1 MNKQTDVKSGEL
13 RTGAQAAAEKV
24 ELHEMTIAQR
34 ELWLGENISK
44 ELSFNIWGYGQ
55 VDGPL
60 DVKLLRQVI
69 DAIVEETPALQ
80 AHFVEKDGEL
90 YQYRAPRTHEP
101 LFTLDLSKEP
111 DPLQAARRW
120 MVADA
125 ALPRRATGE
134 EPFSFYV
141 ITLAPQRYVLYR
153 RFHHMIT
160 DGRSAEEVMR
170 RIAAYYNALASGGVI
185 PEFANCNFSLLY
197 ENDIKYRDSSRFSS
211 DQAFWREY
219 TAAAPQSLSRRAIL
233 TPDAAMN
240 RNTQLLEKEAL
251 DQLQQQADNI
261 GVHRAHILA
270 AAVALCFY
278 SLTGSEY
285 LNFSM
290 PVTGTRERNSIGM
303 TSNVV
308 PLIIKVEPQLSLAEF
323 IQKVAAEIAKVVR
336 HQLYRGEDIRRDN
349 GATDSAWFGPSIN
362 IVSFDHG
369 DPFWGCRTR
378 WYYGGNIPSGDLQI
392 MLYEDQQANELDVT
406 FSDADYAN
414 SLGDLDVLQRRFQFI
429 LRALNASTAGTI
441 EALDRQVA
449 ALADAE
455 AGGSFYT
462 NRRQPPAGGII
473 RWDRPAE
480 ALQRLVSS
488 LSHGAG
494 CAAKMLLAERVL
506 GVTALQAVSDER
518 QAEPGTLLHVEADG
532 WVIAANPGVVRVG
545 PFLRAD
551 GSAQPGD
558 ALAQACGLSVG
569 LVLPTINAA
578 EASLLGAAYGA
589 SADSAA
595 FWQPRLTRYYP
606 APFPPGPG
614 RQTDLP
620 ARWQATA
627 WQRLEKIAGEQVLAA
642 ATLYLARMCNET
654 DFQLGWITPD
664 DRNWGRWAHL
674 SARVLPLQVSVDHT
688 GNFQQALAALEQ
700 EYSQLRA
707 HADYHPALLT
717 RDADLRA
724 PQTWPTAVSIVS
736 RRSAQGLQPEDEGVA
751 AIMASGSRA
760 VLQICKADSAF
771 RWVYDAASVADEQML
786 RATQHLLMLL
796 NDAVR
801 AGSHRRTVG
810 ELSLVSEEERAQLL
824 QGLNHTVASHSPTA
838 CLHRLFEAQVKRT
851 PEAIAV
857 TYGDDSL
864 TYAELNTQ
872 ANRWAHRLV
881 QLGVQPDSLV
891 ALCAGRGL
899 PMLVGLLGI
908 LKAGGAYVPLD
919 PAYSGERLQ
928 YILADS
934 APVLLLADELGRQAL
949 GDCEVPVLALEQPLR
964 GESDDLQ
971 DVGVRPAHLAYVI
984 YTSGSTGKPKGVM
997 VEHRQVARLFSATNA
1012 WFNFSAADRWC
1023 LFHSFAFDFSVWE
1036 IWGAWLYGGQLFIV
1050 PQAIA
1055 RSAPDFY
1062 HFVCR
1067 SGITVLNQTPSAF
1080 KAFIQAQAHSEAR
1093 QQLREIVFGGEML
1106 KPCDLAPWFAR
1117 PENRQTRLI
1126 NMYGITETTVHVTYR
1141 PLSAQD
1147 TAITTSPIGSRI
1159 PDLRLYLLGA
1169 DGEPVPMGAIGE
1181 LFVGGEGVARG
1192 YLNRPELTAERFLD
1206 DPFNR
1211 APGARMYRTGDLAR
1225 YLPGGD
1231 IEYLGRNDQQV
1242 KIRGFRIECGEVE
1255 AQLSTD
1261 PRVRSVAVDAIDDG
1275 DGGKRLVAWVVPA
1288 PEAERATLATG
1299 LRQHLQ
1305 ARLPD
1310 YMVPVAYVWLEALP
1324 LTGNGKL
1331 DKRALPVPQVDA
1343 YVREAYAPPQGEAEN
1358 LLAAIWR
1365 ELLGIERVGRYDH
1378 FFELGGHSL
1387 MAVRLANRVQQA
1399 GWQLPLQALFAS
1411 PVLHVLAQAL
1421 EVAPAQEPLPILPV
1435 ARDGDLPLSFAQ
1447 QRLWFLTQLEGMSE
1461 TYHIPLALRL
1471 HGRLD
1476 RQALQHSLDALYA
1489 RHESLRSRFITR
1501 EDRPQVQI
1509 LPANGLPLAFHD
1521 LRRHPAQADKLC
1533 RQAAT
1538 QPFDLTQ
1545 GPLVRAALIR
1555 LADEEHLFL
1564 LTCHHIISDGWST
1577 GILLRELG
1585 ALYGALRRGD
1595 ADPLPPLTLQY
1606 PDYAAWQR
1614 RYLTPERL
1622 AAQAQYWRETLIGA
1636 PALLTLPTDR
1646 PRPTVQSFSGGE
1658 VPIAIDAELTQALRQ
1673 FSRQHGGTLFMTVLA
1688 AWSLVLAR
1696 MAGQQELVIGTPEAN
1711 RGRLETESLVGFF
1724 VSTLALRI
1732 DLRDD
1737 PDLPTLIARIRHTV
1751 LTAQENRDLPFE
1763 QVVELVNPPRHLG
1776 YTPLFQVML
1785 AWQDGSV
1792 RDIPLPGMQAE
1803 LAGLEYSAAK
1813 FDLTLDLA
1821 DTGEGISG
1829 TLNFAT
1835 ALFDRATAERYGVY
1849 LVQALRAMTLN
1860 SPRSVSHIDLLPP
1873 AEREHLLHGWNRT
1886 ERDYPLDQTL
1896 AALFEQ
1902 QVRRTPHATA
1912 LVSGT
1917 ESLSYAQL
1925 NARANRLAHALIAR
1939 GVGPDSRVAV
1949 CAERGLNM
1957 VTALFG
1963 ILKAGG
1969 AYVPLDPAYPG
1980 ERLQYILQDAD
1991 PVLLLADA
1999 AGRAAL
2005 GEPATPQLA
2014 LEAVLPETLSAEN
2027 PAPRAQASHLAYV
2040 IYTSGSTGKPKG
2052 AMNEHRGVVN
2062 RLVWMQEAY
2071 GLTAADTVLQKTP
2084 FGFDVSVWEFFWP
2097 LMVGARL
2104 VMAKPEGHK
2113 DPDYLS
2119 RAIEQYGVTT
2129 LHFVPSML
2137 QSFLAD
2143 GQAATRCGQVV
2154 RVMCS
2159 GEALP
2164 AALVAE
2170 FYRRLPQA
2178 ELHNLYGPTEAAVDV
2193 TAWHCSREAER
2204 VSVPI
2209 GRPIANTRIYLLD
2222 ERGQPVPLGAVG
2234 ELYIGGVQV
2243 ARGYLNRPELTAE
2256 RFLSDPFA
2264 PGGRMYRTGDVA
2276 RYLANGDIEY
2286 LGRNDQQVKIRGF
2299 RIECGEIEAALATHP
2314 AVREAVVDARA
2325 VGDDK
2330 RLVAWVVPAADVA
2343 EETLAGALRQHVSA
2357 ALPDYMVPSAWVVV
2371 AALPLSPNG
2380 KLDRRALPEPQG
2392 AQSQAAYEAPQGEHE
2407 TLLAAIWREL
2417 LNVERVGRHD
2427 NFFELGGHSLLA
2439 VKLMAQLRRA
2449 GWGANVQTL
2458 FSTPTLS
2465 ALAQAMSAQ
2474 GEVDIP
2480 ENRILPGGAS
2490 ITPEMLPLATLSQP
2504 EIDTVVAQVPG
2515 GVANVQDIYALSPLQ
2530 EGILFHHL
2538 LAERGDPYQLSA
2550 VLRFDSRARL
2560 DAWLAAV
2567 QQVIE
2572 RHDILRTA
2580 FITQGMSSPVQV
2592 VWRKAELA
2600 LSERR
2605 FDPADGPIWRQ
2616 LAASFDPLQQRQDL
2630 TRAPLL
2636 NFTVTQEED
2645 GSWCAL
2651 QQWHHLIGDHSTLAF
2666 MEQEIGEILAGRG
2679 AQLGVAQPF
2688 RNAVAQARLAL
2699 SEAEHESFFRDML
2712 ADISEPVLPFGL
2724 SDVHGEG
2731 RQIACRYQ
2739 ALSSALNLRLRR
2751 QARRLGVSLA
2761 SLCHLAW
2768 AQVLASVS
2776 GRDAVVFGTVLLGRL
2791 QGGEGAERALGLF
2804 INTLPLRLDID
2815 RRGVETAAREAHVR
2829 LSGLLAHEH
2838 APLALAQRCSGVSPG
2853 APLFSAL
2860 LNYRHNNG
2868 EAVALPEGV
2877 SLLSAEERTN
2887 YPFVLSVEDGG
2898 DSLGVT
2904 AQVTETVDAQRVCDY
2919 MVQALSSLAQA
2930 LEQAP
2935 ETPVCSLAVVPEAE
2949 RELLLH
2955 GWNRT
2960 ERDYPLDQTLAALF
2974 EQQVRRT
2981 PNATALVSGAESLS
2995 YAQLNARANRLAH
3008 ALIARGVGPDSRVA
3022 VCAERGLNMVTALF
3036 GILKAGGAYVPLDP
3050 AYPGERLQYILQDAD
3065 PVLLLAD
3072 AAGRA
3077 ALGEPVTPQLALEA
3091 ALPETLSAE
3100 NPAPRAQASHLA
3112 YVIYTSGSTGKP
3124 KGAMNE
3130 HRGVVNRLVWMQEA
3144 YGLTAADTVLQK
3156 TPFGFD
3162 VSVWEFFWPLM
3173 VGARLVMAKPEG
3185 HKDPDYLSRAI
3196 EQYGV
3201 TTLHFV
3207 PSMLQSF
3214 LADGQAATR
3223 CGQVVRVMCSGEAL
3237 PAALVAEF
3245 YRRLPQAELHNLYGP
3260 TEAAVDVTAWHCSR
3274 EADRVSVPIGRPIA
3288 NTRIYLL
3295 DERGQPVPLGA
3306 VGELYIGGVQVA
3318 RGYLNRPELT
3328 AERFLS
3334 DPFAPGGRMYRTGDV
3349 ARYLANGDIEYL
3361 GRNDQQVKIRGFRIE
3376 CGEIEA
3382 ALATH
3387 PAVREAVVD
3396 ARAVGDDKRLVA
3408 WVVPAADVAE
3418 ETLAGALRQHVSAAL
3433 PDYMVP
3439 SAWVVVAALPLSPNG
3454 KLDRRALP
3462 EPQGA
3467 QSQAAYEAPQGEH
3480 ETLLAAIWREL
3491 LNVERVG
3498 RHDNFFELGG
3508 HSLLAVRLTN
3518 RLQQMEWQLPL
3529 QVLFANPTLLALA
3542 QQLRRTDEALPPIE
3556 AMPRGAALP
3565 LSFAQQRLWFLTQL
3579 EGLSETYHIPLALS
3593 LRGELDLPAWRQ
3605 SLDALYARHEAL
3617 RSRFVTVEGQPQAH
3631 ILPADALPLT
3641 VHDLRGRQ
3649 DAQSQARQ
3657 LAQRLTE
3664 APFDLTQGPLVR
3676 AALIRLADEE
3686 HLFLLTCHH
3695 IISDGWSTGILLRD
3709 LGALYGALRRGDAD
3723 PLPPLPP
3730 LTLQYADYAAWQRR
3744 YLTPERLAA
3753 QAQYWRETLSDAP
3766 ALLTLPTDRP
3776 RPTVQSFS
3784 GGEVPIAIDA
3794 ELTQA
3799 LRQFSRQHGGT
3810 LFMTVLAAW
3819 SLVLARMAG
3828 QQELVIGTP
3837 EANRGRLE
3845 TESLVGFFVSTLAL
3859 RIDLR
3864 DDPDLPTL
3872 IARIRHAVLAAR
3884 ENRDLPFEQVVEL
3897 VNPPRH
3903 LGYTPLFQVML
3914 AWQDGSVRDISLPGL
3929 QAESAE
3935 LGYQIAKYDL
3945 TLDLA
3950 ERDEQISGTLNF
3962 ATALFDRATAERYG
3976 VYLVQ
3981 VLRAMATNAT
3991 QPASHLDLLPAA
4003 ERELLL
4009 YGWNRTAEV
4018 YPAQSCAHVL
4028 FEQWVQR
4035 TPDAVAVVNDRDS
4048 LSYAQLNAHANQL
4061 AHQLIAQGVRPGDRV
4076 ATSLERSVSLV
4087 IAQLAILKAGA
4098 AYVPLDPHLPV
4109 ARQAWIIGDSGA
4121 SLILC
4126 DRDIDR
4132 EIAGEIACLRIDR
4145 LRQNPTHDPAV
4156 PRAGGAPAYI
4166 MYTSGSTGTPKG
4178 VMVTHQGI
4186 LRLAINNR
4194 FASFE
4199 RGDRFAFAANPAFD
4213 ASTLEMWG
4221 ALLNGASLAIIA
4233 PEVLTEA
4240 EALAAALARQGINV
4254 LFLTTSLFNQYAHSI
4269 AATLAQLK
4277 YLLSGGEAA
4286 DPHAFAR
4293 MLKEAGPVWLINA
4306 YGPTECTVF
4315 ATTATIE
4322 RVDPWQRLP
4331 IGRPIGNTRIYLLD
4345 EHGQP
4350 VPLGATGEIY
4360 IAGPGVALGYLNRAE
4375 LTAERF
4381 LADPFNPGERMY
4393 RTGDLARYLA
4403 DGNID
4408 YLGRN
4413 DRQVKIRGFRIE
4425 CGEIEARVA
4434 GHPAVRE
4441 AVVDVLGEADNK
4453 RLVAWVVP
4461 EADADRQTLAVT
4473 LRQYLAGMLPEFMLP
4488 AAWVA
4493 LDTLPLTPNGK
4504 LDRRA
4509 LPEPQED
4516 AYVREVYAEP
4526 EGELE
4531 TLLAGIW
4538 RELLGIERVGRHDN
4552 FFELGGHSL
4561 LAVKLM
4567 AQLRRVGLSAGVKT
4581 LFTAPTLS
4589 TLAQTLVTQQEV
4601 SVPANGILPGCVAIT
4616 PEMLPL
4622 ATLSQPEIDA
4632 VVAQVPGGVANV
4644 QDIYALSPLQEG
4656 ILFHHLL
4663 AERGDPYQLSA
4674 VLRFDSRARLD
4685 AWLAA
4690 MQQVIDR
4697 HDILRTAFI
4706 TQGVSSPVQV
4716 VWRKAELSLRE
4727 LRLNPEEGEIGS
4739 RLTALFD
4746 PRRVRPDLTRAPLL
4760 SFVAAQ
4766 GEEGS
4771 WCVLQQWHHL
4781 IGDHSTLAV
4790 MQEEINLILAGRGDE
4805 LAKAPPFRNAVAQAR
4820 LGVSKAEHERFFRTM
4835 LADIDEPSLPF
4846 GLSDVH
4852 GEGRDISTAHL
4863 ALPPALNQQLR
4874 RQARRLGVSLASLCH
4889 LAWAQVLARATG
4901 RDEVVFGTVLLGRMQ
4916 AGDGAERALGLFINT
4931 LPLRL
4936 DVNEVGAESAVL
4948 QAHIRLSGLLAHEHA
4963 PLALAQRCSG
4973 VAAGTPL
4980 FSALLNYRHNS
4991 GEDTALPTGVT
5002 LLDSQERTN
5011 YPFVLS
5017 VEDGGDSLGL
5027 TAQVRQPIEAQ
5038 RVCGYM
5044 AQALSALAQALE
5056 QAPQTPVCE
5065 LEVMP
5070 DEEYA
5075 LQLCRWNHT
5084 AEAYP
5089 ADTCVHELFEQQ
5101 ARLTPQAIAL
5111 IQDAQRLSYAQLNAR
5126 ANRLAHRLIERG
5138 VQPGD
5143 RVAVRLARS
5152 IELVCAQLA
5161 VIKAGAAY
5169 VPIDPQLPAAR
5180 QAWIADDSGACLMLT
5195 DAIGDEEIPQL
5206 TVEDREAEDH
5216 NGNPALRVSSGATA
5230 YIMYTSGS
5238 TGTPKGVMTPHQGI
5252 TRLVRNNRYA
5262 AFDADDRIAF
5272 AANPAF
5278 DASTMEVWAA
5288 LLNGGALVV
5297 IAPEVMMEAE
5307 RLAAELQRH
5316 RITTLFLTTA
5326 LFNQYVHSISGA
5338 LAQLKYLISGGEKED
5353 PGAYARLLQERGPVH
5368 LIHAY
5373 GPTET
5378 TTFATTA
5385 RIERAEG
5392 EARLPI
5398 GKPIGNTRAYLLD
5411 ARGRPVPMGAV
5422 GELHIGGVG
5431 VALGYLNRPELTA
5444 QRFLSDPFNP
5454 VGGGRM
5460 YRTGDLARYLPDGS
5474 LEYQGRCDQ
5483 QIKLRGFR
5491 IEPGEIEVQLAAS
5504 PWVREAVVQVCS
5516 TEHHPRLVAWIVPT
5530 ADVDRSAL
5538 QGQLR
5543 AYLSERLPEYM
5554 VPSAYVWLDALPLTA
5569 NGKLD
5574 RRALPEPERAAVGTR
5589 EYVAPQGE
5597 TETTL
5602 ARVWCELL
5610 EIGQIGRH
5618 DNFFELGGHSLLAV
5632 RLSSQL
5638 RQQGI
5643 TLPVQAIFNHPILA
5657 ELAERIDRRTAE
5669 APMRKA
5675 VPARSSG
5682 SRPPLFFVPTGFGD
5696 HSYVFE
5702 LAKEIDKTFPVYAVP
5717 WPAMEEKPATMSDM
5731 AASAVALIREVQP
5744 QGPYHLA
5751 GYSSGGVLAYAI
5763 AEQLQSAGEAVAF
5776 LGLIDTLRPVE
5787 AMHSPVQ
5794 LLLNWVESTQER
5806 PDPQFCQQLAELPLP
5821 EAIAAVQRAG
5831 IKTQREEVADEAAL
5845 WQQRHH
5851 YAKLVEATLVQPAS
5865 LKIHLF
5871 KAKQEQVSVN
5881 SQNAQFQ
5888 AYWQRIKQA
5897 GYCREDASALGWD
5910 KLLPPATVRVSQVNG
5925 DHVSM
5930 MEHPVHRRELGQ
5942 HFNLALRELGQ
5953 A

>member
-1 MNKQTDVKSGEL
+1 
-13 RTGAQAAAEKV
+13 
-24 ELHEMTIAQR
+24 
-34 ELWLGENISK
+34 
-44 ELSFNIWGYGQ
+44 
-55 VDGPL
+55 
-60 DVKLLRQVI
+60 
-69 DAIVEETPALQ
+69 
-80 AHFVEKDGEL
+80 
-90 YQYRAPRTHEP
+90 
-101 LFTLDLSKEP
+101 
-111 DPLQAARRW
+111 
-120 MVADA
+120 
-125 ALPRRATGE
+125 
-134 EPFSFYV
+134 
-141 ITLAPQRYVLYR
+141 
-153 RFHHMIT
+153 
-160 DGRSAEEVMR
+160 
-170 RIAAYYNALASGGVI
+170 
-185 PEFANCNFSLLY
+185 
-197 ENDIKYRDSSRFSS
+197 
-211 DQAFWREY
+211 
-219 TAAAPQSLSRRAIL
+219 
-233 TPDAAMN
+233 
-240 RNTQLLEKEAL
+240 
-251 DQLQQQADNI
+251 
-261 GVHRAHILA
+261 
-270 AAVALCFY
+270 
-278 SLTGSEY
+278 
-285 LNFSM
+285 
-290 PVTGTRERNSIGM
+290 
-303 TSNVV
+303 
-308 PLIIKVEPQLSLAEF
+308 
-323 IQKVAAEIAKVVR
+323 
-336 HQLYRGEDIRRDN
+336 
-349 GATDSAWFGPSIN
+349 
-362 IVSFDHG
+362 
-369 DPFWGCRTR
+369 
-378 WYYGGNIPSGDLQI
+378 
-392 MLYEDQQANELDVT
+392 
-406 FSDADYAN
+406 
-414 SLGDLDVLQRRFQFI
+414 
-429 LRALNASTAGTI
+429 
-441 EALDRQVA
+441 
-449 ALADAE
+449 
-455 AGGSFYT
+455 
-462 NRRQPPAGGII
+462 
-473 RWDRPAE
+473 
-480 ALQRLVSS
+480 
-488 LSHGAG
+488 
-494 CAAKMLLAERVL
+494 
-506 GVTALQAVSDER
+506 
-518 QAEPGTLLHVEADG
+518 
-532 WVIAANPGVVRVG
+532 
-545 PFLRAD
+545 
-551 GSAQPGD
+551 
-558 ALAQACGLSVG
+558 
-569 LVLPTINAA
+569 
-578 EASLLGAAYGA
+578 
-589 SADSAA
+589 
-595 FWQPRLTRYYP
+595 
-606 APFPPGPG
+606 
-614 RQTDLP
+614 
-620 ARWQATA
+620 
-627 WQRLEKIAGEQVLAA
+627 
-642 ATLYLARMCNET
+642 
-654 DFQLGWITPD
+654 
-664 DRNWGRWAHL
+664 
-674 SARVLPLQVSVDHT
+674 
-688 GNFQQALAALEQ
+688 
-700 EYSQLRA
+700 
-707 HADYHPALLT
+707 
-717 RDADLRA
+717 
-724 PQTWPTAVSIVS
+724 
-736 RRSAQGLQPEDEGVA
+736 
-751 AIMASGSRA
+751 
-760 VLQICKADSAF
+760 
-771 RWVYDAASVADEQML
+771 
-786 RATQHLLMLL
+786 
-796 NDAVR
+796 
-801 AGSHRRTVG
+801 
-810 ELSLVSEEERAQLL
+810 LL
-824 QGLNHTVASHSPTA
+824 Q
-838 CLHRLFEAQVKRT
+838 
-851 PEAIAV
+851 
-857 TYGDDSL
+857 
-864 TYAELNTQ
+864 
-872 ANRWAHRLV
+872 
-881 QLGVQPDSLV
+881 
-891 ALCAGRGL
+891 
-899 PMLVGLLGI
+899 
-908 LKAGGAYVPLD
+908 
-919 PAYSGERLQ
+919 
-928 YILADS
+928 
-934 APVLLLADELGRQAL
+934 
-949 GDCEVPVLALEQPLR
+949 
-964 GESDDLQ
+964 
-971 DVGVRPAHLAYVI
+971 
-984 YTSGSTGKPKGVM
+984 
-997 VEHRQVARLFSATNA
+997 
-1012 WFNFSAADRWC
+1012 
-1023 LFHSFAFDFSVWE
+1023 
-1036 IWGAWLYGGQLFIV
+1036 
-1050 PQAIA
+1050 
-1055 RSAPDFY
+1055 
-1062 HFVCR
+1062 
-1067 SGITVLNQTPSAF
+1067 
-1080 KAFIQAQAHSEAR
+1080 
-1093 QQLREIVFGGEML
+1093 
-1106 KPCDLAPWFAR
+1106 
-1117 PENRQTRLI
+1117 
-1126 NMYGITETTVHVTYR
+1126 
-1141 PLSAQD
+1141 
-1147 TAITTSPIGSRI
+1147 
-1159 PDLRLYLLGA
+1159 
-1169 DGEPVPMGAIGE
+1169 
-1181 LFVGGEGVARG
+1181 
-1192 YLNRPELTAERFLD
+1192 
-1206 DPFNR
+1206 
-1211 APGARMYRTGDLAR
+1211 
-1225 YLPGGD
+1225 
-1231 IEYLGRNDQQV
+1231 
-1242 KIRGFRIECGEVE
+1242 
-1255 AQLSTD
+1255 
-1261 PRVRSVAVDAIDDG
+1261 
-1275 DGGKRLVAWVVPA
+1275 
-1288 PEAERATLATG
+1288 
-1299 LRQHLQ
+1299 
-1305 ARLPD
+1305 
-1310 YMVPVAYVWLEALP
+1310 
-1324 LTGNGKL
+1324 
-1331 DKRALPVPQVDA
+1331 
-1343 YVREAYAPPQGEAEN
+1343 
-1358 LLAAIWR
+1358 
-1365 ELLGIERVGRYDH
+1365 
-1378 FFELGGHSL
+1378 
-1387 MAVRLANRVQQA
+1387 
-1399 GWQLPLQALFAS
+1399 
-1411 PVLHVLAQAL
+1411 
-1421 EVAPAQEPLPILPV
+1421 
-1435 ARDGDLPLSFAQ
+1435 
-1447 QRLWFLTQLEGMSE
+1447 
-1461 TYHIPLALRL
+1461 
-1471 HGRLD
+1471 
-1476 RQALQHSLDALYA
+1476 
-1489 RHESLRSRFITR
+1489 
-1501 EDRPQVQI
+1501 
-1509 LPANGLPLAFHD
+1509 
-1521 LRRHPAQADKLC
+1521 
-1533 RQAAT
+1533 
-1538 QPFDLTQ
+1538 
-1545 GPLVRAALIR
+1545 
-1555 LADEEHLFL
+1555 
-1564 LTCHHIISDGWST
+1564 
-1577 GILLRELG
+1577 
-1585 ALYGALRRGD
+1585 
-1595 ADPLPPLTLQY
+1595 
-1606 PDYAAWQR
+1606 
-1614 RYLTPERL
+1614 
-1622 AAQAQYWRETLIGA
+1622 
-1636 PALLTLPTDR
+1636 
-1646 PRPTVQSFSGGE
+1646 
-1658 VPIAIDAELTQALRQ
+1658 
-1673 FSRQHGGTLFMTVLA
+1673 
-1688 AWSLVLAR
+1688 
-1696 MAGQQELVIGTPEAN
+1696 
-1711 RGRLETESLVGFF
+1711 
-1724 VSTLALRI
+1724 
-1732 DLRDD
+1732 
-1737 PDLPTLIARIRHTV
+1737 
-1751 LTAQENRDLPFE
+1751 
-1763 QVVELVNPPRHLG
+1763 
-1776 YTPLFQVML
+1776 
-1785 AWQDGSV
+1785 
-1792 RDIPLPGMQAE
+1792 
-1803 LAGLEYSAAK
+1803 
-1813 FDLTLDLA
+1813 
-1821 DTGEGISG
+1821 
-1829 TLNFAT
+1829 
-1835 ALFDRATAERYGVY
+1835 
-1849 LVQALRAMTLN
+1849 
-1860 SPRSVSHIDLLPP
+1860 
-1873 AEREHLLHGWNRT
+1873 GWNRT

-1902 QVRRTPHATA
+1902 QVRRTPDATA
-1912 LVSGT
+1912 LVSGA

-1949 CAERGLNM
+1949 CAERGLHM

-2014 LEAVLPETLSAEN
+2014 LEAALPDTLSAEN
-2027 PAPRAQASHLAYV
+2027 P
-2040 IYTSGSTGKPKG
+2040 
-2052 AMNEHRGVVN
+2052 
-2062 RLVWMQEAY
+2062 
-2071 GLTAADTVLQKTP
+2071 
-2084 FGFDVSVWEFFWP
+2084 
-2097 LMVGARL
+2097 
-2104 VMAKPEGHK
+2104 
-2113 DPDYLS
+2113 
-2119 RAIEQYGVTT
+2119 
-2129 LHFVPSML
+2129 
-2137 QSFLAD
+2137 
-2143 GQAATRCGQVV
+2143 
-2154 RVMCS
+2154 
-2159 GEALP
+2159 
-2164 AALVAE
+2164 
-2170 FYRRLPQA
+2170 
-2178 ELHNLYGPTEAAVDV
+2178 
-2193 TAWHCSREAER
+2193 ER
-2204 VSVPI
+2204 
-2209 GRPIANTRIYLLD
+2209 
-2222 ERGQPVPLGAVG
+2222 
-2234 ELYIGGVQV
+2234 
-2243 ARGYLNRPELTAE
+2243 
-2256 RFLSDPFA
+2256 
-2264 PGGRMYRTGDVA
+2264 
-2276 RYLANGDIEY
+2276 
-2286 LGRNDQQVKIRGF
+2286 
-2299 RIECGEIEAALATHP
+2299 
-2314 AVREAVVDARA
+2314 
-2325 VGDDK
+2325 
-2330 RLVAWVVPAADVA
+2330 
-2343 EETLAGALRQHVSA
+2343 
-2357 ALPDYMVPSAWVVV
+2357 
-2371 AALPLSPNG
+2371 
-2380 KLDRRALPEPQG
+2380 
-2392 AQSQAAYEAPQGEHE
+2392 
-2407 TLLAAIWREL
+2407 
-2417 LNVERVGRHD
+2417 
-2427 NFFELGGHSLLA
+2427 
-2439 VKLMAQLRRA
+2439 
-2449 GWGANVQTL
+2449 
-2458 FSTPTLS
+2458 
-2465 ALAQAMSAQ
+2465 
-2474 GEVDIP
+2474 
-2480 ENRILPGGAS
+2480 
-2490 ITPEMLPLATLSQP
+2490 
-2504 EIDTVVAQVPG
+2504 
-2515 GVANVQDIYALSPLQ
+2515 
-2530 EGILFHHL
+2530 
-2538 LAERGDPYQLSA
+2538 
-2550 VLRFDSRARL
+2550 
-2560 DAWLAAV
+2560 
-2567 QQVIE
+2567 
-2572 RHDILRTA
+2572 
-2580 FITQGMSSPVQV
+2580 
-2592 VWRKAELA
+2592 
-2600 LSERR
+2600 
-2605 FDPADGPIWRQ
+2605 
-2616 LAASFDPLQQRQDL
+2616 
-2630 TRAPLL
+2630 
-2636 NFTVTQEED
+2636 
-2645 GSWCAL
+2645 
-2651 QQWHHLIGDHSTLAF
+2651 
-2666 MEQEIGEILAGRG
+2666 
-2679 AQLGVAQPF
+2679 
-2688 RNAVAQARLAL
+2688 
-2699 SEAEHESFFRDML
+2699 
-2712 ADISEPVLPFGL
+2712 
-2724 SDVHGEG
+2724 
-2731 RQIACRYQ
+2731 
-2739 ALSSALNLRLRR
+2739 
-2751 QARRLGVSLA
+2751 
-2761 SLCHLAW
+2761 
-2768 AQVLASVS
+2768 
-2776 GRDAVVFGTVLLGRL
+2776 
-2791 QGGEGAERALGLF
+2791 
-2804 INTLPLRLDID
+2804 
-2815 RRGVETAAREAHVR
+2815 
-2829 LSGLLAHEH
+2829 
-2838 APLALAQRCSGVSPG
+2838 
-2853 APLFSAL
+2853 
-2860 LNYRHNNG
+2860 
-2868 EAVALPEGV
+2868 
-2877 SLLSAEERTN
+2877 
-2887 YPFVLSVEDGG
+2887 
-2898 DSLGVT
+2898 
-2904 AQVTETVDAQRVCDY
+2904 
-2919 MVQALSSLAQA
+2919 
-2930 LEQAP
+2930 
-2935 ETPVCSLAVVPEAE
+2935 
-2949 RELLLH
+2949 
-2955 GWNRT
+2955 
-2960 ERDYPLDQTLAALF
+2960 
-2974 EQQVRRT
+2974 
-2981 PNATALVSGAESLS
+2981 
-2995 YAQLNARANRLAH
+2995 
-3008 ALIARGVGPDSRVA
+3008 
-3022 VCAERGLNMVTALF
+3022 
-3036 GILKAGGAYVPLDP
+3036 
-3050 AYPGERLQYILQDAD
+3050 
-3065 PVLLLAD
+3065 
-3072 AAGRA
+3072 
-3077 ALGEPVTPQLALEA
+3077 
-3091 ALPETLSAE
+3091 
-3100 NPAPRAQASHLA
+3100 RAQASHLA

-3295 DERGQPVPLGA
+3295 DEHGQPVPLGA

-3328 AERFLS
+3328 AERFLA

-3382 ALATH
+3382 VLATH

-3408 WVVPAADVAE
+3408 WVVPAAGVAE

-3462 EPQGA
+3462 EPQGV

-3491 LNVERVG
+3491 LNVEQVG

-3518 RLQQMEWQLPL
+3518 RLQQVEWQLPL
-3529 QVLFANPTLLALA
+3529 QTLFANPTLLALA

-3556 AMPRGAALP
+3556 AMPRGAELP

-3695 IISDGWSTGILLRD
+3695 IVSDGWSTGILLRE
-3709 LGALYGALRRGDAD
+3709 LGALYGAFRRGDAD
-3723 PLPPLPP
+3723 PLPPL
-3730 LTLQYADYAAWQRR
+3730 TLQYPDYAAWQRR

-3872 IARIRHAVLAAR
+3872 IARIRHTVLTAQENRDLPFEQVVELVNPPRHLGYTPLFQVMLAWQDGSVRDIPLPGLQAELAGLEYSAAKFDLTLDLADTGEGISGTLNFATALFDRATAERYGVYLVQALRAMTLNSPRSVSHIDLLPLAEREHLLHGWNRTERDYPLDQTLAALFEQQVRRTPDATALVSGAESLSYAQLNACANRLAHALIARGVGPDSRVAVCAERGLHMVTALFGILKAGGAYVPLDPAYPGERLQYILQDADPVLLLADAAGRAALGEPATPQLALEAALPDTLSAENPERRAQASHLAYVIYTSGSTGKPKGAMNEHRGVVNRLVWMQEAYGLTAADTVLQKTPFGFDVSVWEFFWPLMVGARLVMAKPEGHKDPDYLSRAIEQYGVTTLHFVPSMLQSFLADGQAATRCGQVVRVMCSGEALPAALVAEFYRRLPQAELHNLYGPTEAAVDVTAWHCSREADRVSVPIGRPIANTRIYLLDEHGQPVPLGAVGELYIGGVQVARGYLNRPELTAERFLADPFAPGGRMYRTGDVARYLANGDIEYLGRNDQQVKIRGFRIECGEIEAVLATHPAVREAVVDAR
-3884 ENRDLPFEQVVEL
+3884 AVGDDKRLVAWVVPAAGVAEETLAGALRQHVSAALPDYMVPSAWVVVAALPLSPNGKLDRRALPEPQGVQSQAAYEAPQGEHETLLAAIWRELLNVEQVGRHDNFFELGGHSLLAVRLTNRLQQVEWQLPLQTLFANPTLLALAQQLRRTDEALPPIEAMPRGAELPLSFAQQRLWFLTQLEGLSETYHIPLALSLRGELDLPAWRQSLDALYARHEALRSRFVTVEGQPQAHILPADALPLTVHDLRGRQDAQSQARQLAQRLTEAPFDLTQGPLVRAALIRLADEEHLFLLTCHHIVSDGWSTGILLRELGALYGAFRRGDADPLPPLTLQYPDYAAWQRRYLTPERLAAQAQYWRETLSDAPALLTLPTDRPRPTVQSFSGGEVPIAIDAELTQALRQFSRQHGGTLFMTVLAAWSLVLARMAGQQELVIGTPEANRGRLETESLVGFFVSTLALRIDLRDDPDLPTLIARIRHTVLTAQENRDLPFEQVVEL

-3991 QPASHLDLLPAA
+3991 QPASYLDLLPAA

-4018 YPAQSCAHVL
+4018 YPAQSSAHVL
-4028 FEQWVQR
+4028 FEQWAQR

-4098 AYVPLDPHLPV
+4098 AYVPIDPHLPV

-4126 DRDIDR
+4126 DRDLDR

-4156 PRAGGAPAYI
+4156 PRAGDAPAYI

-4240 EALAAALARQGINV
+4240 EALAAALVRQGINV
-4254 LFLTTSLFNQYAHSI
+4254 LFLTTSLFNQYVHSI

-4293 MLKEAGPVWLINA
+4293 MLKEAGPVRLING

-4345 EHGQP
+4345 AHGQP

-4393 RTGDLARYLA
+4393 RTGDLARYLP

-4441 AVVDVLGEADNK
+4441 AVVDVLGEADTK

-4538 RELLGIERVGRHDN
+4538 RELLGLERVGRHDN

-4567 AQLRRVGLSAGVKT
+4567 AQLRRVGLSAGVQT

-4727 LRLNPEEGEIGS
+4727 LRLNPAEGEIGS

-4766 GEEGS
+4766 EEEGS

-4820 LGVSKAEHERFFRTM
+4820 LGVSKAEHEQFFRTM

-4863 ALPPALNQQLR
+4863 ALPHTLNQQLR

-5101 ARLTPQAIAL
+5101 ARQTPQAIAL

-5195 DAIGDEEIPQL
+5195 DAVGDESIPQL
-5206 TVEDREAEDH
+5206 TVEDREAEGH
-5216 NGNPALRVSSGATA
+5216 VGNPALRVSSGATA

-5554 VPSAYVWLDALPLTA
+5554 VPSAYVWLDARPLTA

-5589 EYVAPQGE
+5589 EYAAPQGE

-5669 APMRKA
+5669 APLRKA

-5702 LAKEIDKTFPVYAVP
+5702 LAKEIDETFPVYAVP
-5717 WPAMEEKPATMSDM
+5717 WPAVEEKPATMSDM

-5776 LGLIDTLRPVE
+5776 LGLIDTLRPVA

-5888 AYWQRIKQA
+5888 AYWQKIKQA

>member
-60 DVKLLRQVI
+60 DVKLLRQAI

-455 AGGSFYT
+455 ASGSFYT

-494 CAAKMLLAERVL
+494 CAAKVLLAERVL

-569 LVLPTINAA
+569 SVLPTINAA

-614 RQTDLP
+614 RQADLP

-627 WQRLEKIAGEQVLAA
+627 WQRLEKIAGEHVLAA

-724 PQTWPTAVSIVS
+724 SQTWPTAVSIVS

-760 VLQICKADSAF
+760 VLQICKADGAF

-1012 WFNFSAADRWC
+1012 WFNFSVADRWC

-1159 PDLRLYLLGA
+1159 PDLRMYLLGA

-1181 LFVGGEGVARG
+1181 LYVGGEGVARG

-1288 PEAERATLATG
+1288 QEAERATLATG

-1365 ELLGIERVGRYDH
+1365 ELLGVERVGRYDH

-1521 LRRHPAQADKLC
+1521 LRRHPAQADTLC

-1792 RDIPLPGMQAE
+1792 RDIPLPGLQAE

-1896 AALFEQ
+1896 TALFEQ
-1902 QVRRTPHATA
+1902 QVRRTPDATA

-2014 LEAVLPETLSAEN
+2014 LEAALPETLSAEN

-2193 TAWHCSREAER
+2193 TAWHCSREADR

-2330 RLVAWVVPAADVA
+2330 RLVAWVVPAVDVA

-2371 AALPLSPNG
+2371 VALPLSPNG

-2504 EIDTVVAQVPG
+2504 EIDAVVAQVPG

-2560 DAWLAAV
+2560 DAWLAAM
-2567 QQVIE
+2567 QQVID

-2651 QQWHHLIGDHSTLAF
+2651 QKWHHLIGDHSTLAF

-2712 ADISEPVLPFGL
+2712 ADIREPVLPFGL

-2739 ALSSALNLRLRR
+2739 ALSSALNLRLRQ

-2981 PNATALVSGAESLS
+2981 PHATALVSGAESLS

-3237 PAALVAEF
+3237 PATLVAEF

-3274 EADRVSVPIGRPIA
+3274 EAERVSVPIGRPIA

-3318 RGYLNRPELT
+3318 RGYLHRPELT

-3695 IISDGWSTGILLRD
+3695 IISDGWSTGILLRE

-3723 PLPPLPP
+3723 PLPPLP
-3730 LTLQYADYAAWQRR
+3730 LQYADYAAWQRR

-4240 EALAAALARQGINV
+4240 EALAAALVRQGINV

-4293 MLKEAGPVWLINA
+4293 MLKEAGPVRLINA

-4393 RTGDLARYLA
+4393 RTGDLARYLP

-4461 EADADRQTLAVT
+4461 EADAARQTLAVT

-4567 AQLRRVGLSAGVKT
+4567 AQLRRVGLSAGVQT

-4991 GEDTALPTGVT
+4991 GEDTALPTGVS

-5143 RVAVRLARS
+5143 RIAVRLARS

>member
-60 DVKLLRQVI
+60 DVKLLRQAI

-141 ITLAPQRYVLYR
+141 ITLAPQCYVLYR

-569 LVLPTINAA
+569 SVLPTINAA

-614 RQTDLP
+614 RQADLP

-627 WQRLEKIAGEQVLAA
+627 WQRMEKIAGEQVLAA

-724 PQTWPTAVSIVS
+724 SQTWPTAVSIVS

-760 VLQICKADSAF
+760 VLQICKADGAF

-919 PAYSGERLQ
+919 PAYSGERLE

-949 GDCEVPVLALEQPLR
+949 GGCEVPVLALEQPLT

-1159 PDLRLYLLGA
+1159 PDLRMYLLGA

-1181 LFVGGEGVARG
+1181 LYVGGEGVARG

-1288 PEAERATLATG
+1288 QEAERATLATG

-1365 ELLGIERVGRYDH
+1365 ELLGVERVGRYDH

-1521 LRRHPAQADKLC
+1521 LRRHPAQADTLC

-1792 RDIPLPGMQAE
+1792 RDIPLPGLQAE

-1860 SPRSVSHIDLLPP
+1860 SPRSVSHIDLLPL

-1912 LVSGT
+1912 LVSGA

-2005 GEPATPQLA
+2005 GEPVTPQLA
-2014 LEAVLPETLSAEN
+2014 LEAALPETLSAEN

-2392 AQSQAAYEAPQGEHE
+2392 AQSQAAYEVPQGEHE

-2490 ITPEMLPLATLSQP
+2490 ITPEMLPLAMLSQP
-2504 EIDTVVAQVPG
+2504 EIDAVVAQVPG

-2560 DAWLAAV
+2560 DAWLAAM
-2567 QQVIE
+2567 QQVID

-2605 FDPADGPIWRQ
+2605 FDPADGPIWQQ

-2877 SLLSAEERTN
+2877 SLLNAEERTN

-2898 DSLGVT
+2898 DSLGLT

-2935 ETPVCSLAVVPEAE
+2935 ETPVCSLAVVPETE

-2974 EQQVRRT
+2974 EQQVHRT
-2981 PNATALVSGAESLS
+2981 PDATALVSGAESLS

-3077 ALGEPVTPQLALEA
+3077 ALGEPATPQLALEA

-3245 YRRLPQAELHNLYGP
+3245 YRRLPQAEWHNLYGP

-3274 EADRVSVPIGRPIA
+3274 EAERVSVPIGRPIA

-3318 RGYLNRPELT
+3318 RGYLHRPELT
-3328 AERFLS
+3328 AERFLA

-3467 QSQAAYEAPQGEH
+3467 QSQAAYEVPQGEH

-3649 DAQSQARQ
+3649 DAQSQARK

-3695 IISDGWSTGILLRD
+3695 IISDGWSTGILLRE

-3723 PLPPLPP
+3723 PLPPLP
-3730 LTLQYADYAAWQRR
+3730 LQYADYAAWQRR

-3872 IARIRHAVLAAR
+3872 IARIRHTVLTAQ

-4018 YPAQSCAHVL
+4018 YPAQSSAHVL

-4132 EIAGEIACLRIDR
+4132 EIAGEIACLRVDR

-4240 EALAAALARQGINV
+4240 EALAAALVRQGINV

-4293 MLKEAGPVWLINA
+4293 MLKEAGPVRLINA

-4441 AVVDVLGEADNK
+4441 AVVDVLGEVDNK

-4567 AQLRRVGLSAGVKT
+4567 AQLRRVGLSAGVQT

-4727 LRLNPEEGEIGS
+4727 LRLNPAEGEIGS

-5180 QAWIADDSGACLMLT
+5180 QAWIANDSGACLMLT

-5216 NGNPALRVSSGATA
+5216 DGNPALRVSSGATA

-5385 RIERAEG
+5385 RIKRAEG

-5543 AYLSERLPEYM
+5543 VYLSERLPEYM

-5574 RRALPEPERAAVGTR
+5574 RRALPEPERAAVGIR
-5589 EYVAPQGE
+5589 EYAAPQGE

-5669 APMRKA
+5669 APLRKA

-5702 LAKEIDKTFPVYAVP
+5702 LAKEIDETFPVYAVP
-5717 WPAMEEKPATMSDM
+5717 WPAVEEKPATMSDM

>member
-60 DVKLLRQVI
+60 DVKLLRQAI

-111 DPLQAARRW
+111 DPLQVARRW

-569 LVLPTINAA
+569 SVLPTINAA

-724 PQTWPTAVSIVS
+724 SQTWPTAVSIVS

-760 VLQICKADSAF
+760 VLQICKADGAF

-872 ANRWAHRLV
+872 ANRWAHWLV

-1159 PDLRLYLLGA
+1159 PDLRMYLLGA

-1181 LFVGGEGVARG
+1181 LYVGGEGVARG

-1261 PRVRSVAVDAIDDG
+1261 PRVRSVAVDAIGDG

-1288 PEAERATLATG
+1288 PEAERAKLATG

-1365 ELLGIERVGRYDH
+1365 ELLGVERVGRYDH

-1421 EVAPAQEPLPILPV
+1421 EVAPAQEPLLILPV
-1435 ARDGDLPLSFAQ
+1435 ARDGELPLSFAQ

-1521 LRRHPAQADKLC
+1521 LRRHPAQADTLC

-1545 GPLVRAALIR
+1545 GPLVRAALLR

-1564 LTCHHIISDGWST
+1564 LTCHHIVSDGWST

-1585 ALYGALRRGD
+1585 ALYGAFRRGD
-1595 ADPLPPLTLQY
+1595 ADPLPLPTLQY

-1622 AAQAQYWRETLIGA
+1622 AAQAQYWRETLSDA

-1792 RDIPLPGMQAE
+1792 RDIPLPGLQAE

-1860 SPRSVSHIDLLPP
+1860 SPRSVSHIDLLPL

-1902 QVRRTPHATA
+1902 QVRRTPDATA
-1912 LVSGT
+1912 LVSGAESLSYAQLNACANRLAHALIARGVGPDSRVAVCAERGLHMVT
-1917 ESLSYAQL
+1917 ALFGILKAGGAYVPLDPAYPGERLQYILQDADPVLLLADAAGRAALGEPATPQLALEAALPDTLSAENPERRAQASHLAYVIYTSGSTGKPKGAMNEHRGVVNRLVWMQEAYGLTAADTVLQKTPFGFDVSVWEFFWPLMVGARLVMAKPEGHKDPDYLSRAIEQYGVTTLHFVPSMLQSFLADGQAATRCGQVVRVMCSGEALPAALVAEFYRRLPQAELHNLYGPTEAAVDVTAWHCSREADRVSVPIGRPIANTRIYLLDEHGQPVPLGAVGELYIGGVQVARGYLNRPELTAERFLADLFAPGGRMYRTGDVARYLANGDIEYLGRNDQQVKIRGFRIECGEIEAVLATHPAVREAVVDARAVGDDKRLVAWVVPAAGVAEETLAGALRQHVSAALPDYMVPSAWVVVAALPLSPNGKLDRRALPEPQGAQSQAAYEAPQGEHETLLAAIWRDLLNVEQVGRHDNFFELGGHSLLAVKLMAQLRRAGWGANVQTLFSTPTLSALAQAMSAQGEIDIPENRILPGGASITPEMLPLATLSQPEIDAVVAQVPGGVANVQDIYALSPLQEGILFHHLLAERGDPYQLSAVLRFDSRARLDAWLAAMQQVIDRHDILRTAFITQGMSSPVQVVWRKAELALSERRFDPADGPIWQQLVASFDPLQQRQDLTRAPLLNFTVTQEEDGSWCALQQWHHLIGDHSTLAFMEQEIGEILAGRGAQLGVAQPFRNAVAQARLALSEAEHESFFRDMLADIREPVLPFGLSDVHGEGRQIACRYQALSSALNLRLRRQARRLGVSLASLCHLAWAQVLASVSGRDAVVFGTVLLGRLQGGEGAERALGLFINTLPLRLDIDRRGVETAAREAHVRLSGLLAHEHAPLALAQRCSGVSPGAPLFSALLNYRHNNGEAVALPEGVSLLSAEERTNYPFVLSVEDGGDSLGVTAQVTETVDAQRVCDYMVQALSSLAQALEQAPETPVCSLAVVPEAERELLLHGWNRTERDYPLDQTLAALFEQQVRRTPDATALVSGAESLSYAQL

-2014 LEAVLPETLSAEN
+2014 LEAALPDTLSAEN
-2027 PAPRAQASHLAYV
+2027 PERRAQASHLAYV

-2392 AQSQAAYEAPQGEHE
+2392 AQSQA
-2407 TLLAAIWREL
+2407 T
-2417 LNVERVGRHD
+2417 
-2427 NFFELGGHSLLA
+2427 
-2439 VKLMAQLRRA
+2439 
-2449 GWGANVQTL
+2449 
-2458 FSTPTLS
+2458 
-2465 ALAQAMSAQ
+2465 
-2474 GEVDIP
+2474 
-2480 ENRILPGGAS
+2480 
-2490 ITPEMLPLATLSQP
+2490 
-2504 EIDTVVAQVPG
+2504 
-2515 GVANVQDIYALSPLQ
+2515 
-2530 EGILFHHL
+2530 
-2538 LAERGDPYQLSA
+2538 
-2550 VLRFDSRARL
+2550 
-2560 DAWLAAV
+2560 
-2567 QQVIE
+2567 
-2572 RHDILRTA
+2572 
-2580 FITQGMSSPVQV
+2580 
-2592 VWRKAELA
+2592 
-2600 LSERR
+2600 
-2605 FDPADGPIWRQ
+2605 
-2616 LAASFDPLQQRQDL
+2616 
-2630 TRAPLL
+2630 
-2636 NFTVTQEED
+2636 
-2645 GSWCAL
+2645 
-2651 QQWHHLIGDHSTLAF
+2651 
-2666 MEQEIGEILAGRG
+2666 
-2679 AQLGVAQPF
+2679 
-2688 RNAVAQARLAL
+2688 
-2699 SEAEHESFFRDML
+2699 
-2712 ADISEPVLPFGL
+2712 
-2724 SDVHGEG
+2724 
-2731 RQIACRYQ
+2731 
-2739 ALSSALNLRLRR
+2739 
-2751 QARRLGVSLA
+2751 
-2761 SLCHLAW
+2761 
-2768 AQVLASVS
+2768 
-2776 GRDAVVFGTVLLGRL
+2776 
-2791 QGGEGAERALGLF
+2791 
-2804 INTLPLRLDID
+2804 
-2815 RRGVETAAREAHVR
+2815 
-2829 LSGLLAHEH
+2829 
-2838 APLALAQRCSGVSPG
+2838 
-2853 APLFSAL
+2853 
-2860 LNYRHNNG
+2860 
-2868 EAVALPEGV
+2868 
-2877 SLLSAEERTN
+2877 
-2887 YPFVLSVEDGG
+2887 
-2898 DSLGVT
+2898 
-2904 AQVTETVDAQRVCDY
+2904 
-2919 MVQALSSLAQA
+2919 
-2930 LEQAP
+2930 
-2935 ETPVCSLAVVPEAE
+2935 
-2949 RELLLH
+2949 
-2955 GWNRT
+2955 
-2960 ERDYPLDQTLAALF
+2960 
-2974 EQQVRRT
+2974 
-2981 PNATALVSGAESLS
+2981 
-2995 YAQLNARANRLAH
+2995 
-3008 ALIARGVGPDSRVA
+3008 
-3022 VCAERGLNMVTALF
+3022 
-3036 GILKAGGAYVPLDP
+3036 
-3050 AYPGERLQYILQDAD
+3050 
-3065 PVLLLAD
+3065 
-3072 AAGRA
+3072 
-3077 ALGEPVTPQLALEA
+3077 
-3091 ALPETLSAE
+3091 
-3100 NPAPRAQASHLA
+3100 
-3112 YVIYTSGSTGKP
+3112 
-3124 KGAMNE
+3124 
-3130 HRGVVNRLVWMQEA
+3130 
-3144 YGLTAADTVLQK
+3144 
-3156 TPFGFD
+3156 
-3162 VSVWEFFWPLM
+3162 
-3173 VGARLVMAKPEG
+3173 
-3185 HKDPDYLSRAI
+3185 
-3196 EQYGV
+3196 
-3201 TTLHFV
+3201 
-3207 PSMLQSF
+3207 
-3214 LADGQAATR
+3214 
-3223 CGQVVRVMCSGEAL
+3223 
-3237 PAALVAEF
+3237 
-3245 YRRLPQAELHNLYGP
+3245 
-3260 TEAAVDVTAWHCSR
+3260 
-3274 EADRVSVPIGRPIA
+3274 
-3288 NTRIYLL
+3288 
-3295 DERGQPVPLGA
+3295 
-3306 VGELYIGGVQVA
+3306 
-3318 RGYLNRPELT
+3318 
-3328 AERFLS
+3328 
-3334 DPFAPGGRMYRTGDV
+3334 
-3349 ARYLANGDIEYL
+3349 
-3361 GRNDQQVKIRGFRIE
+3361 
-3376 CGEIEA
+3376 
-3382 ALATH
+3382 
-3387 PAVREAVVD
+3387 
-3396 ARAVGDDKRLVA
+3396 
-3408 WVVPAADVAE
+3408 
-3418 ETLAGALRQHVSAAL
+3418 
-3433 PDYMVP
+3433 
-3439 SAWVVVAALPLSPNG
+3439 
-3454 KLDRRALP
+3454 
-3462 EPQGA
+3462 
-3467 QSQAAYEAPQGEH
+3467 YEAPQGEH

-3695 IISDGWSTGILLRD
+3695 IISDGWSTGILLRE

-3723 PLPPLPP
+3723 PLPPLP
-3730 LTLQYADYAAWQRR
+3730 LQYADYAAWQRR

-4018 YPAQSCAHVL
+4018 YPAQSSAHVL
-4028 FEQWVQR
+4028 FEQWAQR

-4156 PRAGGAPAYI
+4156 PRAGDAPAYI

-4240 EALAAALARQGINV
+4240 EALAAALVRQGINV

-4293 MLKEAGPVWLINA
+4293 MLKEAGPVRLINA

-4567 AQLRRVGLSAGVKT
+4567 AQLRRVGLSAGVQT

-4835 LADIDEPSLPF
+4835 LADIREPSLPF

-5411 ARGRPVPMGAV
+5411 ARGRPVPMGA
-5422 GELHIGGVG
+5422 
-5431 VALGYLNRPELTA
+5431 
-5444 QRFLSDPFNP
+5444 
-5454 VGGGRM
+5454 
-5460 YRTGDLARYLPDGS
+5460 
-5474 LEYQGRCDQ
+5474 
-5483 QIKLRGFR
+5483 
-5491 IEPGEIEVQLAAS
+5491 
-5504 PWVREAVVQVCS
+5504 
-5516 TEHHPRLVAWIVPT
+5516 
-5530 ADVDRSAL
+5530 
-5538 QGQLR
+5538 
-5543 AYLSERLPEYM
+5543 
-5554 VPSAYVWLDALPLTA
+5554 
-5569 NGKLD
+5569 
-5574 RRALPEPERAAVGTR
+5574 
-5589 EYVAPQGE
+5589 
-5597 TETTL
+5597 
-5602 ARVWCELL
+5602 
-5610 EIGQIGRH
+5610 
-5618 DNFFELGGHSLLAV
+5618 
-5632 RLSSQL
+5632 
-5638 RQQGI
+5638 
-5643 TLPVQAIFNHPILA
+5643 
-5657 ELAERIDRRTAE
+5657 
-5669 APMRKA
+5669 
-5675 VPARSSG
+5675 
-5682 SRPPLFFVPTGFGD
+5682 
-5696 HSYVFE
+5696 
-5702 LAKEIDKTFPVYAVP
+5702 
-5717 WPAMEEKPATMSDM
+5717 
-5731 AASAVALIREVQP
+5731 
-5744 QGPYHLA
+5744 
-5751 GYSSGGVLAYAI
+5751 
-5763 AEQLQSAGEAVAF
+5763 
-5776 LGLIDTLRPVE
+5776 
-5787 AMHSPVQ
+5787 
-5794 LLLNWVESTQER
+5794 
-5806 PDPQFCQQLAELPLP
+5806 
-5821 EAIAAVQRAG
+5821 
-5831 IKTQREEVADEAAL
+5831 
-5845 WQQRHH
+5845 
-5851 YAKLVEATLVQPAS
+5851 
-5865 LKIHLF
+5865 
-5871 KAKQEQVSVN
+5871 
-5881 SQNAQFQ
+5881 
-5888 AYWQRIKQA
+5888 
-5897 GYCREDASALGWD
+5897 
-5910 KLLPPATVRVSQVNG
+5910 
-5925 DHVSM
+5925 
-5930 MEHPVHRRELGQ
+5930 
-5942 HFNLALRELGQ
+5942 
-5953 A
+5953 

>member
-13 RTGAQAAAEKV
+13 RAGAQAAAEKV

-60 DVKLLRQVI
+60 DVKLLRQAI

-101 LFTLDLSKEP
+101 LFTLDLSEEP

-449 ALADAE
+449 ALADTE

-569 LVLPTINAA
+569 SVLPTLNAA
-578 EASLLGAAYGA
+578 EASLLGAAYSA

-771 RWVYDAASVADEQML
+771 RWVYDVASVADEQML

-949 GDCEVPVLALEQPLR
+949 GDCEVPVLALEQPLT

-1181 LFVGGEGVARG
+1181 LYVGGEGVARG

-1365 ELLGIERVGRYDH
+1365 ELLGVERVGRYDH

-1435 ARDGDLPLSFAQ
+1435 ARDGELPLSFAQ

-1521 LRRHPAQADKLC
+1521 LRRHPAQADTLC
-1533 RQAAT
+1533 RQVAT

-1564 LTCHHIISDGWST
+1564 LTCHHIVSDGWST

-1696 MAGQQELVIGTPEAN
+1696 MTGQQELVIGTPEAN

-1737 PDLPTLIARIRHTV
+1737 PDLPTLIARIRHAV

-1792 RDIPLPGMQAE
+1792 RDIPLPGLQAE

-1860 SPRSVSHIDLLPP
+1860 SPRSVSHIDLLPL

-1902 QVRRTPHATA
+1902 QVRRTPDATA
-1912 LVSGT
+1912 LVSGA

-2014 LEAVLPETLSAEN
+2014 LEAALPETLSAEN

-2164 AALVAE
+2164 ATLVAE

-2193 TAWHCSREAER
+2193 TAWHCSREADR

-2256 RFLSDPFA
+2256 RFLADPFA

-2474 GEVDIP
+2474 GEIDIP

-2504 EIDTVVAQVPG
+2504 EIDAVVAQVPG

-2560 DAWLAAV
+2560 DAWLAAM
-2567 QQVIE
+2567 QQVID

-2731 RQIACRYQ
+2731 LQIACRYQ
-2739 ALSSALNLRLRR
+2739 ALSSALNLRLRQ

-2981 PNATALVSGAESLS
+2981 PDATALVSGAESLS

-3077 ALGEPVTPQLALEA
+3077 ALGEPATPQLALEA

-3237 PAALVAEF
+3237 PATLVAEF

-3328 AERFLS
+3328 AERFLA

-3723 PLPPLPP
+3723 PLPPL
-3730 LTLQYADYAAWQRR
+3730 TLQYADYAAWQRR

-3935 LGYQIAKYDL
+3935 LDYQIAKYDL

-3950 ERDEQISGTLNF
+3950 ERDEQISGMLNF
-3962 ATALFDRATAERYG
+3962 ATALFDRTTAERYG

-3981 VLRAMATNAT
+3981 MLRAMATNAT

-4028 FEQWVQR
+4028 FEQWAQR

-4132 EIAGEIACLRIDR
+4132 EIAGEIACLRVDR

-4240 EALAAALARQGINV
+4240 EALAAALVRQGINV

-4293 MLKEAGPVWLINA
+4293 MLKEAGPVRLINA

-4393 RTGDLARYLA
+4393 RTGDLARYLP

-4567 AQLRRVGLSAGVKT
+4567 AQLRRVGLSAGVQT

-4716 VWRKAELSLRE
+4716 VWRKAQLSLRE

-5643 TLPVQAIFNHPILA
+5643 TLPVQAIFNHPILT

-5669 APMRKA
+5669 APLRKA

-5702 LAKEIDKTFPVYAVP
+5702 LAKEIDETFPVYAVP
-5717 WPAMEEKPATMSDM
+5717 WPAVEEKPATMSDM

>member
-1 MNKQTDVKSGEL
+1 MNKQTDVKSGEF

-60 DVKLLRQVI
+60 DVKLLRQAI

-211 DQAFWREY
+211 DQVFWREY

-414 SLGDLDVLQRRFQFI
+414 SLGDLDILQRRFQFI

-449 ALADAE
+449 ALADTE

-506 GVTALQAVSDER
+506 GVTALQAMSDER

-569 LVLPTINAA
+569 SVLPTINAA

-614 RQTDLP
+614 RQADLP

-627 WQRLEKIAGEQVLAA
+627 WQRMEKIAGEQVLAA

-724 PQTWPTAVSIVS
+724 SQTWPTAVSIVS

-760 VLQICKADSAF
+760 VLQICKADGAF

-949 GDCEVPVLALEQPLR
+949 GGCEVPVLALEQPLT

-1036 IWGAWLYGGQLFIV
+1036 VWGAWLYGGQLFIV

-1055 RSAPDFY
+1055 RSALDFY

-1159 PDLRLYLLGA
+1159 PDLRLYLLGT

-1181 LFVGGEGVARG
+1181 LYVGGEGVARG

-1365 ELLGIERVGRYDH
+1365 ELLGVERVGRYDH

-1447 QRLWFLTQLEGMSE
+1447 QRLWFLTQLEGMRE

-1521 LRRHPAQADKLC
+1521 LRRHPAQADTLC

-1792 RDIPLPGMQAE
+1792 RDIPLPGLQAE

-1896 AALFEQ
+1896 TALFEQ
-1902 QVRRTPHATA
+1902 QVHRTPDAT
-1912 LVSGT
+1912 V
-1917 ESLSYAQL
+1917 
-1925 NARANRLAHALIAR
+1925 
-1939 GVGPDSRVAV
+1939 
-1949 CAERGLNM
+1949 
-1957 VTALFG
+1957 
-1963 ILKAGG
+1963 
-1969 AYVPLDPAYPG
+1969 
-1980 ERLQYILQDAD
+1980 
-1991 PVLLLADA
+1991 
-1999 AGRAAL
+1999 
-2005 GEPATPQLA
+2005 
-2014 LEAVLPETLSAEN
+2014 
-2027 PAPRAQASHLAYV
+2027 
-2040 IYTSGSTGKPKG
+2040 
-2052 AMNEHRGVVN
+2052 
-2062 RLVWMQEAY
+2062 
-2071 GLTAADTVLQKTP
+2071 
-2084 FGFDVSVWEFFWP
+2084 
-2097 LMVGARL
+2097 
-2104 VMAKPEGHK
+2104 
-2113 DPDYLS
+2113 
-2119 RAIEQYGVTT
+2119 
-2129 LHFVPSML
+2129 
-2137 QSFLAD
+2137 
-2143 GQAATRCGQVV
+2143 
-2154 RVMCS
+2154 
-2159 GEALP
+2159 
-2164 AALVAE
+2164 
-2170 FYRRLPQA
+2170 
-2178 ELHNLYGPTEAAVDV
+2178 
-2193 TAWHCSREAER
+2193 
-2204 VSVPI
+2204 
-2209 GRPIANTRIYLLD
+2209 
-2222 ERGQPVPLGAVG
+2222 
-2234 ELYIGGVQV
+2234 
-2243 ARGYLNRPELTAE
+2243 
-2256 RFLSDPFA
+2256 
-2264 PGGRMYRTGDVA
+2264 
-2276 RYLANGDIEY
+2276 
-2286 LGRNDQQVKIRGF
+2286 
-2299 RIECGEIEAALATHP
+2299 
-2314 AVREAVVDARA
+2314 
-2325 VGDDK
+2325 
-2330 RLVAWVVPAADVA
+2330 
-2343 EETLAGALRQHVSA
+2343 
-2357 ALPDYMVPSAWVVV
+2357 
-2371 AALPLSPNG
+2371 
-2380 KLDRRALPEPQG
+2380 
-2392 AQSQAAYEAPQGEHE
+2392 
-2407 TLLAAIWREL
+2407 
-2417 LNVERVGRHD
+2417 
-2427 NFFELGGHSLLA
+2427 
-2439 VKLMAQLRRA
+2439 
-2449 GWGANVQTL
+2449 
-2458 FSTPTLS
+2458 
-2465 ALAQAMSAQ
+2465 
-2474 GEVDIP
+2474 
-2480 ENRILPGGAS
+2480 
-2490 ITPEMLPLATLSQP
+2490 
-2504 EIDTVVAQVPG
+2504 
-2515 GVANVQDIYALSPLQ
+2515 
-2530 EGILFHHL
+2530 
-2538 LAERGDPYQLSA
+2538 
-2550 VLRFDSRARL
+2550 
-2560 DAWLAAV
+2560 
-2567 QQVIE
+2567 
-2572 RHDILRTA
+2572 
-2580 FITQGMSSPVQV
+2580 
-2592 VWRKAELA
+2592 
-2600 LSERR
+2600 
-2605 FDPADGPIWRQ
+2605 
-2616 LAASFDPLQQRQDL
+2616 
-2630 TRAPLL
+2630 
-2636 NFTVTQEED
+2636 
-2645 GSWCAL
+2645 
-2651 QQWHHLIGDHSTLAF
+2651 
-2666 MEQEIGEILAGRG
+2666 
-2679 AQLGVAQPF
+2679 
-2688 RNAVAQARLAL
+2688 
-2699 SEAEHESFFRDML
+2699 
-2712 ADISEPVLPFGL
+2712 
-2724 SDVHGEG
+2724 
-2731 RQIACRYQ
+2731 
-2739 ALSSALNLRLRR
+2739 
-2751 QARRLGVSLA
+2751 
-2761 SLCHLAW
+2761 
-2768 AQVLASVS
+2768 
-2776 GRDAVVFGTVLLGRL
+2776 
-2791 QGGEGAERALGLF
+2791 
-2804 INTLPLRLDID
+2804 
-2815 RRGVETAAREAHVR
+2815 
-2829 LSGLLAHEH
+2829 
-2838 APLALAQRCSGVSPG
+2838 
-2853 APLFSAL
+2853 
-2860 LNYRHNNG
+2860 
-2868 EAVALPEGV
+2868 
-2877 SLLSAEERTN
+2877 
-2887 YPFVLSVEDGG
+2887 
-2898 DSLGVT
+2898 
-2904 AQVTETVDAQRVCDY
+2904 
-2919 MVQALSSLAQA
+2919 
-2930 LEQAP
+2930 
-2935 ETPVCSLAVVPEAE
+2935 
-2949 RELLLH
+2949 
-2955 GWNRT
+2955 
-2960 ERDYPLDQTLAALF
+2960 
-2974 EQQVRRT
+2974 
-2981 PNATALVSGAESLS
+2981 LVSGAESLS

-3274 EADRVSVPIGRPIA
+3274 EAERVSVPIGRPIANTRIYLLDERGQPVPLGAVGELYIGGVQVARGYLNRPELTAERFLADPFAPGGRMYRTGDVARYLANGDIEYLGRNDQQVKIRGFRIECGEIEAALATHPAVREAVVDARAVGDDKRLVAWVVPAADVAEETLAGALRQHVSAALPDYMVPSAWVVVAALPLSPNGKLDRRALPEPQGAQSQAAYEAPQGEHETLLAAIWRELLNVERVGRHDNFFELGGHSLLAVKLMAQLRRAGWGANVQTLFSTPTLSALAQAMSAQGEVDIPENRILPGGASITPEMLPLATLSQPEIDAVVAQVPGGVANVQDIYALSPLQEGILFHHLLAERGDPYQLSAVLRFDSRARLDAWLAAMQQVIDRHDILRTAFITQGMSSPVQVVWRKAELALSERRFDPADGPIWRQLAASFDPLQQRQDLTRAPLLNFTVTQEEDGSWCALQKWHHLIGDHSTLAFMEQEIGEILAGRGAQLGVAQPFRNAVAQARLALSEAEHESFFRDMLADISEPVLPFGLSDVHGEGRQIACRYQALSSALNLRLRQQARRLGVSLASLCHLAWAQVLASVSGRDTVVFGTVLLGRLQGGEGAERALGLFINTLPLRLDIDRRGVETAAREAHVRLSGLLAHEHAPLALAQRCSGVSPGAPLFSALLNYRHNNGEAVALPEGVSLLSAEERTNYPFVLSVEDGGDSLGVTAQVTETVDAQRVCDYMVQALSSLAQALEQAPETPVCSLAVVPEAERELLLHGWNRTERDYPLDQTLAALFEQQVRRTPHATALVSGAESLSYAQLNARANRLAHALIARGVGPDSRVAVCAERGLNMVTALFGILKAGGAYVPLDPAYPGERLQYILQDADPVLLLADAAGRAALGEPATPQLALEAALPETLSAENPAPRAQASHLAYVIYTSGSTGKPKGAMNEHRGVVNRLVWMQEAYGLTAADTVLQKTPFGFDVSVWEFFWPLMVGARLVMAKPEGHKDPDYLSRAIEQYGVTTLHFVPSMLQSFLADGQAATRCGQVVRVMCSGEALPAALVAEFYRRLPQAELHNLYGPTEAAVDVTAWHCSREAERVSVPIGRPIA

-3723 PLPPLPP
+3723 PLPPL
-3730 LTLQYADYAAWQRR
+3730 TLQYADYAAWQRR

-3753 QAQYWRETLSDAP
+3753 QAQYWRETLIGAP

-3872 IARIRHAVLAAR
+3872 IARIRHTVLAAR

-4018 YPAQSCAHVL
+4018 YPAQSSAHVL
-4028 FEQWVQR
+4028 FEQWAQR

-4087 IAQLAILKAGA
+4087 IAQLAILKAGG

-4240 EALAAALARQGINV
+4240 EALAAALVRQGINV

-4293 MLKEAGPVWLINA
+4293 MLKEAGPVRLINA

-4567 AQLRRVGLSAGVKT
+4567 AQLRRVGLSAGVQT

-4727 LRLNPEEGEIGS
+4727 LRLNPAEGEIGS

-4936 DVNEVGAESAVL
+4936 DVNEVGAESVVL

-5373 GPTET
+5373 GPTEI

-5589 EYVAPQGE
+5589 EYAAPQGE

-5669 APMRKA
+5669 APLRKA

-5702 LAKEIDKTFPVYAVP
+5702 LAKEIDETFPVYAVP
-5717 WPAMEEKPATMSDM
+5717 WPAVEEKPATMSDM

>member
-1 MNKQTDVKSGEL
+1 MNKQTDVKNGEF
-13 RTGAQAAAEKV
+13 RTGAQAAAGKV

-60 DVKLLRQVI
+60 DVKLLRQAI

-406 FSDADYAN
+406 FSDAAYAN

-480 ALQRLVSS
+480 ALQRLVCS

-494 CAAKMLLAERVL
+494 CAAKILLAERVL

-532 WVIAANPGVVRVG
+532 WEIAANPGVVRVG

-551 GSAQPGD
+551 GSTQPGD

-569 LVLPTINAA
+569 SVLPTINAA

-614 RQTDLP
+614 RQAELP

-760 VLQICKADSAF
+760 VLQICKADGAF

-824 QGLNHTVASHSPTA
+824 QGLNHTVASHSPA
-838 CLHRLFEAQVKRT
+838 VCLHRLFEAQVRRT

-949 GDCEVPVLALEQPLR
+949 GDCEVPVLALEQPLT

-1106 KPCDLAPWFAR
+1106 KPSDLAPWFAR

-1181 LFVGGEGVARG
+1181 LYVGGEGVARG

-1365 ELLGIERVGRYDH
+1365 ELLGVERVGRYDH

-1399 GWQLPLQALFAS
+1399 GWLLPLQALFAS

-1435 ARDGDLPLSFAQ
+1435 ARDGELPLSFAQ

-1521 LRRHPAQADKLC
+1521 LRRHPAQADTLC

-1564 LTCHHIISDGWST
+1564 LTCHHIVSDGWST

-1585 ALYGALRRGD
+1585 ALYGAFRRGD
-1595 ADPLPPLTLQY
+1595 ADPLPLPTLQY

-1622 AAQAQYWRETLIGA
+1622 AAQAQYWRETLSGA

-1751 LTAQENRDLPFE
+1751 LTARENRDLPFE

-1792 RDIPLPGMQAE
+1792 RDIPLPGLQAE

-1849 LVQALRAMTLN
+1849 LIQALRAMTLN
-1860 SPRSVSHIDLLPP
+1860 NPRSVSHIDLLPL

-1902 QVRRTPHATA
+1902 QVRRTPDAIA
-1912 LVSGT
+1912 LVSGA

-1939 GVGPDSRVAV
+1939 GVGPDRRVAV

-2014 LEAVLPETLSAEN
+2014 LEAALPETLSAEN
-2027 PAPRAQASHLAYV
+2027 PERRAQASHLAYV

-2143 GQAATRCGQVV
+2143 GQAATRCDKVV

-2193 TAWHCSREAER
+2193 TAWHCSREADR

-2222 ERGQPVPLGAVG
+2222 DHGQPVPLGAVG

-2343 EETLAGALRQHVSA
+2343 EETLAGVLRQHLSA

-2407 TLLAAIWREL
+2407 TLLAAIWRDL

-2474 GEVDIP
+2474 GEIEIP

-2490 ITPEMLPLATLSQP
+2490 ITPEMLPLATLSQA
-2504 EIDTVVAQVPG
+2504 EIDAVVAQVPG

-2538 LAERGDPYQLSA
+2538 LAEQGDPYQLSA

-2560 DAWLAAV
+2560 DAWLAAM
-2567 QQVIE
+2567 QQVID

-2580 FITQGMSSPVQV
+2580 FITQGVSSPVQV

-2605 FDPADGPIWRQ
+2605 FDAADGTIWQQ
-2616 LAASFDPLQQRQDL
+2616 LAASFDPLHQRQDL

-2636 NFTVTQEED
+2636 NFTVAQEED
-2645 GSWCAL
+2645 GCWCAL

-2666 MEQEIGEILAGRG
+2666 MEQEVSEILAGRG
-2679 AQLGVAQPF
+2679 AQLGAAQPF
-2688 RNAVAQARLAL
+2688 RNAVAQARLTL

-2731 RQIACRYQ
+2731 RQIVSRYQ

-2768 AQVLASVS
+2768 AQVLARVS

-2815 RRGVETAAREAHVR
+2815 RRGAEAAAREAHVR

-2981 PNATALVSGAESLS
+2981 PDATALVSGAESLS

-3077 ALGEPVTPQLALEA
+3077 ALGEPATPQLALEA
-3091 ALPETLSAE
+3091 ALPDTLSAE
-3100 NPAPRAQASHLA
+3100 NPERRAQASHLA

-3295 DERGQPVPLGA
+3295 DEHGQPVPLGA

-3318 RGYLNRPELT
+3318 RGYLKRPELT

-3382 ALATH
+3382 VLATH

-3408 WVVPAADVAE
+3408 WVVPAAGVAE

-3462 EPQGA
+3462 EPQGV

-3491 LNVERVG
+3491 LNVEQVG

-3518 RLQQMEWQLPL
+3518 RLQQVEWQLPL
-3529 QVLFANPTLLALA
+3529 QTLFANPTLLALA

-3556 AMPRGAALP
+3556 AMPRGAELP

-3695 IISDGWSTGILLRD
+3695 IVSDGWSTGILLRE
-3709 LGALYGALRRGDAD
+3709 LGALYGAFRRSDVD
-3723 PLPPLPP
+3723 PLPP
-3730 LTLQYADYAAWQRR
+3730 LTLQYPDYAAWQRR

-4018 YPAQSCAHVL
+4018 YPAQSSAHVL
-4028 FEQWVQR
+4028 FEQWAQR

-4126 DRDIDR
+4126 DRDLDR

-4156 PRAGGAPAYI
+4156 PRAGDAPAYI

-4240 EALAAALARQGINV
+4240 EALAAALVRQGINV
-4254 LFLTTSLFNQYAHSI
+4254 LFLTTSLFNQYVHSI

-4293 MLKEAGPVWLINA
+4293 MLKEAGPVRLING

-4345 EHGQP
+4345 AHGQP

-4393 RTGDLARYLA
+4393 RTGDLARYLP

-4441 AVVDVLGEADNK
+4441 AVVDVLGEADTK

-4538 RELLGIERVGRHDN
+4538 RELLGLERVGRHDN

-4567 AQLRRVGLSAGVKT
+4567 AQLRRVGLSAGVQT

-4727 LRLNPEEGEIGS
+4727 LRLNPAEGEIGS

-4766 GEEGS
+4766 EEEGS

-4820 LGVSKAEHERFFRTM
+4820 LGVSKAEHEQFFRTM

-4863 ALPPALNQQLR
+4863 ALPHTLNQQLR

-5101 ARLTPQAIAL
+5101 ARQTPQAIAL

-5195 DAIGDEEIPQL
+5195 DAVGDEGIPQL
-5206 TVEDREAEDH
+5206 TVEDREAEGH
-5216 NGNPALRVSSGATA
+5216 VGNPALRVSSGATA

-5589 EYVAPQGE
+5589 EYAAPQGE

-5669 APMRKA
+5669 APLRKA

-5702 LAKEIDKTFPVYAVP
+5702 LAKEIDETFPVYAVP
-5717 WPAMEEKPATMSDM
+5717 WPAVEEKPATMSDM

-5776 LGLIDTLRPVE
+5776 LGLIDTLRPVA

-5888 AYWQRIKQA
+5888 AYWQKIKQA

>member
-1 MNKQTDVKSGEL
+1 MNKQTDVKSGEF

-60 DVKLLRQVI
+60 DVKLLRQAI

-506 GVTALQAVSDER
+506 GVTALQAMSDER

-551 GSAQPGD
+551 GSTQPGD

-569 LVLPTINAA
+569 SVLPTINAA

-614 RQTDLP
+614 RQADLP

-724 PQTWPTAVSIVS
+724 SQTWPTAVSIVS

-760 VLQICKADSAF
+760 VLQICKADGAF

-949 GDCEVPVLALEQPLR
+949 GDCEVPVLALEQPLT
-964 GESDDLQ
+964 GESGDLQ

-1159 PDLRLYLLGA
+1159 PDLRMYLLGA

-1181 LFVGGEGVARG
+1181 LYVGGEGVARG

-1288 PEAERATLATG
+1288 QEAERATLATG

-1521 LRRHPAQADKLC
+1521 LRRHPAQADTLC

-1614 RYLTPERL
+1614 RYLAPERL

-1792 RDIPLPGMQAE
+1792 RDIPLPGLQAE

-1896 AALFEQ
+1896 TALFEQ
-1902 QVRRTPHATA
+1902 QVHRTPDATA

-2005 GEPATPQLA
+2005 GEPVTPQLA
-2014 LEAVLPETLSAEN
+2014 LEAALPETLSAEN

-2193 TAWHCSREAER
+2193 TAWHCSREADR

-2330 RLVAWVVPAADVA
+2330 RLVAWVVPAVDVA

-2371 AALPLSPNG
+2371 VALPLSPNG

-2474 GEVDIP
+2474 GEIDIP

-2504 EIDTVVAQVPG
+2504 EIDAVVAQVPG

-2560 DAWLAAV
+2560 DAWLAAM
-2567 QQVIE
+2567 QQVID

-2651 QQWHHLIGDHSTLAF
+2651 QKWHHLIGDHSTLAF

-2712 ADISEPVLPFGL
+2712 ADIREPVLPFGL

-2739 ALSSALNLRLRR
+2739 ALSSALNLRLRQ

-3077 ALGEPVTPQLALEA
+3077 ALGEPATPQLALEA

-3274 EADRVSVPIGRPIA
+3274 EAERVSVPIGRPIA

-3723 PLPPLPP
+3723 PLPPL
-3730 LTLQYADYAAWQRR
+3730 TLQYADYAAWQRR

-3884 ENRDLPFEQVVEL
+3884 ENRELPFEQVVEL

-3962 ATALFDRATAERYG
+3962 ATALFDRTTAERYG

-4028 FEQWVQR
+4028 FEQWAQR

-4087 IAQLAILKAGA
+4087 IAQLAILKAGG

-4156 PRAGGAPAYI
+4156 PRAGDAPAYI

-4240 EALAAALARQGINV
+4240 EALAAALVRQGINV

-4293 MLKEAGPVWLINA
+4293 MLKEAGPVRLINA

-4504 LDRRA
+4504 LDRRV

-4567 AQLRRVGLSAGVKT
+4567 AQLRRVGLSAGVQT

-4727 LRLNPEEGEIGS
+4727 LRLNPAEGEIGS

-5143 RVAVRLARS
+5143 RIAVRLARS

-5669 APMRKA
+5669 APLRKA

-5702 LAKEIDKTFPVYAVP
+5702 LAKEIDETFPVYAVP
-5717 WPAMEEKPATMSDM
+5717 WPAVEEKPATMSDM

-5763 AEQLQSAGEAVAF
+5763 AEQLQSVGEAVAF

>member
-60 DVKLLRQVI
+60 DVKLLRQAI

-494 CAAKMLLAERVL
+494 CAAKVLLAERVL

-569 LVLPTINAA
+569 SVLPTINAA

-614 RQTDLP
+614 RQADLP

-627 WQRLEKIAGEQVLAA
+627 WQRLEKIAGEHVLAA

-724 PQTWPTAVSIVS
+724 SQTWPTAVSIVS

-760 VLQICKADSAF
+760 VLQICKADGAF

-864 TYAELNTQ
+864 TYAGLNTQ

-1012 WFNFSAADRWC
+1012 WFNFSVADRWC

-1159 PDLRLYLLGA
+1159 PDLRMYLLGA

-1181 LFVGGEGVARG
+1181 LYVGGEGVARG

-1288 PEAERATLATG
+1288 QEAERATLATG

-1365 ELLGIERVGRYDH
+1365 ELLGVERVGRYDH

-1521 LRRHPAQADKLC
+1521 LRRHPAQADTLC

-1792 RDIPLPGMQAE
+1792 RDIPLPGLQAE

-1896 AALFEQ
+1896 TALFEQ
-1902 QVRRTPHATA
+1902 QVRRTPDATA

-2014 LEAVLPETLSAEN
+2014 LEAALPETLSAEN

-2193 TAWHCSREAER
+2193 TAWHCSREADR

-2330 RLVAWVVPAADVA
+2330 RLVAWVVPAVDVA

-2371 AALPLSPNG
+2371 VALPLSPNG

-2504 EIDTVVAQVPG
+2504 EIDAVVAQVPG

-2560 DAWLAAV
+2560 DAWLAAM
-2567 QQVIE
+2567 QQVID

-2651 QQWHHLIGDHSTLAF
+2651 QKWHHLIGDHSTLAF

-2712 ADISEPVLPFGL
+2712 ADIREPVLPFGL

-2739 ALSSALNLRLRR
+2739 ALSSALNLRLRQ

-2981 PNATALVSGAESLS
+2981 PHATALVSGAESLS

-3237 PAALVAEF
+3237 PATLVAEF

-3274 EADRVSVPIGRPIA
+3274 EAERVSVPIGRPIA

-3318 RGYLNRPELT
+3318 RGYLHRPELT

-3695 IISDGWSTGILLRD
+3695 IISDGWSTGILLRE

-3723 PLPPLPP
+3723 PLPPLP
-3730 LTLQYADYAAWQRR
+3730 LQYADYAAWQRR

-4240 EALAAALARQGINV
+4240 EALAAALVRQGINV

-4293 MLKEAGPVWLINA
+4293 MLKEAGPVRLINA

-4393 RTGDLARYLA
+4393 RTGDLARYLP

-4461 EADADRQTLAVT
+4461 EADAARQTLAVT

-4567 AQLRRVGLSAGVKT
+4567 AQLRRVGLSAGVQT

-4991 GEDTALPTGVT
+4991 GEDTALPTGVS

-5143 RVAVRLARS
+5143 RIAVRLARS

>member
-60 DVKLLRQVI
+60 DVKLLRQAI

-760 VLQICKADSAF
+760 VLQICKADGAF

-1792 RDIPLPGMQAE
+1792 RDIPLPGLQAE

-2981 PNATALVSGAESLS
+2981 PDATALVSGAESLS

-3077 ALGEPVTPQLALEA
+3077 ALGEPATPQLALEA
-3091 ALPETLSAE
+3091 ALPDTLSAE
-3100 NPAPRAQASHLA
+3100 NPERRAQASHLA

-3274 EADRVSVPIGRPIA
+3274 EAERVSVPIGRPIA

-3467 QSQAAYEAPQGEH
+3467 QSQATYEAPQGEH

-3723 PLPPLPP
+3723 PLPP

-4293 MLKEAGPVWLINA
+4293 MLKEAGPVRLINA

-4567 AQLRRVGLSAGVKT
+4567 AQLRRVGLSAGVQT

-5610 EIGQIGRH
+5610 EIGQIGCH

>member
-60 DVKLLRQVI
+60 DVKLLRQAI

-494 CAAKMLLAERVL
+494 CAAKVLLAERVL

-569 LVLPTINAA
+569 SVLPTINAA

-614 RQTDLP
+614 RQADLP

-627 WQRLEKIAGEQVLAA
+627 WQRLEKIAGEHVLAA

-724 PQTWPTAVSIVS
+724 SQTWPTAVSIVS

-760 VLQICKADSAF
+760 VLQICKADGAF

-1435 ARDGDLPLSFAQ
+1435 ARDGELPLSFAQ

-1521 LRRHPAQADKLC
+1521 LRRHPAQADTLC

-1564 LTCHHIISDGWST
+1564 LTCHHIVSDGWST

-1792 RDIPLPGMQAE
+1792 RDIPLPGLQAE

-1912 LVSGT
+1912 LVSGA

-2014 LEAVLPETLSAEN
+2014 LEAALPDTLSAEN
-2027 PAPRAQASHLAYV
+2027 PERRAQASHLAYV

-2504 EIDTVVAQVPG
+2504 EIDAVVAQVPG

-2560 DAWLAAV
+2560 DAWLAAM
-2567 QQVIE
+2567 QQVID

-2699 SEAEHESFFRDML
+2699 NEAEHESFFRDML

-2739 ALSSALNLRLRR
+2739 ALSSALNLRLRQ

-2898 DSLGVT
+2898 DSLGLT

-2981 PNATALVSGAESLS
+2981 PHATALVSGAESLS

-3077 ALGEPVTPQLALEA
+3077 ALGEPATPQLALEA
-3091 ALPETLSAE
+3091 ALPDTLSAE
-3100 NPAPRAQASHLA
+3100 NPERRAQASHLA

-3274 EADRVSVPIGRPIA
+3274 EAERVSVPIGRPIA

-3695 IISDGWSTGILLRD
+3695 IVSDGWSTGILLRE

-3723 PLPPLPP
+3723 PLPPL
-3730 LTLQYADYAAWQRR
+3730 TLQYPDYAAWQRR

-3753 QAQYWRETLSDAP
+3753 QAQYWRETLIGAP

-4293 MLKEAGPVWLINA
+4293 MLKEAGPVRLINA

-4567 AQLRRVGLSAGVKT
+4567 AQLRRVGLSAGVQT

-4790 MQEEINLILAGRGDE
+4790 MQEETNLILAGRGDE

-5589 EYVAPQGE
+5589 EYAAPQGE

>member
-1 MNKQTDVKSGEL
+1 MNKQTDVKNGEF
-13 RTGAQAAAEKV
+13 RTGAQAAAGKV

-60 DVKLLRQVI
+60 DVKLLRQAI

-406 FSDADYAN
+406 FSDAAYAN

-480 ALQRLVSS
+480 ALQRLVCS

-494 CAAKMLLAERVL
+494 CAAKILLAERVL

-532 WVIAANPGVVRVG
+532 WEIAANPGVVRVG

-551 GSAQPGD
+551 GSTQPGD

-569 LVLPTINAA
+569 SVLPTINAA

-614 RQTDLP
+614 RQAELP

-760 VLQICKADSAF
+760 VLQICKADGAF

-824 QGLNHTVASHSPTA
+824 QGLNHTVASHSPA
-838 CLHRLFEAQVKRT
+838 VCLHRLFEAQVRRT

-949 GDCEVPVLALEQPLR
+949 GDCEVPVLALEQPLT

-1106 KPCDLAPWFAR
+1106 KPSDLAPWFAR

-1181 LFVGGEGVARG
+1181 LYVGGEGVARG

-1365 ELLGIERVGRYDH
+1365 ELLGVERVGRYDH

-1399 GWQLPLQALFAS
+1399 GWLLPLQALFAS

-1435 ARDGDLPLSFAQ
+1435 ARDGELPLSFAQ

-1521 LRRHPAQADKLC
+1521 LRRHPAQADTLC

-1564 LTCHHIISDGWST
+1564 LTCHHIVSDGWST

-1585 ALYGALRRGD
+1585 ALYGAFRRGD
-1595 ADPLPPLTLQY
+1595 ADPLPLPTLQY

-1622 AAQAQYWRETLIGA
+1622 AAQAQYWRETLSGA

-1751 LTAQENRDLPFE
+1751 LTARENRDLPFE

-1792 RDIPLPGMQAE
+1792 RDIPLPGLQAE

-1849 LVQALRAMTLN
+1849 LIQALRAMTLN
-1860 SPRSVSHIDLLPP
+1860 NPRSVSHIDLLPL

-1902 QVRRTPHATA
+1902 QVRRTPDAIA
-1912 LVSGT
+1912 LVSGA

-1939 GVGPDSRVAV
+1939 GVGPDRRVAV

-2014 LEAVLPETLSAEN
+2014 LEAALPETLSAEN
-2027 PAPRAQASHLAYV
+2027 PERRAQASHLAYV

-2143 GQAATRCGQVV
+2143 GQAATRCDKVV

-2193 TAWHCSREAER
+2193 TAWHCSREADR

-2222 ERGQPVPLGAVG
+2222 DHGQPVPLGAVG

-2343 EETLAGALRQHVSA
+2343 EETLAGVLRQHLSA
-2357 ALPDYMVPSAWVVV
+2357 ALTDYMVPSAWVVV

-2407 TLLAAIWREL
+2407 TLLAAIWRDL

-2474 GEVDIP
+2474 GEIEIP

-2490 ITPEMLPLATLSQP
+2490 ITPEMLPLATLSQA
-2504 EIDTVVAQVPG
+2504 EIDAVVAQVPG

-2538 LAERGDPYQLSA
+2538 LAEQGDPYQLSA

-2560 DAWLAAV
+2560 DAWLVAM
-2567 QQVIE
+2567 QQVID

-2580 FITQGMSSPVQV
+2580 FITQGVSSPVQV

-2605 FDPADGPIWRQ
+2605 FDPADGTIWQQ

-2636 NFTVTQEED
+2636 NFTVAQEED
-2645 GSWCAL
+2645 GCWCAL

-2666 MEQEIGEILAGRG
+2666 MEQEVSEILAGRG
-2679 AQLGVAQPF
+2679 AQLGAAQPF
-2688 RNAVAQARLAL
+2688 RNAVAQARLTL

-2731 RQIACRYQ
+2731 RQIVSRYQ

-2768 AQVLASVS
+2768 AQVLARVS

-2815 RRGVETAAREAHVR
+2815 RRGAEAAAREAHVR

-2868 EAVALPEGV
+2868 EAVSLPEGV

-2898 DSLGVT
+2898 DSLGIT

-2919 MVQALSSLAQA
+2919 MAQALGSLAQA

-2974 EQQVRRT
+2974 EQQVCRT
-2981 PNATALVSGAESLS
+2981 PDAIALVSGAESLS
-2995 YAQLNARANRLAH
+2995 YAQLNARTNRLAH

-3077 ALGEPVTPQLALEA
+3077 ALGEPATPQLALEA
-3091 ALPETLSAE
+3091 ALPDTLSAE
-3100 NPAPRAQASHLA
+3100 NPERRAQASHLA

-3295 DERGQPVPLGA
+3295 DEHGQPVPLGA

-3408 WVVPAADVAE
+3408 WVVPAAGVAE
-3418 ETLAGALRQHVSAAL
+3418 ETLAGVLRQHVSAAL

-3491 LNVERVG
+3491 LNVEQVG

-3518 RLQQMEWQLPL
+3518 RLQQVEWQLPL
-3529 QVLFANPTLLALA
+3529 QTLFANPTLLALA

-3556 AMPRGAALP
+3556 AMRRGAELP

-3695 IISDGWSTGILLRD
+3695 IISDGWSTGILLRE
-3709 LGALYGALRRGDAD
+3709 LGALYGAFRRGDGD
-3723 PLPPLPP
+3723 PLPP
-3730 LTLQYADYAAWQRR
+3730 LTLQYPDYAAWQRR

-3872 IARIRHAVLAAR
+3872 IARIRHTVLAAR

-3903 LGYTPLFQVML
+3903 LGYTPMFQVML
-3914 AWQDGSVRDISLPGL
+3914 AWQDGSVRDISLPRL

-4018 YPAQSCAHVL
+4018 YPAQSSAHVL
-4028 FEQWVQR
+4028 FEQWAQR

-4126 DRDIDR
+4126 DRDLDR

-4156 PRAGGAPAYI
+4156 PRAGDAPAYI

-4240 EALAAALARQGINV
+4240 EALAAALVRQGINV
-4254 LFLTTSLFNQYAHSI
+4254 LFLTTSLFNQYVHSI

-4293 MLKEAGPVWLINA
+4293 MLKEAGPVRLING

-4345 EHGQP
+4345 AHGQP

-4393 RTGDLARYLA
+4393 RTGDLARYLP

-4441 AVVDVLGEADNK
+4441 AVVDVLGEADTK

-4493 LDTLPLTPNGK
+4493 LDMLPLTPNGK

-4538 RELLGIERVGRHDN
+4538 RELLGLERVGRHDN

-4567 AQLRRVGLSAGVKT
+4567 AQLRRVGLSAGVQT

-4727 LRLNPEEGEIGS
+4727 LRLNPAEGEIGS

-4766 GEEGS
+4766 EEEGS
-4771 WCVLQQWHHL
+4771 WCILQQWHHL

-4820 LGVSKAEHERFFRTM
+4820 LGVSKAEHEQFFRTM

-4863 ALPPALNQQLR
+4863 ALPHTLNQQLR

-5101 ARLTPQAIAL
+5101 ARQTPQAIAL

-5195 DAIGDEEIPQL
+5195 DAVGDESIPQL
-5206 TVEDREAEDH
+5206 TVEDREAEGH
-5216 NGNPALRVSSGATA
+5216 VGNPALRVSSGATA

-5589 EYVAPQGE
+5589 EYAAPQGE

-5669 APMRKA
+5669 APLRKA

-5702 LAKEIDKTFPVYAVP
+5702 LAKEIDETFPVYAVP
-5717 WPAMEEKPATMSDM
+5717 WPAVEEKPATMSDM

-5776 LGLIDTLRPVE
+5776 LGLIDTLRPVA

-5888 AYWQRIKQA
+5888 AYWQKIKQA

>member
-1 MNKQTDVKSGEL
+1 MNKQTDVKSGEF

-60 DVKLLRQVI
+60 DVKLLRQAI

-406 FSDADYAN
+406 FSDAAYAN

-494 CAAKMLLAERVL
+494 CAAKILLAERVL

-551 GSAQPGD
+551 GSVQPGD
-558 ALAQACGLSVG
+558 ALAQVCGLSVG
-569 LVLPTINAA
+569 SVLPTINAA

-614 RQTDLP
+614 RQADLP

-760 VLQICKADSAF
+760 VLQICKADGAF

-824 QGLNHTVASHSPTA
+824 QGLNHTVASHSPA
-838 CLHRLFEAQVKRT
+838 VCLHRLFEAQVRRT

-949 GDCEVPVLALEQPLR
+949 GDCEVPVLALEQPLT

-1106 KPCDLAPWFAR
+1106 KPSDLAPWFAR

-1181 LFVGGEGVARG
+1181 LYVGGEGVARG

-1343 YVREAYAPPQGEAEN
+1343 YVREAYAPPQGEAEK

-1365 ELLGIERVGRYDH
+1365 ELLGVERVGRYDH

-1435 ARDGDLPLSFAQ
+1435 ARDGELPLSFAQ

-1521 LRRHPAQADKLC
+1521 LRRHPAQADTLC

-1564 LTCHHIISDGWST
+1564 LTCHHIVSDGWST

-1585 ALYGALRRGD
+1585 ALYGAFRRGD
-1595 ADPLPPLTLQY
+1595 ADPLPLPTLQY

-1622 AAQAQYWRETLIGA
+1622 AAQAQYWRETLSGA

-1737 PDLPTLIARIRHTV
+1737 PDLPTLIARIRHAV
-1751 LTAQENRDLPFE
+1751 LAARENRDLPFE

-1792 RDIPLPGMQAE
+1792 RDIPLPGLQAE

-1860 SPRSVSHIDLLPP
+1860 SPRSVSHIDLLPL

-1902 QVRRTPHATA
+1902 QVRRTPDATA

-2014 LEAVLPETLSAEN
+2014 LEAALPDTLSAEN
-2027 PAPRAQASHLAYV
+2027 P
-2040 IYTSGSTGKPKG
+2040 
-2052 AMNEHRGVVN
+2052 
-2062 RLVWMQEAY
+2062 
-2071 GLTAADTVLQKTP
+2071 
-2084 FGFDVSVWEFFWP
+2084 
-2097 LMVGARL
+2097 
-2104 VMAKPEGHK
+2104 
-2113 DPDYLS
+2113 
-2119 RAIEQYGVTT
+2119 
-2129 LHFVPSML
+2129 
-2137 QSFLAD
+2137 
-2143 GQAATRCGQVV
+2143 
-2154 RVMCS
+2154 
-2159 GEALP
+2159 
-2164 AALVAE
+2164 
-2170 FYRRLPQA
+2170 
-2178 ELHNLYGPTEAAVDV
+2178 
-2193 TAWHCSREAER
+2193 ER
-2204 VSVPI
+2204 
-2209 GRPIANTRIYLLD
+2209 
-2222 ERGQPVPLGAVG
+2222 
-2234 ELYIGGVQV
+2234 
-2243 ARGYLNRPELTAE
+2243 
-2256 RFLSDPFA
+2256 
-2264 PGGRMYRTGDVA
+2264 
-2276 RYLANGDIEY
+2276 
-2286 LGRNDQQVKIRGF
+2286 
-2299 RIECGEIEAALATHP
+2299 
-2314 AVREAVVDARA
+2314 
-2325 VGDDK
+2325 
-2330 RLVAWVVPAADVA
+2330 
-2343 EETLAGALRQHVSA
+2343 
-2357 ALPDYMVPSAWVVV
+2357 
-2371 AALPLSPNG
+2371 
-2380 KLDRRALPEPQG
+2380 
-2392 AQSQAAYEAPQGEHE
+2392 
-2407 TLLAAIWREL
+2407 
-2417 LNVERVGRHD
+2417 
-2427 NFFELGGHSLLA
+2427 
-2439 VKLMAQLRRA
+2439 
-2449 GWGANVQTL
+2449 
-2458 FSTPTLS
+2458 
-2465 ALAQAMSAQ
+2465 
-2474 GEVDIP
+2474 
-2480 ENRILPGGAS
+2480 
-2490 ITPEMLPLATLSQP
+2490 
-2504 EIDTVVAQVPG
+2504 
-2515 GVANVQDIYALSPLQ
+2515 
-2530 EGILFHHL
+2530 
-2538 LAERGDPYQLSA
+2538 
-2550 VLRFDSRARL
+2550 
-2560 DAWLAAV
+2560 
-2567 QQVIE
+2567 
-2572 RHDILRTA
+2572 
-2580 FITQGMSSPVQV
+2580 
-2592 VWRKAELA
+2592 
-2600 LSERR
+2600 
-2605 FDPADGPIWRQ
+2605 
-2616 LAASFDPLQQRQDL
+2616 
-2630 TRAPLL
+2630 
-2636 NFTVTQEED
+2636 
-2645 GSWCAL
+2645 
-2651 QQWHHLIGDHSTLAF
+2651 
-2666 MEQEIGEILAGRG
+2666 
-2679 AQLGVAQPF
+2679 
-2688 RNAVAQARLAL
+2688 
-2699 SEAEHESFFRDML
+2699 
-2712 ADISEPVLPFGL
+2712 
-2724 SDVHGEG
+2724 
-2731 RQIACRYQ
+2731 
-2739 ALSSALNLRLRR
+2739 
-2751 QARRLGVSLA
+2751 
-2761 SLCHLAW
+2761 
-2768 AQVLASVS
+2768 
-2776 GRDAVVFGTVLLGRL
+2776 
-2791 QGGEGAERALGLF
+2791 
-2804 INTLPLRLDID
+2804 
-2815 RRGVETAAREAHVR
+2815 
-2829 LSGLLAHEH
+2829 
-2838 APLALAQRCSGVSPG
+2838 
-2853 APLFSAL
+2853 
-2860 LNYRHNNG
+2860 
-2868 EAVALPEGV
+2868 
-2877 SLLSAEERTN
+2877 
-2887 YPFVLSVEDGG
+2887 
-2898 DSLGVT
+2898 
-2904 AQVTETVDAQRVCDY
+2904 
-2919 MVQALSSLAQA
+2919 
-2930 LEQAP
+2930 
-2935 ETPVCSLAVVPEAE
+2935 
-2949 RELLLH
+2949 
-2955 GWNRT
+2955 
-2960 ERDYPLDQTLAALF
+2960 
-2974 EQQVRRT
+2974 
-2981 PNATALVSGAESLS
+2981 
-2995 YAQLNARANRLAH
+2995 
-3008 ALIARGVGPDSRVA
+3008 
-3022 VCAERGLNMVTALF
+3022 
-3036 GILKAGGAYVPLDP
+3036 
-3050 AYPGERLQYILQDAD
+3050 
-3065 PVLLLAD
+3065 
-3072 AAGRA
+3072 
-3077 ALGEPVTPQLALEA
+3077 
-3091 ALPETLSAE
+3091 
-3100 NPAPRAQASHLA
+3100 RAQASHLA

-3295 DERGQPVPLGA
+3295 DEHGQPVPLGA

-3328 AERFLS
+3328 AERFLA

-3382 ALATH
+3382 VLATH

-3408 WVVPAADVAE
+3408 WVVPAAGVAE

-3454 KLDRRALP
+3454 KLERRALP

-3491 LNVERVG
+3491 LNVEQVGRHDNFFELGGHSLLAVKLMAQLRRAGWGANVQTLFSTPTLSALAQAMSAQGEIDIPENRILPDGASITPEMLPLATLSQPEIDAVVAQVPGGVANVQDIYALSPLQEGILFHHLLAERGDPYQLSAVLRFDSRARLDAWLAAMQQVIDRHDILRTAFITQGMSSPVQVVWRKAELALSERRFDPADGPIWQQLAASFDPLQQRQDLTRAPLLNFTVTQEEDGSWCALQQWHHLIGDHSTLAFMEQEIGEILAGRGAQLGVAQPFRNAVAQARLALSEAEHESFFRDMLADIREPVLPFGLSDVHGEGRQIACRYQALSSALNLRLRRQARRLGVSLASLCHLAWAQVLASVSGRDAVVFGTVLLGRLQGGEGAERALGLFINTLPLRLDIDRRGVETAAREAHVRLSGLLAHEHAPLALAQRCSGVSPGAPLFSALLNYRHNNGEAVALPEGISLLSAEERTNYPFVLSVEDGGDSLGVTAQVTETVDAQRVCDYMVQALSSLAQALEQAPETPVCSLAVVPEAERELLLHGWNRTERDYPLDQTLAALFEQQVRRTPDATALVSGTESLSYAQLNARANRLAHALIARGVGPDSRVAVCAERGLNMVTALFGILKAGGAYVPLDPAYPGERLQYILQDADPVLLLADAAGRAALGEPATPQLALEAALPDTLSAENPERRAQASHLAYVIYTSGSTGKPKGAMNEHRGVVNRLVWMQEAYGLTAADTVLQKTPFGFDVSVWEFFWPLMVGARLVMAKPEGHKDPDYLSRAIEQYGVTTLHFVPSMLQSFLADGQAATRCGQVVRVMCSGEALPAALVAEFYRRLPQAELHNLYGPTEAAVDVTAWHCSREADRVSVPIGRPIANTRIYLLDEHGQPVPLGAVGELYIGGVQVARGYLNRPELTAERFLADPFAPGGRMYRTGDVARYLANGDIEYLGRNDQQVKIRGFRIECGEIEAVLATHPAVREAVVDARAVGDDKRLVAWVVPAAGVAEETLAGALRQHVSAALPDYMVPSAWVVVAALPLSPNGKLERRALPEPQGAQSQAAYEAPQGEHETLLAAIWRELLNVEQVG

-3518 RLQQMEWQLPL
+3518 RLQQVEWQLPL
-3529 QVLFANPTLLALA
+3529 QTLFANPTLLALA

-3695 IISDGWSTGILLRD
+3695 IVSDGWSTGILLRE
-3709 LGALYGALRRGDAD
+3709 LGALYGAFRRGDAD
-3723 PLPPLPP
+3723 PLPLP
-3730 LTLQYADYAAWQRR
+3730 TLQYPDYAAWQRR

-3753 QAQYWRETLSDAP
+3753 QAQYWRETLSGAP

-4018 YPAQSCAHVL
+4018 YPAQSSAHVL
-4028 FEQWVQR
+4028 FEQWAQR

-4126 DRDIDR
+4126 DRDLDR

-4156 PRAGGAPAYI
+4156 PRAGDAPAYI

-4240 EALAAALARQGINV
+4240 EALAAALVRQGINV
-4254 LFLTTSLFNQYAHSI
+4254 LFLTTSLFNQYVHSI

-4293 MLKEAGPVWLINA
+4293 MLKEAGPVRLING

-4345 EHGQP
+4345 AHGQP

-4393 RTGDLARYLA
+4393 RTGDLARYLP

-4441 AVVDVLGEADNK
+4441 AVVDVLGEADTK

-4538 RELLGIERVGRHDN
+4538 RELLGLERVGRHDN

-4567 AQLRRVGLSAGVKT
+4567 AQLRRVGLSAGVQT

-4727 LRLNPEEGEIGS
+4727 LRLNPAEGEIGS

-4766 GEEGS
+4766 EEEGS

-4820 LGVSKAEHERFFRTM
+4820 LGVSKAEHEQFFRTM

-4863 ALPPALNQQLR
+4863 ALPHTLNQQLR

-5101 ARLTPQAIAL
+5101 ARQTPQAIAL

-5195 DAIGDEEIPQL
+5195 DAVGDESIPQL
-5206 TVEDREAEDH
+5206 TVEDREAEGH
-5216 NGNPALRVSSGATA
+5216 VGNPALRVSSGATA

-5574 RRALPEPERAAVGTR
+5574 RRALPEPERTAVGTR
-5589 EYVAPQGE
+5589 EYAAPQGE

-5669 APMRKA
+5669 APLRKA

-5702 LAKEIDKTFPVYAVP
+5702 LAKEIDETFPVYAVP
-5717 WPAMEEKPATMSDM
+5717 WPAVEEKPATMSDM

-5776 LGLIDTLRPVE
+5776 LGLIDTLRPVA

-5888 AYWQRIKQA
+5888 AYWQKIKQA

>member
-1 MNKQTDVKSGEL
+1 MNKQTDVKSGEF

-60 DVKLLRQVI
+60 DVKLLRQAI

-406 FSDADYAN
+406 FSDAAYAN

-494 CAAKMLLAERVL
+494 CAAKILLAERVL
-506 GVTALQAVSDER
+506 GVTALQAVNDER

-551 GSAQPGD
+551 GSVQPGD

-569 LVLPTINAA
+569 SVLPTINAA

-614 RQTDLP
+614 RQAELP

-707 HADYHPALLT
+707 HADYHPALLM

-760 VLQICKADSAF
+760 VLQICKADGAF

-824 QGLNHTVASHSPTA
+824 QGLNHTVASHSPAA
-838 CLHRLFEAQVKRT
+838 CLHRLFEAQVRRT

-949 GDCEVPVLALEQPLR
+949 GDCEVPVLALEQPLT

-1106 KPCDLAPWFAR
+1106 KPSDLAPWFAR

-1126 NMYGITETTVHVTYR
+1126 NMYGITETAVHVTYR

-1181 LFVGGEGVARG
+1181 LYVGGEGVARG

-1365 ELLGIERVGRYDH
+1365 ELLGVERVGRYDH

-1435 ARDGDLPLSFAQ
+1435 ARDGELPLSFAQ

-1521 LRRHPAQADKLC
+1521 LRRHPAQADTLC

-1545 GPLVRAALIR
+1545 GPLVRTALIR

-1564 LTCHHIISDGWST
+1564 LTCHHIVSDGWST

-1585 ALYGALRRGD
+1585 ALYGAFRRGD
-1595 ADPLPPLTLQY
+1595 ADPLPLPTLQY

-1622 AAQAQYWRETLIGA
+1622 AAQAQYWRETLSDA

-1737 PDLPTLIARIRHTV
+1737 PDLPTLIERIRHTV
-1751 LTAQENRDLPFE
+1751 LTARENRDLPFE

-1792 RDIPLPGMQAE
+1792 RDIPLPGLQAE

-1849 LVQALRAMTLN
+1849 LIQALRAMTLN
-1860 SPRSVSHIDLLPP
+1860 NPRSVSHIDLLPL

-1896 AALFEQ
+1896 ATLFEQ
-1902 QVRRTPHATA
+1902 QVRRTPDAIA

-2014 LEAVLPETLSAEN
+2014 LEAALPETLSAEN
-2027 PAPRAQASHLAYV
+2027 PERRAQASHLAYV

-2143 GQAATRCGQVV
+2143 GQAATRCGKVV

-2193 TAWHCSREAER
+2193 TAWHCSREADR

-2222 ERGQPVPLGAVG
+2222 EHGQPVPLGAVG

-2256 RFLSDPFA
+2256 RFLADPFA

-2299 RIECGEIEAALATHP
+2299 RIECGEIEAVLATHP

-2330 RLVAWVVPAADVA
+2330 RLVAWVVPAAGVA

-2392 AQSQAAYEAPQGEHE
+2392 AQSQAVYEAPQGEHE

-2427 NFFELGGHSLLA
+2427 DFFELGGHSLLA

-2474 GEVDIP
+2474 GEIDIP

-2504 EIDTVVAQVPG
+2504 EIDAVVAQVPG

-2560 DAWLAAV
+2560 DAWLAAM
-2567 QQVIE
+2567 QQVID

-2605 FDPADGPIWRQ
+2605 FDPADGPIWQQ

-2712 ADISEPVLPFGL
+2712 ADIREPVLPFGL

-2981 PNATALVSGAESLS
+2981 PDATALVSGAESLS

-3077 ALGEPVTPQLALEA
+3077 ALGEPATPQLALEA
-3091 ALPETLSAE
+3091 ALPDTLSAE
-3100 NPAPRAQASHLA
+3100 NPERRAQASHLA

-3295 DERGQPVPLGA
+3295 DEHGQPVPLGA

-3382 ALATH
+3382 VLATH

-3408 WVVPAADVAE
+3408 WVVPAAGVAE

-3491 LNVERVG
+3491 LNVEQVG

-3518 RLQQMEWQLPL
+3518 RLQQVEWQLPL
-3529 QVLFANPTLLALA
+3529 QTLFANPTLLALA

-3556 AMPRGAALP
+3556 AMRRGAELP

-3695 IISDGWSTGILLRD
+3695 IVSDGWSTGILLRE
-3709 LGALYGALRRGDAD
+3709 LGALYGAFRRGDAD
-3723 PLPPLPP
+3723 PLPPL
-3730 LTLQYADYAAWQRR
+3730 TLQYPDYAAWQRR

-4018 YPAQSCAHVL
+4018 YPAQSSAHVL
-4028 FEQWVQR
+4028 FEQWAQR

-4126 DRDIDR
+4126 DRDLDR

-4156 PRAGGAPAYI
+4156 PRAGDAPAYI

-4240 EALAAALARQGINV
+4240 EALAAALVRQGINV
-4254 LFLTTSLFNQYAHSI
+4254 LFLTTSLFNQYVHSI

-4293 MLKEAGPVWLINA
+4293 MLKEAGPVRLING

-4345 EHGQP
+4345 AHGQP

-4393 RTGDLARYLA
+4393 RTGDLARYLP

-4441 AVVDVLGEADNK
+4441 AVVDVLGEADTK

-4493 LDTLPLTPNGK
+4493 LDMLPLTPNGK

-4538 RELLGIERVGRHDN
+4538 RELLGLERVGRHDN

-4567 AQLRRVGLSAGVKT
+4567 AQLRRVGLSAGVQT

-4727 LRLNPEEGEIGS
+4727 LRLNPAEGEIGS

-4766 GEEGS
+4766 EEEGS
-4771 WCVLQQWHHL
+4771 WCILQQWHHL

-4820 LGVSKAEHERFFRTM
+4820 LGVSKAEHEQFFRTM

-4863 ALPPALNQQLR
+4863 ALPHALNQQLR

-5101 ARLTPQAIAL
+5101 ARQTPQAIAL

-5195 DAIGDEEIPQL
+5195 DAVGDEGIPQL
-5206 TVEDREAEDH
+5206 TVEDREAEGH
-5216 NGNPALRVSSGATA
+5216 VGNPALRVSSGATA

-5530 ADVDRSAL
+5530 ADADRSVL

-5589 EYVAPQGE
+5589 EYAAPQGE

-5669 APMRKA
+5669 APLRKA

-5702 LAKEIDKTFPVYAVP
+5702 LAKEIDETFPVYAVP
-5717 WPAMEEKPATMSDM
+5717 WPAVEEKPATMSDM

-5776 LGLIDTLRPVE
+5776 LGLIDTLRPVA

-5888 AYWQRIKQA
+5888 AYWQKIKQA

>member
-1 MNKQTDVKSGEL
+1 MNKQTDVKSGEF

-60 DVKLLRQVI
+60 DVKLLRQAI

-406 FSDADYAN
+406 FSDAAYAN

-494 CAAKMLLAERVL
+494 CAAKILLAERVL

-551 GSAQPGD
+551 GSVQPGD
-558 ALAQACGLSVG
+558 ALAQVCGLSVG
-569 LVLPTINAA
+569 SVLPTINAA

-614 RQTDLP
+614 RQADLP

-760 VLQICKADSAF
+760 VLQICKADGAF

-824 QGLNHTVASHSPTA
+824 QGLNHTVASHSPA
-838 CLHRLFEAQVKRT
+838 VCLHRLFEAQVRRT

-949 GDCEVPVLALEQPLR
+949 GDCEVPVLALEQPLT

-1106 KPCDLAPWFAR
+1106 KPSDLAPWFAR

-1181 LFVGGEGVARG
+1181 LYVGGEGVARG

-1343 YVREAYAPPQGEAEN
+1343 YVREAYAPPQGEAEK

-1365 ELLGIERVGRYDH
+1365 ELLGVERVGRYDH

-1435 ARDGDLPLSFAQ
+1435 ARDGELPLSFAQ

-1521 LRRHPAQADKLC
+1521 LRRHPAQADTLC

-1564 LTCHHIISDGWST
+1564 LTCHHIVSDGWST

-1585 ALYGALRRGD
+1585 ALYGAFRRGD
-1595 ADPLPPLTLQY
+1595 ADPLPLPTLQY

-1622 AAQAQYWRETLIGA
+1622 AAQAQYWRETLSGA

-1792 RDIPLPGMQAE
+1792 RDIPLPGLQAE

-1860 SPRSVSHIDLLPP
+1860 SPRSVSHIDLLPL

-1902 QVRRTPHATA
+1902 QVRRTPDATA
-1912 LVSGT
+1912 LVSGA

-2014 LEAVLPETLSAEN
+2014 LEAALPDTLSAEN
-2027 PAPRAQASHLAYV
+2027 P
-2040 IYTSGSTGKPKG
+2040 
-2052 AMNEHRGVVN
+2052 
-2062 RLVWMQEAY
+2062 
-2071 GLTAADTVLQKTP
+2071 
-2084 FGFDVSVWEFFWP
+2084 
-2097 LMVGARL
+2097 
-2104 VMAKPEGHK
+2104 
-2113 DPDYLS
+2113 
-2119 RAIEQYGVTT
+2119 
-2129 LHFVPSML
+2129 
-2137 QSFLAD
+2137 
-2143 GQAATRCGQVV
+2143 
-2154 RVMCS
+2154 
-2159 GEALP
+2159 
-2164 AALVAE
+2164 
-2170 FYRRLPQA
+2170 
-2178 ELHNLYGPTEAAVDV
+2178 
-2193 TAWHCSREAER
+2193 ER
-2204 VSVPI
+2204 
-2209 GRPIANTRIYLLD
+2209 
-2222 ERGQPVPLGAVG
+2222 
-2234 ELYIGGVQV
+2234 
-2243 ARGYLNRPELTAE
+2243 
-2256 RFLSDPFA
+2256 
-2264 PGGRMYRTGDVA
+2264 
-2276 RYLANGDIEY
+2276 
-2286 LGRNDQQVKIRGF
+2286 
-2299 RIECGEIEAALATHP
+2299 
-2314 AVREAVVDARA
+2314 
-2325 VGDDK
+2325 
-2330 RLVAWVVPAADVA
+2330 
-2343 EETLAGALRQHVSA
+2343 
-2357 ALPDYMVPSAWVVV
+2357 
-2371 AALPLSPNG
+2371 
-2380 KLDRRALPEPQG
+2380 
-2392 AQSQAAYEAPQGEHE
+2392 
-2407 TLLAAIWREL
+2407 
-2417 LNVERVGRHD
+2417 
-2427 NFFELGGHSLLA
+2427 
-2439 VKLMAQLRRA
+2439 
-2449 GWGANVQTL
+2449 
-2458 FSTPTLS
+2458 
-2465 ALAQAMSAQ
+2465 
-2474 GEVDIP
+2474 
-2480 ENRILPGGAS
+2480 
-2490 ITPEMLPLATLSQP
+2490 
-2504 EIDTVVAQVPG
+2504 
-2515 GVANVQDIYALSPLQ
+2515 
-2530 EGILFHHL
+2530 
-2538 LAERGDPYQLSA
+2538 
-2550 VLRFDSRARL
+2550 
-2560 DAWLAAV
+2560 
-2567 QQVIE
+2567 
-2572 RHDILRTA
+2572 
-2580 FITQGMSSPVQV
+2580 
-2592 VWRKAELA
+2592 
-2600 LSERR
+2600 
-2605 FDPADGPIWRQ
+2605 
-2616 LAASFDPLQQRQDL
+2616 
-2630 TRAPLL
+2630 
-2636 NFTVTQEED
+2636 
-2645 GSWCAL
+2645 
-2651 QQWHHLIGDHSTLAF
+2651 
-2666 MEQEIGEILAGRG
+2666 
-2679 AQLGVAQPF
+2679 
-2688 RNAVAQARLAL
+2688 
-2699 SEAEHESFFRDML
+2699 
-2712 ADISEPVLPFGL
+2712 
-2724 SDVHGEG
+2724 
-2731 RQIACRYQ
+2731 
-2739 ALSSALNLRLRR
+2739 
-2751 QARRLGVSLA
+2751 
-2761 SLCHLAW
+2761 
-2768 AQVLASVS
+2768 
-2776 GRDAVVFGTVLLGRL
+2776 
-2791 QGGEGAERALGLF
+2791 
-2804 INTLPLRLDID
+2804 
-2815 RRGVETAAREAHVR
+2815 
-2829 LSGLLAHEH
+2829 
-2838 APLALAQRCSGVSPG
+2838 
-2853 APLFSAL
+2853 
-2860 LNYRHNNG
+2860 
-2868 EAVALPEGV
+2868 
-2877 SLLSAEERTN
+2877 
-2887 YPFVLSVEDGG
+2887 
-2898 DSLGVT
+2898 
-2904 AQVTETVDAQRVCDY
+2904 
-2919 MVQALSSLAQA
+2919 
-2930 LEQAP
+2930 
-2935 ETPVCSLAVVPEAE
+2935 
-2949 RELLLH
+2949 
-2955 GWNRT
+2955 
-2960 ERDYPLDQTLAALF
+2960 
-2974 EQQVRRT
+2974 
-2981 PNATALVSGAESLS
+2981 
-2995 YAQLNARANRLAH
+2995 
-3008 ALIARGVGPDSRVA
+3008 
-3022 VCAERGLNMVTALF
+3022 
-3036 GILKAGGAYVPLDP
+3036 
-3050 AYPGERLQYILQDAD
+3050 
-3065 PVLLLAD
+3065 
-3072 AAGRA
+3072 
-3077 ALGEPVTPQLALEA
+3077 
-3091 ALPETLSAE
+3091 
-3100 NPAPRAQASHLA
+3100 RAQASHLA

-3295 DERGQPVPLGA
+3295 DEHGQPVPLGA

-3328 AERFLS
+3328 AERFLA

-3382 ALATH
+3382 VLATH

-3408 WVVPAADVAE
+3408 WVVPAAGVAE

-3491 LNVERVG
+3491 LNVE
-3498 RHDNFFELGG
+3498 
-3508 HSLLAVRLTN
+3508 
-3518 RLQQMEWQLPL
+3518 Q
-3529 QVLFANPTLLALA
+3529 
-3542 QQLRRTDEALPPIE
+3542 
-3556 AMPRGAALP
+3556 
-3565 LSFAQQRLWFLTQL
+3565 
-3579 EGLSETYHIPLALS
+3579 
-3593 LRGELDLPAWRQ
+3593 
-3605 SLDALYARHEAL
+3605 
-3617 RSRFVTVEGQPQAH
+3617 
-3631 ILPADALPLT
+3631 
-3641 VHDLRGRQ
+3641 
-3649 DAQSQARQ
+3649 
-3657 LAQRLTE
+3657 
-3664 APFDLTQGPLVR
+3664 
-3676 AALIRLADEE
+3676 
-3686 HLFLLTCHH
+3686 
-3695 IISDGWSTGILLRD
+3695 
-3709 LGALYGALRRGDAD
+3709 
-3723 PLPPLPP
+3723 
-3730 LTLQYADYAAWQRR
+3730 
-3744 YLTPERLAA
+3744 
-3753 QAQYWRETLSDAP
+3753 
-3766 ALLTLPTDRP
+3766 
-3776 RPTVQSFS
+3776 
-3784 GGEVPIAIDA
+3784 
-3794 ELTQA
+3794 
-3799 LRQFSRQHGGT
+3799 
-3810 LFMTVLAAW
+3810 
-3819 SLVLARMAG
+3819 
-3828 QQELVIGTP
+3828 
-3837 EANRGRLE
+3837 
-3845 TESLVGFFVSTLAL
+3845 
-3859 RIDLR
+3859 
-3864 DDPDLPTL
+3864 
-3872 IARIRHAVLAAR
+3872 
-3884 ENRDLPFEQVVEL
+3884 
-3897 VNPPRH
+3897 
-3903 LGYTPLFQVML
+3903 
-3914 AWQDGSVRDISLPGL
+3914 
-3929 QAESAE
+3929 
-3935 LGYQIAKYDL
+3935 
-3945 TLDLA
+3945 
-3950 ERDEQISGTLNF
+3950 
-3962 ATALFDRATAERYG
+3962 
-3976 VYLVQ
+3976 
-3981 VLRAMATNAT
+3981 
-3991 QPASHLDLLPAA
+3991 
-4003 ERELLL
+4003 
-4009 YGWNRTAEV
+4009 
-4018 YPAQSCAHVL
+4018 
-4028 FEQWVQR
+4028 
-4035 TPDAVAVVNDRDS
+4035 
-4048 LSYAQLNAHANQL
+4048 
-4061 AHQLIAQGVRPGDRV
+4061 
-4076 ATSLERSVSLV
+4076 
-4087 IAQLAILKAGA
+4087 
-4098 AYVPLDPHLPV
+4098 
-4109 ARQAWIIGDSGA
+4109 
-4121 SLILC
+4121 
-4126 DRDIDR
+4126 
-4132 EIAGEIACLRIDR
+4132 
-4145 LRQNPTHDPAV
+4145 
-4156 PRAGGAPAYI
+4156 
-4166 MYTSGSTGTPKG
+4166 
-4178 VMVTHQGI
+4178 
-4186 LRLAINNR
+4186 
-4194 FASFE
+4194 
-4199 RGDRFAFAANPAFD
+4199 
-4213 ASTLEMWG
+4213 
-4221 ALLNGASLAIIA
+4221 
-4233 PEVLTEA
+4233 
-4240 EALAAALARQGINV
+4240 
-4254 LFLTTSLFNQYAHSI
+4254 
-4269 AATLAQLK
+4269 
-4277 YLLSGGEAA
+4277 
-4286 DPHAFAR
+4286 
-4293 MLKEAGPVWLINA
+4293 
-4306 YGPTECTVF
+4306 
-4315 ATTATIE
+4315 
-4322 RVDPWQRLP
+4322 
-4331 IGRPIGNTRIYLLD
+4331 
-4345 EHGQP
+4345 
-4350 VPLGATGEIY
+4350 
-4360 IAGPGVALGYLNRAE
+4360 
-4375 LTAERF
+4375 
-4381 LADPFNPGERMY
+4381 
-4393 RTGDLARYLA
+4393 
-4403 DGNID
+4403 
-4408 YLGRN
+4408 
-4413 DRQVKIRGFRIE
+4413 
-4425 CGEIEARVA
+4425 
-4434 GHPAVRE
+4434 
-4441 AVVDVLGEADNK
+4441 
-4453 RLVAWVVP
+4453 
-4461 EADADRQTLAVT
+4461 
-4473 LRQYLAGMLPEFMLP
+4473 
-4488 AAWVA
+4488 
-4493 LDTLPLTPNGK
+4493 
-4504 LDRRA
+4504 
-4509 LPEPQED
+4509 
-4516 AYVREVYAEP
+4516 
-4526 EGELE
+4526 
-4531 TLLAGIW
+4531 
-4538 RELLGIERVGRHDN
+4538 VGRHDN

-4567 AQLRRVGLSAGVKT
+4567 AQLRRAGWGANVQT
-4581 LFTAPTLS
+4581 LFSTPTLS
-4589 TLAQTLVTQQEV
+4589 ALAQAMSAQGEIDI
-4601 SVPANGILPGCVAIT
+4601 PENRILPDGASIT

-4706 TQGVSSPVQV
+4706 TQGMSSPVQV
-4716 VWRKAELSLRE
+4716 VWRKAEL
-4727 LRLNPEEGEIGS
+4727 
-4739 RLTALFD
+4739 ALSERRFD
-4746 PRRVRPDLTRAPLL
+4746 PADGPIWQQLAASFDPLQQRQDLTRAPLL
-4760 SFVAAQ
+4760 NFTVTQ
-4766 GEEGS
+4766 EEDGS
-4771 WCVLQQWHHL
+4771 WCALQQWHHL
-4781 IGDHSTLAV
+4781 IGDHSTLAF
-4790 MQEEINLILAGRGDE
+4790 MEQEIGEILAGRGAQ
-4805 LAKAPPFRNAVAQAR
+4805 LGVAQPFRNAVAQAR
-4820 LGVSKAEHERFFRTM
+4820 LALSEAEHESFFRDM
-4835 LADIDEPSLPF
+4835 LADIREPVLPF

-4852 GEGRDISTAHL
+4852 GEGRQIACRYQ
-4863 ALPPALNQQLR
+4863 ALSSALNLRLR

-4889 LAWAQVLARATG
+4889 LAWAQVLASVSG
-4901 RDEVVFGTVLLGRMQ
+4901 RDAVVFGTVLLGRLQ
-4916 AGDGAERALGLFINT
+4916 GGEGAERALGLFINT

-4936 DVNEVGAESAVL
+4936 DIDRRGVETAARE
-4948 QAHIRLSGLLAHEHA
+4948 AHVRLSGLLAHEHA

-4973 VAAGTPL
+4973 VSPGAPL
-4980 FSALLNYRHNS
+4980 FSALLNYRHNN
-4991 GEDTALPTGVT
+4991 GEAVALPEGIS
-5002 LLDSQERTN
+5002 LLSAEERTN

-5017 VEDGGDSLGL
+5017 VEDGGDSLGV
-5027 TAQVRQPIEAQ
+5027 TAQVTETVDAQ
-5038 RVCGYM
+5038 RVCDYM
-5044 AQALSALAQALE
+5044 VQALSSLAQALE
-5056 QAPQTPVCE
+5056 QAPETPVCSLAVVPEAERE
-5065 LEVMP
+5065 L
-5070 DEEYA
+5070 
-5075 LQLCRWNHT
+5075 LLHGWNRT
-5084 AEAYP
+5084 ERDYP
-5089 ADTCVHELFEQQ
+5089 LDQTLAALFEQQ
-5101 ARLTPQAIAL
+5101 VRRTPDATAL
-5111 IQDAQRLSYAQLNAR
+5111 VSGTESLSYAQLNAR
-5126 ANRLAHRLIERG
+5126 ANRLAHALIARG
-5138 VQPGD
+5138 VGPD
-5143 RVAVRLARS
+5143 SRVAV
-5152 IELVCAQLA
+5152 CAERGLNMVTA
-5161 VIKAGAAY
+5161 LFGILKAGGAY
-5169 VPIDPQLPAAR
+5169 VPLDPAYPGERLQYILQDADPVLLLADAAGRVALGEPATPQLALEAALPDTLSAENPER
-5180 QAWIADDSGACLMLT
+5180 RAQASHL
-5195 DAIGDEEIPQL
+5195 
-5206 TVEDREAEDH
+5206 
-5216 NGNPALRVSSGATA
+5216 A
-5230 YIMYTSGS
+5230 YVIYTSGS
-5238 TGTPKGVMTPHQGI
+5238 TGKPKGAM
-5252 TRLVRNNRYA
+5252 N
-5262 AFDADDRIAF
+5262 
-5272 AANPAF
+5272 
-5278 DASTMEVWAA
+5278 E
-5288 LLNGGALVV
+5288 
-5297 IAPEVMMEAE
+5297 
-5307 RLAAELQRH
+5307 H
-5316 RITTLFLTTA
+5316 R
-5326 LFNQYVHSISGA
+5326 
-5338 LAQLKYLISGGEKED
+5338 
-5353 PGAYARLLQERGPVH
+5353 
-5368 LIHAY
+5368 
-5373 GPTET
+5373 
-5378 TTFATTA
+5378 
-5385 RIERAEG
+5385 
-5392 EARLPI
+5392 
-5398 GKPIGNTRAYLLD
+5398 
-5411 ARGRPVPMGAV
+5411 
-5422 GELHIGGVG
+5422 
-5431 VALGYLNRPELTA
+5431 
-5444 QRFLSDPFNP
+5444 
-5454 VGGGRM
+5454 
-5460 YRTGDLARYLPDGS
+5460 
-5474 LEYQGRCDQ
+5474 
-5483 QIKLRGFR
+5483 
-5491 IEPGEIEVQLAAS
+5491 
-5504 PWVREAVVQVCS
+5504 
-5516 TEHHPRLVAWIVPT
+5516 
-5530 ADVDRSAL
+5530 
-5538 QGQLR
+5538 
-5543 AYLSERLPEYM
+5543 
-5554 VPSAYVWLDALPLTA
+5554 
-5569 NGKLD
+5569 
-5574 RRALPEPERAAVGTR
+5574 
-5589 EYVAPQGE
+5589 
-5597 TETTL
+5597 
-5602 ARVWCELL
+5602 
-5610 EIGQIGRH
+5610 
-5618 DNFFELGGHSLLAV
+5618 
-5632 RLSSQL
+5632 
-5638 RQQGI
+5638 
-5643 TLPVQAIFNHPILA
+5643 
-5657 ELAERIDRRTAE
+5657 
-5669 APMRKA
+5669 
-5675 VPARSSG
+5675 
-5682 SRPPLFFVPTGFGD
+5682 
-5696 HSYVFE
+5696 
-5702 LAKEIDKTFPVYAVP
+5702 
-5717 WPAMEEKPATMSDM
+5717 
-5731 AASAVALIREVQP
+5731 
-5744 QGPYHLA
+5744 
-5751 GYSSGGVLAYAI
+5751 
-5763 AEQLQSAGEAVAF
+5763 
-5776 LGLIDTLRPVE
+5776 
-5787 AMHSPVQ
+5787 
-5794 LLLNWVESTQER
+5794 
-5806 PDPQFCQQLAELPLP
+5806 
-5821 EAIAAVQRAG
+5821 
-5831 IKTQREEVADEAAL
+5831 
-5845 WQQRHH
+5845 
-5851 YAKLVEATLVQPAS
+5851 
-5865 LKIHLF
+5865 
-5871 KAKQEQVSVN
+5871 
-5881 SQNAQFQ
+5881 
-5888 AYWQRIKQA
+5888 
-5897 GYCREDASALGWD
+5897 
-5910 KLLPPATVRVSQVNG
+5910 
-5925 DHVSM
+5925 
-5930 MEHPVHRRELGQ
+5930 
-5942 HFNLALRELGQ
+5942 
-5953 A
+5953 

>member
-1 MNKQTDVKSGEL
+1 MNKQTDVKSGEF
-13 RTGAQAAAEKV
+13 RTDAQAAAEKV

-44 ELSFNIWGYGQ
+44 ELSFNIWGYGL

-60 DVKLLRQVI
+60 DVKLLRQAI

-134 EPFSFYV
+134 EPFSFHV

-170 RIAAYYNALASGGVI
+170 RIAAYYNALASGSVI

-406 FSDADYAN
+406 FSDAAYAN

-494 CAAKMLLAERVL
+494 CAAKILLADRVL

-518 QAEPGTLLHVEADG
+518 QAHPGTLLHVEADG
-532 WVIAANPGVVRVG
+532 WVIAASPGVVHVG

-551 GSAQPGD
+551 GSTQPGD

-569 LVLPTINAA
+569 SVLPTINAA

-614 RQTDLP
+614 RQADLP

-654 DFQLGWITPD
+654 DFQLGWISPD

-674 SARVLPLQVSVDHT
+674 SARVLPLQISVDHT
-688 GNFQQALAALEQ
+688 SNFQQALAALEQ

-760 VLQICKADSAF
+760 VLQICKADGAF

-824 QGLNHTVASHSPTA
+824 QGLNHTVASHTPAA
-838 CLHRLFEAQVKRT
+838 CLHRLFEAQVRRT

-949 GDCEVPVLALEQPLR
+949 GDCEVPLLALEQPLT
-964 GESDDLQ
+964 GEGDDLQ

-1106 KPCDLAPWFAR
+1106 KPSDLAPWFAR

-1181 LFVGGEGVARG
+1181 LYVGGEGVARG

-1211 APGARMYRTGDLAR
+1211 ASGARMYRTGDLAR

-1365 ELLGIERVGRYDH
+1365 ELLGVERVGRYDH

-1435 ARDGDLPLSFAQ
+1435 ARDGELPLSFAQ

-1521 LRRHPAQADKLC
+1521 LRRHPAQADTLC

-1564 LTCHHIISDGWST
+1564 LTCHHIVSDGWST

-1585 ALYGALRRGD
+1585 ALYGAFRRGD
-1595 ADPLPPLTLQY
+1595 ADPLPLPTLQY

-1622 AAQAQYWRETLIGA
+1622 AAQAQYWRETLSDA

-1646 PRPTVQSFSGGE
+1646 PRPAVQSFSGGE

-1737 PDLPTLIARIRHTV
+1737 PDLPTLLERVRHTV
-1751 LTAQENRDLPFE
+1751 LAAQENRDLPFE

-1792 RDIPLPGMQAE
+1792 RDIPLPGLQAE

-1860 SPRSVSHIDLLPP
+1860 NPRSVSHIDLLPL

-1902 QVRRTPHATA
+1902 QVRRTPDATA
-1912 LVSGT
+1912 LVSGA

-2014 LEAVLPETLSAEN
+2014 LEAALPDTLSAEN
-2027 PAPRAQASHLAYV
+2027 PERRAQASHLAYV

-2143 GQAATRCGQVV
+2143 GQAASRCGQVV

-2193 TAWHCSREAER
+2193 TAWHCSREADR

-2222 ERGQPVPLGAVG
+2222 DHGQPVPLGAVG

-2299 RIECGEIEAALATHP
+2299 RIECGEIEAVLATHP

-2392 AQSQAAYEAPQGEHE
+2392 TQSQAAYEAPQGEHE
-2407 TLLAAIWREL
+2407 TLLAGIWREL
-2417 LNVERVGRHD
+2417 LNVEQVGRHD

-2449 GWGANVQTL
+2449 GWGTNVQTL

-2504 EIDTVVAQVPG
+2504 EIDAVVAQVPG

-2560 DAWLAAV
+2560 DAWLAAM
-2567 QQVIE
+2567 QQVID

-2605 FDPADGPIWRQ
+2605 FDPADGPIWQQ

-2712 ADISEPVLPFGL
+2712 ADIREPVLPFGL

-2981 PNATALVSGAESLS
+2981 PDATALVSGAESLS

-3022 VCAERGLNMVTALF
+3022 VCAERGLHMVTALF

-3077 ALGEPVTPQLALEA
+3077 ALGEPADA
-3091 ALPETLSAE
+3091 A
-3100 NPAPRAQASHLA
+3100 
-3112 YVIYTSGSTGKP
+3112 
-3124 KGAMNE
+3124 
-3130 HRGVVNRLVWMQEA
+3130 
-3144 YGLTAADTVLQK
+3144 
-3156 TPFGFD
+3156 
-3162 VSVWEFFWPLM
+3162 
-3173 VGARLVMAKPEG
+3173 
-3185 HKDPDYLSRAI
+3185 
-3196 EQYGV
+3196 
-3201 TTLHFV
+3201 
-3207 PSMLQSF
+3207 
-3214 LADGQAATR
+3214 
-3223 CGQVVRVMCSGEAL
+3223 
-3237 PAALVAEF
+3237 
-3245 YRRLPQAELHNLYGP
+3245 
-3260 TEAAVDVTAWHCSR
+3260 
-3274 EADRVSVPIGRPIA
+3274 
-3288 NTRIYLL
+3288 
-3295 DERGQPVPLGA
+3295 
-3306 VGELYIGGVQVA
+3306 
-3318 RGYLNRPELT
+3318 
-3328 AERFLS
+3328 
-3334 DPFAPGGRMYRTGDV
+3334 
-3349 ARYLANGDIEYL
+3349 
-3361 GRNDQQVKIRGFRIE
+3361 
-3376 CGEIEA
+3376 
-3382 ALATH
+3382 
-3387 PAVREAVVD
+3387 
-3396 ARAVGDDKRLVA
+3396 
-3408 WVVPAADVAE
+3408 
-3418 ETLAGALRQHVSAAL
+3418 AGA
-3433 PDYMVP
+3433 
-3439 SAWVVVAALPLSPNG
+3439 G
-3454 KLDRRALP
+3454 
-3462 EPQGA
+3462 
-3467 QSQAAYEAPQGEH
+3467 
-3480 ETLLAAIWREL
+3480 
-3491 LNVERVG
+3491 
-3498 RHDNFFELGG
+3498 
-3508 HSLLAVRLTN
+3508 
-3518 RLQQMEWQLPL
+3518 
-3529 QVLFANPTLLALA
+3529 
-3542 QQLRRTDEALPPIE
+3542 
-3556 AMPRGAALP
+3556 
-3565 LSFAQQRLWFLTQL
+3565 
-3579 EGLSETYHIPLALS
+3579 
-3593 LRGELDLPAWRQ
+3593 
-3605 SLDALYARHEAL
+3605 
-3617 RSRFVTVEGQPQAH
+3617 
-3631 ILPADALPLT
+3631 
-3641 VHDLRGRQ
+3641 
-3649 DAQSQARQ
+3649 
-3657 LAQRLTE
+3657 
-3664 APFDLTQGPLVR
+3664 
-3676 AALIRLADEE
+3676 
-3686 HLFLLTCHH
+3686 
-3695 IISDGWSTGILLRD
+3695 
-3709 LGALYGALRRGDAD
+3709 
-3723 PLPPLPP
+3723 
-3730 LTLQYADYAAWQRR
+3730 
-3744 YLTPERLAA
+3744 
-3753 QAQYWRETLSDAP
+3753 
-3766 ALLTLPTDRP
+3766 
-3776 RPTVQSFS
+3776 
-3784 GGEVPIAIDA
+3784 
-3794 ELTQA
+3794 
-3799 LRQFSRQHGGT
+3799 
-3810 LFMTVLAAW
+3810 
-3819 SLVLARMAG
+3819 
-3828 QQELVIGTP
+3828 
-3837 EANRGRLE
+3837 
-3845 TESLVGFFVSTLAL
+3845 
-3859 RIDLR
+3859 
-3864 DDPDLPTL
+3864 
-3872 IARIRHAVLAAR
+3872 
-3884 ENRDLPFEQVVEL
+3884 
-3897 VNPPRH
+3897 
-3903 LGYTPLFQVML
+3903 
-3914 AWQDGSVRDISLPGL
+3914 
-3929 QAESAE
+3929 
-3935 LGYQIAKYDL
+3935 
-3945 TLDLA
+3945 
-3950 ERDEQISGTLNF
+3950 
-3962 ATALFDRATAERYG
+3962 
-3976 VYLVQ
+3976 
-3981 VLRAMATNAT
+3981 
-3991 QPASHLDLLPAA
+3991 
-4003 ERELLL
+4003 
-4009 YGWNRTAEV
+4009 
-4018 YPAQSCAHVL
+4018 
-4028 FEQWVQR
+4028 
-4035 TPDAVAVVNDRDS
+4035 
-4048 LSYAQLNAHANQL
+4048 
-4061 AHQLIAQGVRPGDRV
+4061 
-4076 ATSLERSVSLV
+4076 
-4087 IAQLAILKAGA
+4087 
-4098 AYVPLDPHLPV
+4098 
-4109 ARQAWIIGDSGA
+4109 
-4121 SLILC
+4121 
-4126 DRDIDR
+4126 
-4132 EIAGEIACLRIDR
+4132 
-4145 LRQNPTHDPAV
+4145 
-4156 PRAGGAPAYI
+4156 
-4166 MYTSGSTGTPKG
+4166 
-4178 VMVTHQGI
+4178 
-4186 LRLAINNR
+4186 
-4194 FASFE
+4194 
-4199 RGDRFAFAANPAFD
+4199 
-4213 ASTLEMWG
+4213 
-4221 ALLNGASLAIIA
+4221 
-4233 PEVLTEA
+4233 
-4240 EALAAALARQGINV
+4240 
-4254 LFLTTSLFNQYAHSI
+4254 
-4269 AATLAQLK
+4269 
-4277 YLLSGGEAA
+4277 
-4286 DPHAFAR
+4286 
-4293 MLKEAGPVWLINA
+4293 
-4306 YGPTECTVF
+4306 
-4315 ATTATIE
+4315 
-4322 RVDPWQRLP
+4322 
-4331 IGRPIGNTRIYLLD
+4331 
-4345 EHGQP
+4345 
-4350 VPLGATGEIY
+4350 
-4360 IAGPGVALGYLNRAE
+4360 
-4375 LTAERF
+4375 
-4381 LADPFNPGERMY
+4381 
-4393 RTGDLARYLA
+4393 
-4403 DGNID
+4403 
-4408 YLGRN
+4408 
-4413 DRQVKIRGFRIE
+4413 
-4425 CGEIEARVA
+4425 
-4434 GHPAVRE
+4434 
-4441 AVVDVLGEADNK
+4441 
-4453 RLVAWVVP
+4453 
-4461 EADADRQTLAVT
+4461 
-4473 LRQYLAGMLPEFMLP
+4473 
-4488 AAWVA
+4488 
-4493 LDTLPLTPNGK
+4493 
-4504 LDRRA
+4504 
-4509 LPEPQED
+4509 
-4516 AYVREVYAEP
+4516 
-4526 EGELE
+4526 
-4531 TLLAGIW
+4531 
-4538 RELLGIERVGRHDN
+4538 
-4552 FFELGGHSL
+4552 
-4561 LAVKLM
+4561 
-4567 AQLRRVGLSAGVKT
+4567 
-4581 LFTAPTLS
+4581 
-4589 TLAQTLVTQQEV
+4589 
-4601 SVPANGILPGCVAIT
+4601 
-4616 PEMLPL
+4616 
-4622 ATLSQPEIDA
+4622 
-4632 VVAQVPGGVANV
+4632 GGVAG
-4644 QDIYALSPLQEG
+4644 Y
-4656 ILFHHLL
+4656 
-4663 AERGDPYQLSA
+4663 AER
-4674 VLRFDSRARLD
+4674 
-4685 AWLAA
+4685 
-4690 MQQVIDR
+4690 
-4697 HDILRTAFI
+4697 
-4706 TQGVSSPVQV
+4706 
-4716 VWRKAELSLRE
+4716 RE
-4727 LRLNPEEGEIGS
+4727 PG
-4739 RLTALFD
+4739 T
-4746 PRRVRPDLTRAPLL
+4746 
-4760 SFVAAQ
+4760 
-4766 GEEGS
+4766 
-4771 WCVLQQWHHL
+4771 
-4781 IGDHSTLAV
+4781 
-4790 MQEEINLILAGRGDE
+4790 
-4805 LAKAPPFRNAVAQAR
+4805 
-4820 LGVSKAEHERFFRTM
+4820 
-4835 LADIDEPSLPF
+4835 
-4846 GLSDVH
+4846 
-4852 GEGRDISTAHL
+4852 
-4863 ALPPALNQQLR
+4863 
-4874 RQARRLGVSLASLCH
+4874 
-4889 LAWAQVLARATG
+4889 ARAG
-4901 RDEVVFGTVLLGRMQ
+4901 VAPGVRDLH
-4916 AGDGAERALGLFINT
+4916 LGL
-4931 LPLRL
+4931 
-4936 DVNEVGAESAVL
+4936 
-4948 QAHIRLSGLLAHEHA
+4948 
-4963 PLALAQRCSG
+4963 
-4973 VAAGTPL
+4973 
-4980 FSALLNYRHNS
+4980 
-4991 GEDTALPTGVT
+4991 
-5002 LLDSQERTN
+5002 
-5011 YPFVLS
+5011 
-5017 VEDGGDSLGL
+5017 
-5027 TAQVRQPIEAQ
+5027 
-5038 RVCGYM
+5038 
-5044 AQALSALAQALE
+5044 
-5056 QAPQTPVCE
+5056 
-5065 LEVMP
+5065 
-5070 DEEYA
+5070 
-5075 LQLCRWNHT
+5075 
-5084 AEAYP
+5084 
-5089 ADTCVHELFEQQ
+5089 
-5101 ARLTPQAIAL
+5101 
-5111 IQDAQRLSYAQLNAR
+5111 
-5126 ANRLAHRLIERG
+5126 
-5138 VQPGD
+5138 D
-5143 RVAVRLARS
+5143 R
-5152 IELVCAQLA
+5152 
-5161 VIKAGAAY
+5161 
-5169 VPIDPQLPAAR
+5169 
-5180 QAWIADDSGACLMLT
+5180 
-5195 DAIGDEEIPQL
+5195 
-5206 TVEDREAEDH
+5206 
-5216 NGNPALRVSSGATA
+5216 
-5230 YIMYTSGS
+5230 
-5238 TGTPKGVMTPHQGI
+5238 
-5252 TRLVRNNRYA
+5252 
-5262 AFDADDRIAF
+5262 
-5272 AANPAF
+5272 
-5278 DASTMEVWAA
+5278 
-5288 LLNGGALVV
+5288 
-5297 IAPEVMMEAE
+5297 
-5307 RLAAELQRH
+5307 
-5316 RITTLFLTTA
+5316 
-5326 LFNQYVHSISGA
+5326 
-5338 LAQLKYLISGGEKED
+5338 
-5353 PGAYARLLQERGPVH
+5353 
-5368 LIHAY
+5368 
-5373 GPTET
+5373 
-5378 TTFATTA
+5378 
-5385 RIERAEG
+5385 
-5392 EARLPI
+5392 
-5398 GKPIGNTRAYLLD
+5398 
-5411 ARGRPVPMGAV
+5411 
-5422 GELHIGGVG
+5422 
-5431 VALGYLNRPELTA
+5431 
-5444 QRFLSDPFNP
+5444 
-5454 VGGGRM
+5454 
-5460 YRTGDLARYLPDGS
+5460 
-5474 LEYQGRCDQ
+5474 
-5483 QIKLRGFR
+5483 
-5491 IEPGEIEVQLAAS
+5491 
-5504 PWVREAVVQVCS
+5504 
-5516 TEHHPRLVAWIVPT
+5516 
-5530 ADVDRSAL
+5530 
-5538 QGQLR
+5538 
-5543 AYLSERLPEYM
+5543 
-5554 VPSAYVWLDALPLTA
+5554 
-5569 NGKLD
+5569 
-5574 RRALPEPERAAVGTR
+5574 
-5589 EYVAPQGE
+5589 
-5597 TETTL
+5597 
-5602 ARVWCELL
+5602 
-5610 EIGQIGRH
+5610 
-5618 DNFFELGGHSLLAV
+5618 
-5632 RLSSQL
+5632 
-5638 RQQGI
+5638 
-5643 TLPVQAIFNHPILA
+5643 
-5657 ELAERIDRRTAE
+5657 
-5669 APMRKA
+5669 
-5675 VPARSSG
+5675 
-5682 SRPPLFFVPTGFGD
+5682 
-5696 HSYVFE
+5696 
-5702 LAKEIDKTFPVYAVP
+5702 
-5717 WPAMEEKPATMSDM
+5717 
-5731 AASAVALIREVQP
+5731 
-5744 QGPYHLA
+5744 
-5751 GYSSGGVLAYAI
+5751 
-5763 AEQLQSAGEAVAF
+5763 
-5776 LGLIDTLRPVE
+5776 
-5787 AMHSPVQ
+5787 
-5794 LLLNWVESTQER
+5794 
-5806 PDPQFCQQLAELPLP
+5806 
-5821 EAIAAVQRAG
+5821 
-5831 IKTQREEVADEAAL
+5831 
-5845 WQQRHH
+5845 
-5851 YAKLVEATLVQPAS
+5851 
-5865 LKIHLF
+5865 
-5871 KAKQEQVSVN
+5871 
-5881 SQNAQFQ
+5881 
-5888 AYWQRIKQA
+5888 
-5897 GYCREDASALGWD
+5897 
-5910 KLLPPATVRVSQVNG
+5910 
-5925 DHVSM
+5925 
-5930 MEHPVHRRELGQ
+5930 
-5942 HFNLALRELGQ
+5942 
-5953 A
+5953 

>member
-13 RTGAQAAAEKV
+13 RTGAQAATEKV

-60 DVKLLRQVI
+60 DVKLLRQAI

-308 PLIIKVEPQLSLAEF
+308 PLIIKVEPQLRLAEF

-494 CAAKMLLAERVL
+494 CAAKVLLAERVL

-569 LVLPTINAA
+569 SVLPTINAA

-614 RQTDLP
+614 RQADLP

-627 WQRLEKIAGEQVLAA
+627 WQRLEKIAGEHVLAA

-724 PQTWPTAVSIVS
+724 SQTWPTAVSIVS

-760 VLQICKADSAF
+760 VLQICKADGAF

-1012 WFNFSAADRWC
+1012 WFNFSVADRWC

-1159 PDLRLYLLGA
+1159 PDLRMYLLGA

-1181 LFVGGEGVARG
+1181 LYVGGEGVARG

-1288 PEAERATLATG
+1288 QEAERATLATG

-1365 ELLGIERVGRYDH
+1365 ELLGVERVGRYDH

-1521 LRRHPAQADKLC
+1521 LRRHPAQADTLC

-1792 RDIPLPGMQAE
+1792 RDIPLPGLQAE

-1896 AALFEQ
+1896 TALFEQ
-1902 QVRRTPHATA
+1902 QVRRTPDATA

-2014 LEAVLPETLSAEN
+2014 LEAALPETLSAEN

-2193 TAWHCSREAER
+2193 TAWHCSREADR

-2330 RLVAWVVPAADVA
+2330 RLVAWVVPAVDVA

-2371 AALPLSPNG
+2371 VALPLSPNG

-2504 EIDTVVAQVPG
+2504 EIDAVVAQVPG

-2560 DAWLAAV
+2560 DAWLAAM
-2567 QQVIE
+2567 QQVID

-2651 QQWHHLIGDHSTLAF
+2651 QKWHHLIGDHSTLAF

-2712 ADISEPVLPFGL
+2712 ADIREPVLPFGL

-2739 ALSSALNLRLRR
+2739 ALSSALNLRLRQ

-2981 PNATALVSGAESLS
+2981 PHATALVSGAESLS

-3237 PAALVAEF
+3237 PATLVAEF

-3274 EADRVSVPIGRPIA
+3274 EAERVSVPIGRPIA

-3318 RGYLNRPELT
+3318 RGYLHRPELT

-3695 IISDGWSTGILLRD
+3695 IISDGWSTGILLRE

-3723 PLPPLPP
+3723 PLPPLP
-3730 LTLQYADYAAWQRR
+3730 LQYADYAAWQRR

-4087 IAQLAILKAGA
+4087 IAQLAILKVGA

-4240 EALAAALARQGINV
+4240 EALAAALVRQGINV

-4293 MLKEAGPVWLINA
+4293 MLKEAGPVRLINA

-4393 RTGDLARYLA
+4393 RTGDLARYLP

-4461 EADADRQTLAVT
+4461 EADAARQTLAVT

-4567 AQLRRVGLSAGVKT
+4567 AQLRRVGLSAGVQT

-4991 GEDTALPTGVT
+4991 GEDTALPTGVS

-5143 RVAVRLARS
+5143 RIAVRLARS

>member
-1 MNKQTDVKSGEL
+1 MNKQTDVKSGEF

-60 DVKLLRQVI
+60 DVKLLRQAI

-506 GVTALQAVSDER
+506 GVTALQAMSDER

-551 GSAQPGD
+551 GSTQPGD

-569 LVLPTINAA
+569 SVLPTINAA

-614 RQTDLP
+614 RQADLP

-724 PQTWPTAVSIVS
+724 SQTWPTAVSIVS

-760 VLQICKADSAF
+760 VLQICKADGAF

-949 GDCEVPVLALEQPLR
+949 GDCEVPVLALEQPLT
-964 GESDDLQ
+964 GESGDLQ

-1181 LFVGGEGVARG
+1181 LYVGGEGVARG

-1299 LRQHLQ
+1299 LRQHLH

-1365 ELLGIERVGRYDH
+1365 ELLGVERVGRYDH

-1521 LRRHPAQADKLC
+1521 LRRHPAQADTLC

-1564 LTCHHIISDGWST
+1564 LTCHHIVSDGWST

-1737 PDLPTLIARIRHTV
+1737 PDLPTLIARIRHAV

-1792 RDIPLPGMQAE
+1792 RDIPLPGLQAE

-1860 SPRSVSHIDLLPP
+1860 SPRSVSHIDLLPL

-2014 LEAVLPETLSAEN
+2014 LEAALPETLSAEN
-2027 PAPRAQASHLAYV
+2027 PERRAQASHLAYV

-2164 AALVAE
+2164 ATLVAE

-2256 RFLSDPFA
+2256 RFIADPFA
-2264 PGGRMYRTGDVA
+2264 RGGRMYRTGDVA

-2380 KLDRRALPEPQG
+2380 KLDRRALPGPQG

-2504 EIDTVVAQVPG
+2504 EIDAVVAQVPG

-2898 DSLGVT
+2898 DSLGLT

-2981 PNATALVSGAESLS
+2981 PHATALVSGAESLS

-3260 TEAAVDVTAWHCSR
+3260 TEAAVDVAAWHCSR
-3274 EADRVSVPIGRPIA
+3274 EAERVSVPIGRPIA

-3439 SAWVVVAALPLSPNG
+3439 SAWVVVAA
-3454 KLDRRALP
+3454 
-3462 EPQGA
+3462 
-3467 QSQAAYEAPQGEH
+3467 
-3480 ETLLAAIWREL
+3480 
-3491 LNVERVG
+3491 
-3498 RHDNFFELGG
+3498 
-3508 HSLLAVRLTN
+3508 
-3518 RLQQMEWQLPL
+3518 
-3529 QVLFANPTLLALA
+3529 
-3542 QQLRRTDEALPPIE
+3542 
-3556 AMPRGAALP
+3556 
-3565 LSFAQQRLWFLTQL
+3565 
-3579 EGLSETYHIPLALS
+3579 
-3593 LRGELDLPAWRQ
+3593 
-3605 SLDALYARHEAL
+3605 
-3617 RSRFVTVEGQPQAH
+3617 
-3631 ILPADALPLT
+3631 
-3641 VHDLRGRQ
+3641 
-3649 DAQSQARQ
+3649 
-3657 LAQRLTE
+3657 
-3664 APFDLTQGPLVR
+3664 
-3676 AALIRLADEE
+3676 
-3686 HLFLLTCHH
+3686 
-3695 IISDGWSTGILLRD
+3695 
-3709 LGALYGALRRGDAD
+3709 
-3723 PLPPLPP
+3723 
-3730 LTLQYADYAAWQRR
+3730 
-3744 YLTPERLAA
+3744 
-3753 QAQYWRETLSDAP
+3753 
-3766 ALLTLPTDRP
+3766 
-3776 RPTVQSFS
+3776 
-3784 GGEVPIAIDA
+3784 
-3794 ELTQA
+3794 
-3799 LRQFSRQHGGT
+3799 
-3810 LFMTVLAAW
+3810 
-3819 SLVLARMAG
+3819 
-3828 QQELVIGTP
+3828 
-3837 EANRGRLE
+3837 
-3845 TESLVGFFVSTLAL
+3845 
-3859 RIDLR
+3859 
-3864 DDPDLPTL
+3864 
-3872 IARIRHAVLAAR
+3872 
-3884 ENRDLPFEQVVEL
+3884 
-3897 VNPPRH
+3897 
-3903 LGYTPLFQVML
+3903 
-3914 AWQDGSVRDISLPGL
+3914 
-3929 QAESAE
+3929 
-3935 LGYQIAKYDL
+3935 
-3945 TLDLA
+3945 
-3950 ERDEQISGTLNF
+3950 
-3962 ATALFDRATAERYG
+3962 
-3976 VYLVQ
+3976 
-3981 VLRAMATNAT
+3981 
-3991 QPASHLDLLPAA
+3991 
-4003 ERELLL
+4003 
-4009 YGWNRTAEV
+4009 
-4018 YPAQSCAHVL
+4018 
-4028 FEQWVQR
+4028 
-4035 TPDAVAVVNDRDS
+4035 
-4048 LSYAQLNAHANQL
+4048 
-4061 AHQLIAQGVRPGDRV
+4061 
-4076 ATSLERSVSLV
+4076 
-4087 IAQLAILKAGA
+4087 
-4098 AYVPLDPHLPV
+4098 
-4109 ARQAWIIGDSGA
+4109 
-4121 SLILC
+4121 
-4126 DRDIDR
+4126 
-4132 EIAGEIACLRIDR
+4132 
-4145 LRQNPTHDPAV
+4145 
-4156 PRAGGAPAYI
+4156 
-4166 MYTSGSTGTPKG
+4166 
-4178 VMVTHQGI
+4178 
-4186 LRLAINNR
+4186 
-4194 FASFE
+4194 
-4199 RGDRFAFAANPAFD
+4199 
-4213 ASTLEMWG
+4213 
-4221 ALLNGASLAIIA
+4221 
-4233 PEVLTEA
+4233 
-4240 EALAAALARQGINV
+4240 
-4254 LFLTTSLFNQYAHSI
+4254 
-4269 AATLAQLK
+4269 
-4277 YLLSGGEAA
+4277 
-4286 DPHAFAR
+4286 
-4293 MLKEAGPVWLINA
+4293 
-4306 YGPTECTVF
+4306 
-4315 ATTATIE
+4315 
-4322 RVDPWQRLP
+4322 
-4331 IGRPIGNTRIYLLD
+4331 
-4345 EHGQP
+4345 
-4350 VPLGATGEIY
+4350 
-4360 IAGPGVALGYLNRAE
+4360 
-4375 LTAERF
+4375 
-4381 LADPFNPGERMY
+4381 
-4393 RTGDLARYLA
+4393 
-4403 DGNID
+4403 
-4408 YLGRN
+4408 
-4413 DRQVKIRGFRIE
+4413 
-4425 CGEIEARVA
+4425 
-4434 GHPAVRE
+4434 
-4441 AVVDVLGEADNK
+4441 
-4453 RLVAWVVP
+4453 
-4461 EADADRQTLAVT
+4461 
-4473 LRQYLAGMLPEFMLP
+4473 
-4488 AAWVA
+4488 
-4493 LDTLPLTPNGK
+4493 
-4504 LDRRA
+4504 
-4509 LPEPQED
+4509 
-4516 AYVREVYAEP
+4516 
-4526 EGELE
+4526 
-4531 TLLAGIW
+4531 
-4538 RELLGIERVGRHDN
+4538 
-4552 FFELGGHSL
+4552 
-4561 LAVKLM
+4561 
-4567 AQLRRVGLSAGVKT
+4567 
-4581 LFTAPTLS
+4581 
-4589 TLAQTLVTQQEV
+4589 
-4601 SVPANGILPGCVAIT
+4601 
-4616 PEMLPL
+4616 
-4622 ATLSQPEIDA
+4622 
-4632 VVAQVPGGVANV
+4632 
-4644 QDIYALSPLQEG
+4644 
-4656 ILFHHLL
+4656 
-4663 AERGDPYQLSA
+4663 
-4674 VLRFDSRARLD
+4674 
-4685 AWLAA
+4685 
-4690 MQQVIDR
+4690 
-4697 HDILRTAFI
+4697 
-4706 TQGVSSPVQV
+4706 
-4716 VWRKAELSLRE
+4716 
-4727 LRLNPEEGEIGS
+4727 
-4739 RLTALFD
+4739 
-4746 PRRVRPDLTRAPLL
+4746 
-4760 SFVAAQ
+4760 
-4766 GEEGS
+4766 
-4771 WCVLQQWHHL
+4771 
-4781 IGDHSTLAV
+4781 
-4790 MQEEINLILAGRGDE
+4790 
-4805 LAKAPPFRNAVAQAR
+4805 
-4820 LGVSKAEHERFFRTM
+4820 
-4835 LADIDEPSLPF
+4835 
-4846 GLSDVH
+4846 
-4852 GEGRDISTAHL
+4852 
-4863 ALPPALNQQLR
+4863 
-4874 RQARRLGVSLASLCH
+4874 
-4889 LAWAQVLARATG
+4889 
-4901 RDEVVFGTVLLGRMQ
+4901 
-4916 AGDGAERALGLFINT
+4916 
-4931 LPLRL
+4931 
-4936 DVNEVGAESAVL
+4936 
-4948 QAHIRLSGLLAHEHA
+4948 
-4963 PLALAQRCSG
+4963 
-4973 VAAGTPL
+4973 
-4980 FSALLNYRHNS
+4980 
-4991 GEDTALPTGVT
+4991 
-5002 LLDSQERTN
+5002 
-5011 YPFVLS
+5011 
-5017 VEDGGDSLGL
+5017 
-5027 TAQVRQPIEAQ
+5027 
-5038 RVCGYM
+5038 
-5044 AQALSALAQALE
+5044 
-5056 QAPQTPVCE
+5056 
-5065 LEVMP
+5065 
-5070 DEEYA
+5070 
-5075 LQLCRWNHT
+5075 
-5084 AEAYP
+5084 
-5089 ADTCVHELFEQQ
+5089 
-5101 ARLTPQAIAL
+5101 
-5111 IQDAQRLSYAQLNAR
+5111 
-5126 ANRLAHRLIERG
+5126 
-5138 VQPGD
+5138 
-5143 RVAVRLARS
+5143 
-5152 IELVCAQLA
+5152 
-5161 VIKAGAAY
+5161 
-5169 VPIDPQLPAAR
+5169 
-5180 QAWIADDSGACLMLT
+5180 
-5195 DAIGDEEIPQL
+5195 
-5206 TVEDREAEDH
+5206 
-5216 NGNPALRVSSGATA
+5216 
-5230 YIMYTSGS
+5230 
-5238 TGTPKGVMTPHQGI
+5238 
-5252 TRLVRNNRYA
+5252 
-5262 AFDADDRIAF
+5262 
-5272 AANPAF
+5272 
-5278 DASTMEVWAA
+5278 
-5288 LLNGGALVV
+5288 
-5297 IAPEVMMEAE
+5297 
-5307 RLAAELQRH
+5307 
-5316 RITTLFLTTA
+5316 
-5326 LFNQYVHSISGA
+5326 
-5338 LAQLKYLISGGEKED
+5338 
-5353 PGAYARLLQERGPVH
+5353 
-5368 LIHAY
+5368 
-5373 GPTET
+5373 
-5378 TTFATTA
+5378 
-5385 RIERAEG
+5385 
-5392 EARLPI
+5392 
-5398 GKPIGNTRAYLLD
+5398 
-5411 ARGRPVPMGAV
+5411 
-5422 GELHIGGVG
+5422 
-5431 VALGYLNRPELTA
+5431 
-5444 QRFLSDPFNP
+5444 
-5454 VGGGRM
+5454 
-5460 YRTGDLARYLPDGS
+5460 
-5474 LEYQGRCDQ
+5474 
-5483 QIKLRGFR
+5483 
-5491 IEPGEIEVQLAAS
+5491 
-5504 PWVREAVVQVCS
+5504 
-5516 TEHHPRLVAWIVPT
+5516 
-5530 ADVDRSAL
+5530 
-5538 QGQLR
+5538 
-5543 AYLSERLPEYM
+5543 
-5554 VPSAYVWLDALPLTA
+5554 
-5569 NGKLD
+5569 
-5574 RRALPEPERAAVGTR
+5574 
-5589 EYVAPQGE
+5589 
-5597 TETTL
+5597 
-5602 ARVWCELL
+5602 
-5610 EIGQIGRH
+5610 
-5618 DNFFELGGHSLLAV
+5618 
-5632 RLSSQL
+5632 
-5638 RQQGI
+5638 
-5643 TLPVQAIFNHPILA
+5643 
-5657 ELAERIDRRTAE
+5657 
-5669 APMRKA
+5669 
-5675 VPARSSG
+5675 
-5682 SRPPLFFVPTGFGD
+5682 
-5696 HSYVFE
+5696 
-5702 LAKEIDKTFPVYAVP
+5702 
-5717 WPAMEEKPATMSDM
+5717 
-5731 AASAVALIREVQP
+5731 
-5744 QGPYHLA
+5744 
-5751 GYSSGGVLAYAI
+5751 
-5763 AEQLQSAGEAVAF
+5763 
-5776 LGLIDTLRPVE
+5776 
-5787 AMHSPVQ
+5787 
-5794 LLLNWVESTQER
+5794 
-5806 PDPQFCQQLAELPLP
+5806 
-5821 EAIAAVQRAG
+5821 
-5831 IKTQREEVADEAAL
+5831 
-5845 WQQRHH
+5845 
-5851 YAKLVEATLVQPAS
+5851 
-5865 LKIHLF
+5865 
-5871 KAKQEQVSVN
+5871 
-5881 SQNAQFQ
+5881 
-5888 AYWQRIKQA
+5888 
-5897 GYCREDASALGWD
+5897 
-5910 KLLPPATVRVSQVNG
+5910 
-5925 DHVSM
+5925 
-5930 MEHPVHRRELGQ
+5930 
-5942 HFNLALRELGQ
+5942 
-5953 A
+5953 

>member
-60 DVKLLRQVI
+60 DVKLLRQAI

-494 CAAKMLLAERVL
+494 CAAKVLLAERVL

-569 LVLPTINAA
+569 SVLPTINAA

-614 RQTDLP
+614 RQADLP

-627 WQRLEKIAGEQVLAA
+627 WQRLEKIAGEHVLAA

-724 PQTWPTAVSIVS
+724 SQTWPTAVSIVS

-760 VLQICKADSAF
+760 VLQICKADGAF

-1435 ARDGDLPLSFAQ
+1435 ARDGELPLSFAQ

-1521 LRRHPAQADKLC
+1521 LRRHPAQADTLC

-1564 LTCHHIISDGWST
+1564 LTCHHIVSDGWST

-1792 RDIPLPGMQAE
+1792 RDIPLPGLQAE

-2014 LEAVLPETLSAEN
+2014 LEAALPETLSAEN

-2193 TAWHCSREAER
+2193 TAWHCSREVER

-2504 EIDTVVAQVPG
+2504 EIDAVVAQVPG

-2560 DAWLAAV
+2560 DAWLAAM
-2567 QQVIE
+2567 QQVID

-2699 SEAEHESFFRDML
+2699 NEAEHESFFRDML

-2739 ALSSALNLRLRR
+2739 ALSSALNLRLRQ

-2898 DSLGVT
+2898 DSLGLT

-2981 PNATALVSGAESLS
+2981 PHATALVSGAESLS

-3077 ALGEPVTPQLALEA
+3077 ALGEPATPQLALEA
-3091 ALPETLSAE
+3091 ALPDTLSAE
-3100 NPAPRAQASHLA
+3100 NPERRAQASHLA

-3156 TPFGFD
+3156 
-3162 VSVWEFFWPLM
+3162 
-3173 VGARLVMAKPEG
+3173 
-3185 HKDPDYLSRAI
+3185 
-3196 EQYGV
+3196 
-3201 TTLHFV
+3201 
-3207 PSMLQSF
+3207 
-3214 LADGQAATR
+3214 
-3223 CGQVVRVMCSGEAL
+3223 
-3237 PAALVAEF
+3237 
-3245 YRRLPQAELHNLYGP
+3245 RR
-3260 TEAAVDVTAWHCSR
+3260 S
-3274 EADRVSVPIGRPIA
+3274 
-3288 NTRIYLL
+3288 
-3295 DERGQPVPLGA
+3295 
-3306 VGELYIGGVQVA
+3306 
-3318 RGYLNRPELT
+3318 
-3328 AERFLS
+3328 
-3334 DPFAPGGRMYRTGDV
+3334 
-3349 ARYLANGDIEYL
+3349 
-3361 GRNDQQVKIRGFRIE
+3361 
-3376 CGEIEA
+3376 
-3382 ALATH
+3382 
-3387 PAVREAVVD
+3387 
-3396 ARAVGDDKRLVA
+3396 
-3408 WVVPAADVAE
+3408 
-3418 ETLAGALRQHVSAAL
+3418 
-3433 PDYMVP
+3433 
-3439 SAWVVVAALPLSPNG
+3439 
-3454 KLDRRALP
+3454 
-3462 EPQGA
+3462 
-3467 QSQAAYEAPQGEH
+3467 
-3480 ETLLAAIWREL
+3480 
-3491 LNVERVG
+3491 
-3498 RHDNFFELGG
+3498 
-3508 HSLLAVRLTN
+3508 
-3518 RLQQMEWQLPL
+3518 
-3529 QVLFANPTLLALA
+3529 
-3542 QQLRRTDEALPPIE
+3542 
-3556 AMPRGAALP
+3556 
-3565 LSFAQQRLWFLTQL
+3565 
-3579 EGLSETYHIPLALS
+3579 
-3593 LRGELDLPAWRQ
+3593 
-3605 SLDALYARHEAL
+3605 
-3617 RSRFVTVEGQPQAH
+3617 
-3631 ILPADALPLT
+3631 
-3641 VHDLRGRQ
+3641 
-3649 DAQSQARQ
+3649 
-3657 LAQRLTE
+3657 
-3664 APFDLTQGPLVR
+3664 
-3676 AALIRLADEE
+3676 
-3686 HLFLLTCHH
+3686 
-3695 IISDGWSTGILLRD
+3695 
-3709 LGALYGALRRGDAD
+3709 
-3723 PLPPLPP
+3723 
-3730 LTLQYADYAAWQRR
+3730 
-3744 YLTPERLAA
+3744 
-3753 QAQYWRETLSDAP
+3753 
-3766 ALLTLPTDRP
+3766 
-3776 RPTVQSFS
+3776 
-3784 GGEVPIAIDA
+3784 
-3794 ELTQA
+3794 
-3799 LRQFSRQHGGT
+3799 
-3810 LFMTVLAAW
+3810 
-3819 SLVLARMAG
+3819 
-3828 QQELVIGTP
+3828 
-3837 EANRGRLE
+3837 
-3845 TESLVGFFVSTLAL
+3845 
-3859 RIDLR
+3859 
-3864 DDPDLPTL
+3864 
-3872 IARIRHAVLAAR
+3872 
-3884 ENRDLPFEQVVEL
+3884 
-3897 VNPPRH
+3897 
-3903 LGYTPLFQVML
+3903 
-3914 AWQDGSVRDISLPGL
+3914 
-3929 QAESAE
+3929 
-3935 LGYQIAKYDL
+3935 
-3945 TLDLA
+3945 
-3950 ERDEQISGTLNF
+3950 
-3962 ATALFDRATAERYG
+3962 
-3976 VYLVQ
+3976 
-3981 VLRAMATNAT
+3981 
-3991 QPASHLDLLPAA
+3991 
-4003 ERELLL
+4003 
-4009 YGWNRTAEV
+4009 
-4018 YPAQSCAHVL
+4018 
-4028 FEQWVQR
+4028 
-4035 TPDAVAVVNDRDS
+4035 
-4048 LSYAQLNAHANQL
+4048 
-4061 AHQLIAQGVRPGDRV
+4061 
-4076 ATSLERSVSLV
+4076 
-4087 IAQLAILKAGA
+4087 
-4098 AYVPLDPHLPV
+4098 
-4109 ARQAWIIGDSGA
+4109 
-4121 SLILC
+4121 
-4126 DRDIDR
+4126 
-4132 EIAGEIACLRIDR
+4132 
-4145 LRQNPTHDPAV
+4145 
-4156 PRAGGAPAYI
+4156 
-4166 MYTSGSTGTPKG
+4166 
-4178 VMVTHQGI
+4178 
-4186 LRLAINNR
+4186 
-4194 FASFE
+4194 
-4199 RGDRFAFAANPAFD
+4199 
-4213 ASTLEMWG
+4213 AST
-4221 ALLNGASLAIIA
+4221 S
-4233 PEVLTEA
+4233 
-4240 EALAAALARQGINV
+4240 Q
-4254 LFLTTSLFNQYAHSI
+4254 
-4269 AATLAQLK
+4269 
-4277 YLLSGGEAA
+4277 
-4286 DPHAFAR
+4286 
-4293 MLKEAGPVWLINA
+4293 
-4306 YGPTECTVF
+4306 
-4315 ATTATIE
+4315 
-4322 RVDPWQRLP
+4322 
-4331 IGRPIGNTRIYLLD
+4331 
-4345 EHGQP
+4345 
-4350 VPLGATGEIY
+4350 
-4360 IAGPGVALGYLNRAE
+4360 
-4375 LTAERF
+4375 
-4381 LADPFNPGERMY
+4381 
-4393 RTGDLARYLA
+4393 
-4403 DGNID
+4403 
-4408 YLGRN
+4408 
-4413 DRQVKIRGFRIE
+4413 
-4425 CGEIEARVA
+4425 CG
-4434 GHPAVRE
+4434 
-4441 AVVDVLGEADNK
+4441 
-4453 RLVAWVVP
+4453 
-4461 EADADRQTLAVT
+4461 
-4473 LRQYLAGMLPEFMLP
+4473 
-4488 AAWVA
+4488 
-4493 LDTLPLTPNGK
+4493 
-4504 LDRRA
+4504 
-4509 LPEPQED
+4509 
-4516 AYVREVYAEP
+4516 
-4526 EGELE
+4526 
-4531 TLLAGIW
+4531 
-4538 RELLGIERVGRHDN
+4538 
-4552 FFELGGHSL
+4552 S
-4561 LAVKLM
+4561 
-4567 AQLRRVGLSAGVKT
+4567 
-4581 LFTAPTLS
+4581 
-4589 TLAQTLVTQQEV
+4589 
-4601 SVPANGILPGCVAIT
+4601 
-4616 PEMLPL
+4616 
-4622 ATLSQPEIDA
+4622 
-4632 VVAQVPGGVANV
+4632 
-4644 QDIYALSPLQEG
+4644 
-4656 ILFHHLL
+4656 
-4663 AERGDPYQLSA
+4663 
-4674 VLRFDSRARLD
+4674 
-4685 AWLAA
+4685 
-4690 MQQVIDR
+4690 
-4697 HDILRTAFI
+4697 
-4706 TQGVSSPVQV
+4706 
-4716 VWRKAELSLRE
+4716 
-4727 LRLNPEEGEIGS
+4727 
-4739 RLTALFD
+4739 
-4746 PRRVRPDLTRAPLL
+4746 
-4760 SFVAAQ
+4760 
-4766 GEEGS
+4766 
-4771 WCVLQQWHHL
+4771 
-4781 IGDHSTLAV
+4781 
-4790 MQEEINLILAGRGDE
+4790 
-4805 LAKAPPFRNAVAQAR
+4805 
-4820 LGVSKAEHERFFRTM
+4820 
-4835 LADIDEPSLPF
+4835 
-4846 GLSDVH
+4846 
-4852 GEGRDISTAHL
+4852 
-4863 ALPPALNQQLR
+4863 
-4874 RQARRLGVSLASLCH
+4874 
-4889 LAWAQVLARATG
+4889 
-4901 RDEVVFGTVLLGRMQ
+4901 
-4916 AGDGAERALGLFINT
+4916 
-4931 LPLRL
+4931 
-4936 DVNEVGAESAVL
+4936 
-4948 QAHIRLSGLLAHEHA
+4948 
-4963 PLALAQRCSG
+4963 
-4973 VAAGTPL
+4973 
-4980 FSALLNYRHNS
+4980 
-4991 GEDTALPTGVT
+4991 
-5002 LLDSQERTN
+5002 
-5011 YPFVLS
+5011 
-5017 VEDGGDSLGL
+5017 
-5027 TAQVRQPIEAQ
+5027 
-5038 RVCGYM
+5038 
-5044 AQALSALAQALE
+5044 
-5056 QAPQTPVCE
+5056 
-5065 LEVMP
+5065 
-5070 DEEYA
+5070 
-5075 LQLCRWNHT
+5075 
-5084 AEAYP
+5084 
-5089 ADTCVHELFEQQ
+5089 
-5101 ARLTPQAIAL
+5101 
-5111 IQDAQRLSYAQLNAR
+5111 
-5126 ANRLAHRLIERG
+5126 
-5138 VQPGD
+5138 
-5143 RVAVRLARS
+5143 
-5152 IELVCAQLA
+5152 
-5161 VIKAGAAY
+5161 
-5169 VPIDPQLPAAR
+5169 
-5180 QAWIADDSGACLMLT
+5180 
-5195 DAIGDEEIPQL
+5195 
-5206 TVEDREAEDH
+5206 
-5216 NGNPALRVSSGATA
+5216 SSG
-5230 YIMYTSGS
+5230 
-5238 TGTPKGVMTPHQGI
+5238 
-5252 TRLVRNNRYA
+5252 R
-5262 AFDADDRIAF
+5262 
-5272 AANPAF
+5272 
-5278 DASTMEVWAA
+5278 
-5288 LLNGGALVV
+5288 
-5297 IAPEVMMEAE
+5297 
-5307 RLAAELQRH
+5307 
-5316 RITTLFLTTA
+5316 
-5326 LFNQYVHSISGA
+5326 
-5338 LAQLKYLISGGEKED
+5338 
-5353 PGAYARLLQERGPVH
+5353 
-5368 LIHAY
+5368 
-5373 GPTET
+5373 
-5378 TTFATTA
+5378 
-5385 RIERAEG
+5385 
-5392 EARLPI
+5392 
-5398 GKPIGNTRAYLLD
+5398 
-5411 ARGRPVPMGAV
+5411 
-5422 GELHIGGVG
+5422 
-5431 VALGYLNRPELTA
+5431 
-5444 QRFLSDPFNP
+5444 
-5454 VGGGRM
+5454 
-5460 YRTGDLARYLPDGS
+5460 
-5474 LEYQGRCDQ
+5474 
-5483 QIKLRGFR
+5483 
-5491 IEPGEIEVQLAAS
+5491 
-5504 PWVREAVVQVCS
+5504 
-5516 TEHHPRLVAWIVPT
+5516 
-5530 ADVDRSAL
+5530 
-5538 QGQLR
+5538 
-5543 AYLSERLPEYM
+5543 
-5554 VPSAYVWLDALPLTA
+5554 
-5569 NGKLD
+5569 
-5574 RRALPEPERAAVGTR
+5574 
-5589 EYVAPQGE
+5589 
-5597 TETTL
+5597 
-5602 ARVWCELL
+5602 
-5610 EIGQIGRH
+5610 
-5618 DNFFELGGHSLLAV
+5618 
-5632 RLSSQL
+5632 
-5638 RQQGI
+5638 
-5643 TLPVQAIFNHPILA
+5643 
-5657 ELAERIDRRTAE
+5657 
-5669 APMRKA
+5669 
-5675 VPARSSG
+5675 
-5682 SRPPLFFVPTGFGD
+5682 
-5696 HSYVFE
+5696 
-5702 LAKEIDKTFPVYAVP
+5702 
-5717 WPAMEEKPATMSDM
+5717 
-5731 AASAVALIREVQP
+5731 
-5744 QGPYHLA
+5744 
-5751 GYSSGGVLAYAI
+5751 
-5763 AEQLQSAGEAVAF
+5763 
-5776 LGLIDTLRPVE
+5776 
-5787 AMHSPVQ
+5787 
-5794 LLLNWVESTQER
+5794 
-5806 PDPQFCQQLAELPLP
+5806 
-5821 EAIAAVQRAG
+5821 
-5831 IKTQREEVADEAAL
+5831 
-5845 WQQRHH
+5845 
-5851 YAKLVEATLVQPAS
+5851 
-5865 LKIHLF
+5865 
-5871 KAKQEQVSVN
+5871 
-5881 SQNAQFQ
+5881 
-5888 AYWQRIKQA
+5888 
-5897 GYCREDASALGWD
+5897 
-5910 KLLPPATVRVSQVNG
+5910 
-5925 DHVSM
+5925 
-5930 MEHPVHRRELGQ
+5930 
-5942 HFNLALRELGQ
+5942 
-5953 A
+5953 

>member
-1 MNKQTDVKSGEL
+1 MNKQTDVKSGEF
-13 RTGAQAAAEKV
+13 RTDAQAAAEKV

-44 ELSFNIWGYGQ
+44 ELSFNIWGYGL

-60 DVKLLRQVI
+60 DVKLLRQAI

-134 EPFSFYV
+134 EPFSFHV

-406 FSDADYAN
+406 FSDAAYAN

-494 CAAKMLLAERVL
+494 CAAKILLADRVL

-518 QAEPGTLLHVEADG
+518 QAHPGTLLHVEADG
-532 WVIAANPGVVRVG
+532 WVIAASPGVVHVG

-551 GSAQPGD
+551 GSTQPGD

-569 LVLPTINAA
+569 SVLPTINAA

-614 RQTDLP
+614 RQADLP

-654 DFQLGWITPD
+654 DFQLGWISPD

-674 SARVLPLQVSVDHT
+674 SARVLPLQISVDHT
-688 GNFQQALAALEQ
+688 SNFQQALAALEQ

-760 VLQICKADSAF
+760 VLQICKADGAF

-801 AGSHRRTVG
+801 AASHRRTVG

-824 QGLNHTVASHSPTA
+824 QGLNHTVASHTPAA
-838 CLHRLFEAQVKRT
+838 CLHRLFEAQVRRT

-949 GDCEVPVLALEQPLR
+949 GDCEVPLLALEQPLT
-964 GESDDLQ
+964 GEGDDLQ

-1106 KPCDLAPWFAR
+1106 KPSDLAPWFAR

-1181 LFVGGEGVARG
+1181 LYVGGEGVARG

-1365 ELLGIERVGRYDH
+1365 ELLGVERVGRYDH

-1435 ARDGDLPLSFAQ
+1435 ARDGELPLSFAQ

-1521 LRRHPAQADKLC
+1521 LRRHPAQADTLC

-1564 LTCHHIISDGWST
+1564 LTCHHIVSDGWST

-1585 ALYGALRRGD
+1585 ALYGAFRRGD
-1595 ADPLPPLTLQY
+1595 ADPLPLPTLQY

-1622 AAQAQYWRETLIGA
+1622 AAQAQYWRETLSDA

-1673 FSRQHGGTLFMTVLA
+1673 FSLQHGGTLFMTVLA

-1737 PDLPTLIARIRHTV
+1737 PDLPTLLERVRHTV
-1751 LTAQENRDLPFE
+1751 LAAQENRDLPFE

-1792 RDIPLPGMQAE
+1792 RDIPLPGLQAE

-1860 SPRSVSHIDLLPP
+1860 SPRSVSHIDLLPL

-1902 QVRRTPHATA
+1902 QVRRTPDATA
-1912 LVSGT
+1912 LVSGA

-2014 LEAVLPETLSAEN
+2014 LEAALPDTLSAEN
-2027 PAPRAQASHLAYV
+2027 PERRAQASHLAYV

-2143 GQAATRCGQVV
+2143 GQAATRCGQMV

-2193 TAWHCSREAER
+2193 TAWHCSREADR

-2222 ERGQPVPLGAVG
+2222 DHGQPVPLGAVG

-2299 RIECGEIEAALATHP
+2299 RIECGEIEAVLATHP

-2392 AQSQAAYEAPQGEHE
+2392 TQSQAAYEAPQGEHE
-2407 TLLAAIWREL
+2407 TLLAGIWREL
-2417 LNVERVGRHD
+2417 LNVEQVGRHD

-2449 GWGANVQTL
+2449 GWGTNVQTL

-2504 EIDTVVAQVPG
+2504 EIDAVVAQVPG

-2560 DAWLAAV
+2560 DAWLAAM
-2567 QQVIE
+2567 QQVID

-2605 FDPADGPIWRQ
+2605 FDPADGPIWQQ

-2699 SEAEHESFFRDML
+2699 SEVEHESFFRDML
-2712 ADISEPVLPFGL
+2712 ADIREPVLPFGL

-2981 PNATALVSGAESLS
+2981 PDATALVSGAESLS

-3022 VCAERGLNMVTALF
+3022 VCAERGLHMVTALF

-3077 ALGEPVTPQLALEA
+3077 ALGEPATPQLALEA
-3091 ALPETLSAE
+3091 ALPDTLSTE
-3100 NPAPRAQASHLA
+3100 NPERRAQALHLA

-3295 DERGQPVPLGA
+3295 DDHGQPVPLGA

-3328 AERFLS
+3328 AERFLA

-3382 ALATH
+3382 VLATH

-3480 ETLLAAIWREL
+3480 ETLLAGIWREL
-3491 LNVERVG
+3491 LNVEQVG

-3518 RLQQMEWQLPL
+3518 RLQQVEWLLPL
-3529 QVLFANPTLLALA
+3529 QTLFANPTLLALA

-3605 SLDALYARHEAL
+3605 SLDALYVRHEAL

-3641 VHDLRGRQ
+3641 VHDLRGQQ

-3686 HLFLLTCHH
+3686 HLFLLICHH
-3695 IISDGWSTGILLRD
+3695 IISDGWSTGILLRE
-3709 LGALYGALRRGDAD
+3709 LGALYGAFRRSDAD
-3723 PLPPLPP
+3723 PLPP
-3730 LTLQYADYAAWQRR
+3730 LTLQYPDYAAWQRR

-3872 IARIRHAVLAAR
+3872 LERVRHTVLAAR

-4018 YPAQSCAHVL
+4018 YPAQSSAHVL
-4028 FEQWVQR
+4028 FEQWAQR

-4109 ARQAWIIGDSGA
+4109 ARQAWLIGDSGA

-4126 DRDIDR
+4126 DRDLDR

-4156 PRAGGAPAYI
+4156 PRAGDAPAYI

-4199 RGDRFAFAANPAFD
+4199 RDDRFAFAANPAFD

-4240 EALAAALARQGINV
+4240 EALATALVRQRINV
-4254 LFLTTSLFNQYAHSI
+4254 LFLTTSLFNQYVHSI

-4293 MLKEAGPVWLINA
+4293 MLKEAGPVRLING
-4306 YGPTECTVF
+4306 YGPTESTVF

-4345 EHGQP
+4345 AHGQP

-4393 RTGDLARYLA
+4393 RTGDLARYLP

-4461 EADADRQTLAVT
+4461 EADADRQALAVT

-4538 RELLGIERVGRHDN
+4538 RELLGLERVGRHDN

-4567 AQLRRVGLSAGVKT
+4567 AQLRRVGLSAGVQT

-4727 LRLNPEEGEIGS
+4727 LRLNPAEGEIGS
-4739 RLTALFD
+4739 RLTAVFD

-4820 LGVSKAEHERFFRTM
+4820 LGVSKAEHEQFFRTM

-4863 ALPPALNQQLR
+4863 ALPHALNQQLR

-5101 ARLTPQAIAL
+5101 ARQTPQAIAL

-5195 DAIGDEEIPQL
+5195 DAVGDEGIPQL
-5206 TVEDREAEDH
+5206 TVEDREAEGHD
-5216 NGNPALRVSSGATA
+5216 GNPALRVSSGVTA

-5574 RRALPEPERAAVGTR
+5574 RRALPEPERAAVGIR
-5589 EYVAPQGE
+5589 EYAAPQGE

-5669 APMRKA
+5669 APLRKA

-5702 LAKEIDKTFPVYAVP
+5702 LAKEIDETFPVYAVP
-5717 WPAMEEKPATMSDM
+5717 WPAVEEKPATMSDM

-5776 LGLIDTLRPVE
+5776 LGLIDTLRPVA

-5888 AYWQRIKQA
+5888 AYWQKIKQA

-5910 KLLPPATVRVSQVNG
+5910 RLLPPATVRVSQVNG

-5942 HFNLALRELGQ
+5942 HFNLALRELEQ

>member
-1 MNKQTDVKSGEL
+1 MNKQTDVKSGEF
-13 RTGAQAAAEKV
+13 RTDAQAAAEKV

-44 ELSFNIWGYGQ
+44 ELSFNIWGYGL

-60 DVKLLRQVI
+60 DVKLLRQAI

-134 EPFSFYV
+134 EPFSFHV

-406 FSDADYAN
+406 FSDAAYAN

-494 CAAKMLLAERVL
+494 CAAKILLADRVL

-518 QAEPGTLLHVEADG
+518 QAHPGTLLHVEADG
-532 WVIAANPGVVRVG
+532 WVIAASPGVVHVG

-551 GSAQPGD
+551 GSTQPGD

-569 LVLPTINAA
+569 SVLPTINAA

-614 RQTDLP
+614 RQADLP

-654 DFQLGWITPD
+654 DFQLGWISPD

-674 SARVLPLQVSVDHT
+674 SARVLPLQISVDHT
-688 GNFQQALAALEQ
+688 SNFQQALAALEQ

-760 VLQICKADSAF
+760 VLQICKADGAF

-824 QGLNHTVASHSPTA
+824 QGLNHTVASHTPAA
-838 CLHRLFEAQVKRT
+838 CLHRLFEAQVRRT

-949 GDCEVPVLALEQPLR
+949 GDCEVPLLALEQPLT
-964 GESDDLQ
+964 GEGDDLQ

-1106 KPCDLAPWFAR
+1106 KPSDLAPWFAR

-1181 LFVGGEGVARG
+1181 LYVGGEGVARG

-1365 ELLGIERVGRYDH
+1365 ELLGVERVGRYDH

-1435 ARDGDLPLSFAQ
+1435 ARDGELPLSFAQ

-1489 RHESLRSRFITR
+1489 RHESLRSRFITW

-1521 LRRHPAQADKLC
+1521 LRRHPAQADTLC

-1564 LTCHHIISDGWST
+1564 LTCHHIVSDGWST

-1585 ALYGALRRGD
+1585 ALYGAFRRGD
-1595 ADPLPPLTLQY
+1595 ADPLPLPTLQY

-1622 AAQAQYWRETLIGA
+1622 AAQAQYWRETLSDA

-1737 PDLPTLIARIRHTV
+1737 PDLPTLLERVRHTV
-1751 LTAQENRDLPFE
+1751 LAAQENRDLPFE

-1792 RDIPLPGMQAE
+1792 RDIPLPGLQAE

-1860 SPRSVSHIDLLPP
+1860 NPRSVSHIDLLPL

-1902 QVRRTPHATA
+1902 QVRRTPDATA
-1912 LVSGT
+1912 LVSGA

-1949 CAERGLNM
+1949 CAERGLHM

-2014 LEAVLPETLSAEN
+2014 LEAALPDTLSAEN
-2027 PAPRAQASHLAYV
+2027 PERRAQASHLAYV

-2193 TAWHCSREAER
+2193 TAWHCSREADR

-2222 ERGQPVPLGAVG
+2222 DHGQPVPLGAVG

-2299 RIECGEIEAALATHP
+2299 RIECGEIEAVLATHP

-2392 AQSQAAYEAPQGEHE
+2392 TQSQAAYEAPQGEHE
-2407 TLLAAIWREL
+2407 TLLAGIWREL
-2417 LNVERVGRHD
+2417 LNVEQVGRHD

-2449 GWGANVQTL
+2449 GWGTNVQTL

-2504 EIDTVVAQVPG
+2504 EIDAVVAQVPG

-2560 DAWLAAV
+2560 DAWLAAM
-2567 QQVIE
+2567 QQVID

-2580 FITQGMSSPVQV
+2580 FITQGVSSPVQV

-2605 FDPADGPIWRQ
+2605 FDPADGPIWQQ

-2712 ADISEPVLPFGL
+2712 ADIREPVLPFGL

-2981 PNATALVSGAESLS
+2981 PDATALVSGAESLS

-3022 VCAERGLNMVTALF
+3022 VCAERGLHMVTALF

-3077 ALGEPVTPQLALEA
+3077 ALGEPATPQLALEA
-3091 ALPETLSAE
+3091 ALPDTLSAE
-3100 NPAPRAQASHLA
+3100 NPERRAQASHLA

-3295 DERGQPVPLGA
+3295 DDHGQPVPLGA

-3382 ALATH
+3382 VLATH

-3480 ETLLAAIWREL
+3480 ETLLAGIWREL
-3491 LNVERVG
+3491 LNVEQVG

-3518 RLQQMEWQLPL
+3518 RLQQVEWQLPL
-3529 QVLFANPTLLALA
+3529 QTLFANPTLLALA

-3579 EGLSETYHIPLALS
+3579 EGLSETYHIPLALN

-3605 SLDALYARHEAL
+3605 SLDALYVRHEAL

-3641 VHDLRGRQ
+3641 VHDLRGQQ

-3686 HLFLLTCHH
+3686 HLFLLICHH
-3695 IISDGWSTGILLRD
+3695 IISDGWSTGILLRE
-3709 LGALYGALRRGDAD
+3709 LGALYGAFRRSDAD
-3723 PLPPLPP
+3723 PLPP
-3730 LTLQYADYAAWQRR
+3730 LTLQYPDYAAWQRR

-3776 RPTVQSFS
+3776 RPTVQSFN

-3872 IARIRHAVLAAR
+3872 IARIRHTVLAAQ

-4018 YPAQSCAHVL
+4018 YPAQSSAHVL
-4028 FEQWVQR
+4028 FEQWAQR

-4126 DRDIDR
+4126 DRDLDR

-4145 LRQNPTHDPAV
+4145 LRQNPTHDPAL
-4156 PRAGGAPAYI
+4156 PRAGDAPAYI

-4199 RGDRFAFAANPAFD
+4199 RDDRFAFAANPAFD

-4240 EALAAALARQGINV
+4240 EALATALVRQRINV
-4254 LFLTTSLFNQYAHSI
+4254 LFLTTSLFNQYVHSI

-4293 MLKEAGPVWLINA
+4293 MLKEAGPVRLING
-4306 YGPTECTVF
+4306 YGPTESTVF

-4345 EHGQP
+4345 AHGQP

-4393 RTGDLARYLA
+4393 RTGDLARYLP

-4461 EADADRQTLAVT
+4461 EADADRQALAVT

-4538 RELLGIERVGRHDN
+4538 RELLGLERVGRHDN

-4567 AQLRRVGLSAGVKT
+4567 AQLRRVGLSAGVQT

-4601 SVPANGILPGCVAIT
+4601 SVPANAILPGCVAIT

-4727 LRLNPEEGEIGS
+4727 LRLNPAEGEIGS
-4739 RLTALFD
+4739 RLTAVFD

-4820 LGVSKAEHERFFRTM
+4820 LGVSKAEHEQFFRTM

-4863 ALPPALNQQLR
+4863 ALPHALNQQLR

-5101 ARLTPQAIAL
+5101 ARQTPQAIAL

-5169 VPIDPQLPAAR
+5169 VPIDPQLPAVR

-5195 DAIGDEEIPQL
+5195 DAVGDEGIPQL
-5206 TVEDREAEDH
+5206 TVEDREAEGHD
-5216 NGNPALRVSSGATA
+5216 GNPALRVSSGATA

-5574 RRALPEPERAAVGTR
+5574 RRALPEPERAAVGIR
-5589 EYVAPQGE
+5589 EYAAPQGE

-5669 APMRKA
+5669 APLRKA

-5702 LAKEIDKTFPVYAVP
+5702 LAKEIDETFPVYAVP
-5717 WPAMEEKPATMSDM
+5717 WPAVEEKPATMSDM

-5776 LGLIDTLRPVE
+5776 LGLIDTLRPVA

-5888 AYWQRIKQA
+5888 AYWQKIKQA

-5910 KLLPPATVRVSQVNG
+5910 RLLPPATVRVSQVNG

>member
-60 DVKLLRQVI
+60 DVKLLRQAI

-494 CAAKMLLAERVL
+494 CAAKVLLAERVL

-569 LVLPTINAA
+569 SVLPTINAA

-614 RQTDLP
+614 RQADLP

-627 WQRLEKIAGEQVLAA
+627 WQRLEKIAGEHVLAA

-724 PQTWPTAVSIVS
+724 SQTWPTAVSIVS

-760 VLQICKADSAF
+760 VLQICKADGAF

-1435 ARDGDLPLSFAQ
+1435 ARDGELPLSFAQ

-1521 LRRHPAQADKLC
+1521 LRRHPAQADTLC

-1577 GILLRELG
+1577 GILLRDLG

-1606 PDYAAWQR
+1606 ADYAAWQR

-1622 AAQAQYWRETLIGA
+1622 AAQAQYWRETLSDA

-1792 RDIPLPGMQAE
+1792 RDIPLPGLQAE

-2014 LEAVLPETLSAEN
+2014 LEAALPDTLSAEN
-2027 PAPRAQASHLAYV
+2027 PERRAQASHLAYV

-2392 AQSQAAYEAPQGEHE
+2392 AQSQATYEAPQGEHE

-2504 EIDTVVAQVPG
+2504 EIDAVVAQVPG

-2560 DAWLAAV
+2560 DAWLAAM
-2567 QQVIE
+2567 QQVID

-2699 SEAEHESFFRDML
+2699 NEAEHESFFRDML

-2739 ALSSALNLRLRR
+2739 ALSSALNLRLRQ

-2898 DSLGVT
+2898 DSLGLT

-2981 PNATALVSGAESLS
+2981 PHATALVSGTESLS

-3077 ALGEPVTPQLALEA
+3077 ALGEPATPQLALEA
-3091 ALPETLSAE
+3091 ALPDTLSAE
-3100 NPAPRAQASHLA
+3100 NPERRAQASHLA

-3274 EADRVSVPIGRPIA
+3274 EAERVSVPIGRPIA

-3467 QSQAAYEAPQGEH
+3467 QSQATYEAPQGEH

-3723 PLPPLPP
+3723 PLPP

-4293 MLKEAGPVWLINA
+4293 MLKEAGPVRLINA

-4567 AQLRRVGLSAGVKT
+4567 AQLRRVGLSAGVQT

-4790 MQEEINLILAGRGDE
+4790 MQEETNLILAGRGDE

-5589 EYVAPQGE
+5589 EYAAPQGE

>member
-1 MNKQTDVKSGEL
+1 MNKQTDVKSGEF
-13 RTGAQAAAEKV
+13 RAGSQAATEKV
-24 ELHEMTIAQR
+24 ELHEITTAQR

-44 ELSFNIWGYGQ
+44 DLSFNIWGYGQ

-60 DVKLLRQVI
+60 NVKLLRQAI

-120 MVADA
+120 MVADS

-141 ITLAPQRYVLYR
+141 ITLAPQRYILYR

-219 TAAAPQSLSRRAIL
+219 TAAAPQSLSRRAVL
-233 TPDAAMN
+233 TPDAAMHH
-240 RNTQLLEKEAL
+240 NTQLLEKDAL
-251 DQLQQQADNI
+251 DRLQRQADNI

-406 FSDADYAN
+406 FSDAAYAN
-414 SLGDLDVLQRRFQFI
+414 SLDDLDVLQRRFQFI
-429 LRALNASTAGTI
+429 LRALNASTTGTI

-449 ALADAE
+449 TLADAG
-455 AGGSFYT
+455 AGGSFYA

-473 RWDRPAE
+473 RWDRPAQ

-494 CAAKMLLAERVL
+494 CAAKILLAERVL
-506 GVTALQAVSDER
+506 GVTTLLAVSDER
-518 QAEPGTLLHVEADG
+518 QAEPGTLLRIETDG
-532 WVIAANPGVVRVG
+532 WEIAAHPGVVRVG

-551 GSAQPGD
+551 GSIQPGD

-569 LVLPTINAA
+569 SVLPTLSDA

-595 FWQPRLTRYYP
+595 FWQPRLTRFYP
-606 APFPPGPG
+606 APFPPGPD
-614 RQTDLP
+614 RRAALP

-654 DFQLGWITPD
+654 DFQLGWITSN
-664 DRNWGRWAHL
+664 DRDWGRWAHL
-674 SARVLPLQVSVDHT
+674 SARVLPLQVSVDHSY
-688 GNFQQALAALEQ
+688 NFQQALAALEQ
-700 EYSQLRA
+700 EYGRLRA

-717 RDADLRA
+717 GDADLRA
-724 PQTWPTAVSIVS
+724 PQAWPTAVSIVS
-736 RRSAQGLQPEDEGVA
+736 RRSETGLQPEDEGVA

-760 VLQICKADSAF
+760 VLQICKADGAF

-801 AGSHRRTVG
+801 AGSHRRTIG
-810 ELSLVSEEERAQLL
+810 ELNLVSEEERTQLL
-824 QGLNHTVASHSPTA
+824 QSLNHTVASHSPAA

-851 PEAIAV
+851 PDATAM

-864 TYAELNTQ
+864 TYAELNTW

-881 QLGVQPDSLV
+881 ELGVQPDSLV

-899 PMLVGLLGI
+899 PMLAGLLGI

-949 GDCEVPVLALEQPLR
+949 GGCEVPVLALEQPLT
-964 GESDDLQ
+964 GKSDDLQ
-971 DVGVRPAHLAYVI
+971 DVEVRPSHLAYVI

-1012 WFNFSAADRWC
+1012 WFNFSAADKWC

-1050 PQAIA
+1050 PQEIA

-1093 QQLREIVFGGEML
+1093 HQLREIVFGGEML
-1106 KPCDLAPWFAR
+1106 KPSDLAPWFAR
-1117 PENRQTRLI
+1117 PENRQTRLV

-1147 TAITTSPIGSRI
+1147 TAIVASPIGCRI
-1159 PDLRLYLLGA
+1159 PDLRLYLLGG
-1169 DGEPVPMGAIGE
+1169 DGKPVPMGAIGE
-1181 LFVGGEGVARG
+1181 LYVGGEGVARG
-1192 YLNRPELTAERFLD
+1192 YLNRPELTAERFLE

-1255 AQLSTD
+1255 AQLSAD

-1275 DGGKRLVAWVVPA
+1275 DGNKRLVAWVVPA
-1288 PEAERATLATG
+1288 PETERATLATE
-1299 LRQHLQ
+1299 LRRHLQ

-1310 YMVPVAYVWLEALP
+1310 YMVPAAYVWLEALP

-1343 YVREAYAPPQGEAEN
+1343 CAREAYAPPQGEAEN
-1358 LLAAIWR
+1358 LLAAIWH
-1365 ELLGIERVGRYDH
+1365 ELLGVERIGRYDH

-1421 EVAPAQEPLPILPV
+1421 QVAPTQESIPMLPV
-1435 ARDGDLPLSFAQ
+1435 ARDGELPLSFAQ

-1471 HGRLD
+1471 RGRLD
-1476 RQALQHSLDALYA
+1476 RQALQQGLDALYA

-1521 LRRHPAQADKLC
+1521 LRRHPAQAETLC

-1538 QPFDLTQ
+1538 QSFDLTQ
-1545 GPLVRAALIR
+1545 GPLVRAALLR

-1564 LTCHHIISDGWST
+1564 LTCHHIVSDGWST

-1585 ALYGALRRGD
+1585 ALYGAFRRGE
-1595 ADPLPPLTLQY
+1595 ADPLPPPTLQY

-1622 AAQAQYWRETLIGA
+1622 AAQAQYWRETLSDA

-1646 PRPTVQSFSGGE
+1646 PRPTVQSFSGAE

-1711 RGRLETESLVGFF
+1711 RSRLETESLVGFF

-1737 PDLPTLIARIRHTV
+1737 PDLPTLLERIRHTV
-1751 LTAQENRDLPFE
+1751 LAAQENRDLPFE

-1792 RDIPLPGMQAE
+1792 RNIPLPGLQAE
-1803 LAGLEYSAAK
+1803 SAELGYRIAK
-1813 FDLTLDLA
+1813 YDLTLDLA
-1821 DTGEGISG
+1821 DNGEGISG

-1835 ALFDRATAERYGVY
+1835 ALFDRATAERYG
-1849 LVQALRAMTLN
+1849 A
-1860 SPRSVSHIDLLPP
+1860 
-1873 AEREHLLHGWNRT
+1873 
-1886 ERDYPLDQTL
+1886 
-1896 AALFEQ
+1896 
-1902 QVRRTPHATA
+1902 
-1912 LVSGT
+1912 
-1917 ESLSYAQL
+1917 
-1925 NARANRLAHALIAR
+1925 
-1939 GVGPDSRVAV
+1939 
-1949 CAERGLNM
+1949 
-1957 VTALFG
+1957 
-1963 ILKAGG
+1963 
-1969 AYVPLDPAYPG
+1969 
-1980 ERLQYILQDAD
+1980 
-1991 PVLLLADA
+1991 
-1999 AGRAAL
+1999 
-2005 GEPATPQLA
+2005 
-2014 LEAVLPETLSAEN
+2014 
-2027 PAPRAQASHLAYV
+2027 
-2040 IYTSGSTGKPKG
+2040 
-2052 AMNEHRGVVN
+2052 
-2062 RLVWMQEAY
+2062 
-2071 GLTAADTVLQKTP
+2071 
-2084 FGFDVSVWEFFWP
+2084 
-2097 LMVGARL
+2097 
-2104 VMAKPEGHK
+2104 
-2113 DPDYLS
+2113 
-2119 RAIEQYGVTT
+2119 
-2129 LHFVPSML
+2129 
-2137 QSFLAD
+2137 
-2143 GQAATRCGQVV
+2143 
-2154 RVMCS
+2154 
-2159 GEALP
+2159 
-2164 AALVAE
+2164 
-2170 FYRRLPQA
+2170 
-2178 ELHNLYGPTEAAVDV
+2178 
-2193 TAWHCSREAER
+2193 
-2204 VSVPI
+2204 
-2209 GRPIANTRIYLLD
+2209 
-2222 ERGQPVPLGAVG
+2222 
-2234 ELYIGGVQV
+2234 
-2243 ARGYLNRPELTAE
+2243 
-2256 RFLSDPFA
+2256 
-2264 PGGRMYRTGDVA
+2264 
-2276 RYLANGDIEY
+2276 
-2286 LGRNDQQVKIRGF
+2286 
-2299 RIECGEIEAALATHP
+2299 
-2314 AVREAVVDARA
+2314 
-2325 VGDDK
+2325 
-2330 RLVAWVVPAADVA
+2330 
-2343 EETLAGALRQHVSA
+2343 
-2357 ALPDYMVPSAWVVV
+2357 
-2371 AALPLSPNG
+2371 
-2380 KLDRRALPEPQG
+2380 
-2392 AQSQAAYEAPQGEHE
+2392 
-2407 TLLAAIWREL
+2407 
-2417 LNVERVGRHD
+2417 
-2427 NFFELGGHSLLA
+2427 
-2439 VKLMAQLRRA
+2439 
-2449 GWGANVQTL
+2449 
-2458 FSTPTLS
+2458 
-2465 ALAQAMSAQ
+2465 
-2474 GEVDIP
+2474 
-2480 ENRILPGGAS
+2480 
-2490 ITPEMLPLATLSQP
+2490 
-2504 EIDTVVAQVPG
+2504 
-2515 GVANVQDIYALSPLQ
+2515 
-2530 EGILFHHL
+2530 
-2538 LAERGDPYQLSA
+2538 
-2550 VLRFDSRARL
+2550 
-2560 DAWLAAV
+2560 
-2567 QQVIE
+2567 
-2572 RHDILRTA
+2572 
-2580 FITQGMSSPVQV
+2580 
-2592 VWRKAELA
+2592 
-2600 LSERR
+2600 
-2605 FDPADGPIWRQ
+2605 
-2616 LAASFDPLQQRQDL
+2616 
-2630 TRAPLL
+2630 
-2636 NFTVTQEED
+2636 
-2645 GSWCAL
+2645 
-2651 QQWHHLIGDHSTLAF
+2651 
-2666 MEQEIGEILAGRG
+2666 
-2679 AQLGVAQPF
+2679 
-2688 RNAVAQARLAL
+2688 
-2699 SEAEHESFFRDML
+2699 
-2712 ADISEPVLPFGL
+2712 
-2724 SDVHGEG
+2724 
-2731 RQIACRYQ
+2731 
-2739 ALSSALNLRLRR
+2739 
-2751 QARRLGVSLA
+2751 
-2761 SLCHLAW
+2761 
-2768 AQVLASVS
+2768 
-2776 GRDAVVFGTVLLGRL
+2776 
-2791 QGGEGAERALGLF
+2791 
-2804 INTLPLRLDID
+2804 
-2815 RRGVETAAREAHVR
+2815 
-2829 LSGLLAHEH
+2829 
-2838 APLALAQRCSGVSPG
+2838 
-2853 APLFSAL
+2853 
-2860 LNYRHNNG
+2860 
-2868 EAVALPEGV
+2868 
-2877 SLLSAEERTN
+2877 
-2887 YPFVLSVEDGG
+2887 
-2898 DSLGVT
+2898 
-2904 AQVTETVDAQRVCDY
+2904 
-2919 MVQALSSLAQA
+2919 
-2930 LEQAP
+2930 
-2935 ETPVCSLAVVPEAE
+2935 
-2949 RELLLH
+2949 
-2955 GWNRT
+2955 
-2960 ERDYPLDQTLAALF
+2960 
-2974 EQQVRRT
+2974 
-2981 PNATALVSGAESLS
+2981 
-2995 YAQLNARANRLAH
+2995 
-3008 ALIARGVGPDSRVA
+3008 
-3022 VCAERGLNMVTALF
+3022 
-3036 GILKAGGAYVPLDP
+3036 
-3050 AYPGERLQYILQDAD
+3050 
-3065 PVLLLAD
+3065 
-3072 AAGRA
+3072 
-3077 ALGEPVTPQLALEA
+3077 
-3091 ALPETLSAE
+3091 
-3100 NPAPRAQASHLA
+3100 
-3112 YVIYTSGSTGKP
+3112 
-3124 KGAMNE
+3124 
-3130 HRGVVNRLVWMQEA
+3130 
-3144 YGLTAADTVLQK
+3144 
-3156 TPFGFD
+3156 
-3162 VSVWEFFWPLM
+3162 
-3173 VGARLVMAKPEG
+3173 
-3185 HKDPDYLSRAI
+3185 
-3196 EQYGV
+3196 
-3201 TTLHFV
+3201 
-3207 PSMLQSF
+3207 
-3214 LADGQAATR
+3214 
-3223 CGQVVRVMCSGEAL
+3223 
-3237 PAALVAEF
+3237 
-3245 YRRLPQAELHNLYGP
+3245 
-3260 TEAAVDVTAWHCSR
+3260 
-3274 EADRVSVPIGRPIA
+3274 
-3288 NTRIYLL
+3288 
-3295 DERGQPVPLGA
+3295 
-3306 VGELYIGGVQVA
+3306 
-3318 RGYLNRPELT
+3318 
-3328 AERFLS
+3328 
-3334 DPFAPGGRMYRTGDV
+3334 
-3349 ARYLANGDIEYL
+3349 
-3361 GRNDQQVKIRGFRIE
+3361 
-3376 CGEIEA
+3376 
-3382 ALATH
+3382 
-3387 PAVREAVVD
+3387 
-3396 ARAVGDDKRLVA
+3396 
-3408 WVVPAADVAE
+3408 
-3418 ETLAGALRQHVSAAL
+3418 
-3433 PDYMVP
+3433 
-3439 SAWVVVAALPLSPNG
+3439 
-3454 KLDRRALP
+3454 
-3462 EPQGA
+3462 
-3467 QSQAAYEAPQGEH
+3467 
-3480 ETLLAAIWREL
+3480 
-3491 LNVERVG
+3491 
-3498 RHDNFFELGG
+3498 
-3508 HSLLAVRLTN
+3508 
-3518 RLQQMEWQLPL
+3518 
-3529 QVLFANPTLLALA
+3529 
-3542 QQLRRTDEALPPIE
+3542 
-3556 AMPRGAALP
+3556 
-3565 LSFAQQRLWFLTQL
+3565 
-3579 EGLSETYHIPLALS
+3579 
-3593 LRGELDLPAWRQ
+3593 
-3605 SLDALYARHEAL
+3605 
-3617 RSRFVTVEGQPQAH
+3617 
-3631 ILPADALPLT
+3631 
-3641 VHDLRGRQ
+3641 
-3649 DAQSQARQ
+3649 
-3657 LAQRLTE
+3657 
-3664 APFDLTQGPLVR
+3664 
-3676 AALIRLADEE
+3676 
-3686 HLFLLTCHH
+3686 
-3695 IISDGWSTGILLRD
+3695 
-3709 LGALYGALRRGDAD
+3709 
-3723 PLPPLPP
+3723 
-3730 LTLQYADYAAWQRR
+3730 
-3744 YLTPERLAA
+3744 
-3753 QAQYWRETLSDAP
+3753 
-3766 ALLTLPTDRP
+3766 
-3776 RPTVQSFS
+3776 
-3784 GGEVPIAIDA
+3784 
-3794 ELTQA
+3794 
-3799 LRQFSRQHGGT
+3799 
-3810 LFMTVLAAW
+3810 
-3819 SLVLARMAG
+3819 
-3828 QQELVIGTP
+3828 
-3837 EANRGRLE
+3837 
-3845 TESLVGFFVSTLAL
+3845 
-3859 RIDLR
+3859 
-3864 DDPDLPTL
+3864 
-3872 IARIRHAVLAAR
+3872 
-3884 ENRDLPFEQVVEL
+3884 
-3897 VNPPRH
+3897 
-3903 LGYTPLFQVML
+3903 
-3914 AWQDGSVRDISLPGL
+3914 
-3929 QAESAE
+3929 
-3935 LGYQIAKYDL
+3935 
-3945 TLDLA
+3945 
-3950 ERDEQISGTLNF
+3950 
-3962 ATALFDRATAERYG
+3962 
-3976 VYLVQ
+3976 YLVQ
-3981 VLRAMATNAT
+3981 VLRAMATNAS
-3991 QPASHLDLLPAA
+3991 QSASHIDLLPAA

-4009 YGWNRTAEV
+4009 YGWNRTAEA
-4018 YPAQSCAHVL
+4018 YPAQNPVHVQ
-4028 FEQWVQR
+4028 FEQWARR
-4035 TPDAVAVVNDRDS
+4035 TPDAIALVNEADS
-4048 LSYAQLNAHANQL
+4048 LSYAQLNARANQL
-4061 AHQLIAQGVRPGDRV
+4061 AHQLIGQGVRPGDRV
-4076 ATSLERSVSLV
+4076 ATSLERSFSLV

-4109 ARQAWIIGDSGA
+4109 ARQAWIIGDSGTT
-4121 SLILC
+4121 LILC
-4126 DRDIDR
+4126 DRDLDR
-4132 EIAGEIACLRIDR
+4132 EIAGEIECLRIDR
-4145 LRQNPTHDPAV
+4145 LRQDPTHDPAV
-4156 PRAGGAPAYI
+4156 ARAGDAPAYI

-4194 FASFE
+4194 FAAFE

-4233 PEVLTEA
+4233 PEVLTDA
-4240 EALAAALARQGINV
+4240 DALAAALVRQEINV
-4254 LFLTTSLFNQYAHSI
+4254 LFLTTSLFNQYVHSI

-4277 YLLSGGEAA
+4277 YLISGGEAA

-4293 MLKEAGPVWLINA
+4293 MLKEAGPVRLVNA
-4306 YGPTECTVF
+4306 YGPTEGTVI
-4315 ATTATIE
+4315 ATAAIVE
-4322 RVDPWQRLP
+4322 QVGPWQRLP
-4331 IGRPIGNTRIYLLD
+4331 IGRPIGNTHIYLLD
-4345 EHGQP
+4345 EHLQP
-4350 VPLGATGEIY
+4350 VPLGATGELY
-4360 IAGPGVALGYLNRAE
+4360 IGGAGVALGYLNRAE

-4381 LADPFNPGERMY
+4381 LADPFNPGDRIY
-4393 RTGDLARYLA
+4393 RTGDLARYLP

-4408 YLGRN
+4408 YQGRN

-4441 AVVDVLGEADNK
+4441 AVVDVLGEANNK

-4461 EADADRQTLAVT
+4461 EAEADRQTLAVT

-4488 AAWVA
+4488 TAWVA

-4567 AQLRRVGLSAGVKT
+4567 AQLRRVGLSAGVQT

-4601 SVPANGILPGCVAIT
+4601 SVPANGIQPGCASIT

-4622 ATLSQPEIDA
+4622 AALSQPEIDA

-4663 AERGDPYQLSA
+4663 AEQGDPYQLSA

-4716 VWRKAELSLRE
+4716 VWRKAELSLQE
-4727 LRLNPEEGEIGS
+4727 LRLDPAQGDIGS

-4760 SFVAAQ
+4760 SFVAARE
-4766 GEEGS
+4766 EEGS

-4820 LGVSKAEHERFFRTM
+4820 LGVSNAEHEQFFRTL

-4863 ALPPALNQQLR
+4863 ALPHALNQQLR
-4874 RQARRLGVSLASLCH
+4874 RQARRMGVSLASLCH

-4936 DVNEVGAESAVL
+4936 DVNEVGAESAAL

-4991 GEDTALPTGVT
+4991 GEETALPAGVT

-5056 QAPQTPVCE
+5056 EAPQTPICE
-5065 LEVMP
+5065 LDVMP

-5075 LQLCRWNHT
+5075 LQLCSWNHT
-5084 AEAYP
+5084 TEPYP

-5101 ARLTPQAIAL
+5101 AQLTPQAVAV
-5111 IQDAQRLSYAQLNAR
+5111 IQGARQLSYAQLNAR

-5143 RVAVRLARS
+5143 RVAVRLTRS

-5161 VIKAGAAY
+5161 IVKAGAAY
-5169 VPIDPQLPAAR
+5169 VPLDPQLPTAR
-5180 QAWIADDSGACLMLT
+5180 QAWIVNDSGACLMLAET
-5195 DAIGDEEIPQL
+5195 AGNEGIPQL
-5206 TVEDREAEDH
+5206 PVEDCEGND
-5216 NGNPALRVSSGATA
+5216 GNPALRLSSGTTA

-5262 AFDADDRIAF
+5262 AFDAEDRVAF

-5353 PGAYARLLQERGPVH
+5353 PGAYARLLQEQGPVQ

-5398 GKPIGNTRAYLLD
+5398 GKPIGNTRTYLLD
-5411 ARGRPVPMGAV
+5411 ARGRPVPMGAI

-5460 YRTGDLARYLPDGS
+5460 YRTGDLARYLPDGC

-5483 QIKLRGFR
+5483 QVKLRGFR

-5516 TEHHPRLVAWIVPT
+5516 TEHHTRLVAWIVP
-5530 ADVDRSAL
+5530 AAEGERSAL

-5574 RRALPEPERAAVGTR
+5574 RRALPEPECAAVGAR
-5589 EYVAPQGE
+5589 EYAAPQGE

-5602 ARVWCELL
+5602 ARAWCELL

-5669 APMRKA
+5669 APLCKA

-5702 LAKEIDKTFPVYAVP
+5702 LAKEIDESFPVYAVP
-5717 WPAMEEKPATMSDM
+5717 WPAVEEKPATMSDM

-5763 AEQLQSAGEAVAF
+5763 AEQLQSSGEAVAF

-5831 IKTQREEVADEAAL
+5831 IKTQRAEVADEAAL

-5851 YAKLVEATLVQPAS
+5851 YAKLVEATQVQPAS

-5871 KAKQEQVSVN
+5871 KAKQEQVSAN
-5881 SQNAQFQ
+5881 SQNEQFQ
-5888 AYWQRIKQA
+5888 AYWQKIKQA

-5910 KLLPPATVRVSQVNG
+5910 RLLPPATVRVSQVNG

-5942 HFNLALRELGQ
+5942 HFNLALRDLGQ

>member
-60 DVKLLRQVI
+60 DVKLLRQAI

-569 LVLPTINAA
+569 SVLPTINAA

-614 RQTDLP
+614 RQADLP

-724 PQTWPTAVSIVS
+724 SQTWPTAVSIVS

-760 VLQICKADSAF
+760 VLQICKADGAF

-949 GDCEVPVLALEQPLR
+949 GDCEVPVLALEQPLT

-1159 PDLRLYLLGA
+1159 PDLRLYLLDA

-1181 LFVGGEGVARG
+1181 LYVGGEGVARG

-1365 ELLGIERVGRYDH
+1365 ELLGVERVGRYDH

-1521 LRRHPAQADKLC
+1521 LRRHPAQADTLC

-1564 LTCHHIISDGWST
+1564 LTCHHIVSDGWST

-1792 RDIPLPGMQAE
+1792 RDIPLPGLQAE

-2014 LEAVLPETLSAEN
+2014 LEAALPETLSAEN

-2164 AALVAE
+2164 ATLVAE

-2193 TAWHCSREAER
+2193 TAWHCSREADR

-2256 RFLSDPFA
+2256 RFLADPFA

-2465 ALAQAMSAQ
+2465 ALAQAMSTQ

-2504 EIDTVVAQVPG
+2504 EIDAVVAQVPG

-2560 DAWLAAV
+2560 DAWLAAM
-2567 QQVIE
+2567 QQVID

-2630 TRAPLL
+2630 TCAPLL

-2739 ALSSALNLRLRR
+2739 ALSSALNLRLRL

-2981 PNATALVSGAESLS
+2981 PHATALVSGTESLS

-3077 ALGEPVTPQLALEA
+3077 ALGEPATPQLALEA

-3237 PAALVAEF
+3237 PATLVAEF

-3328 AERFLS
+3328 AERFLA

-3462 EPQGA
+3462 EPQGV

-3617 RSRFVTVEGQPQAH
+3617 RNRFVTVEGQPQAH

-3695 IISDGWSTGILLRD
+3695 IVSDGWSTGILLRE

-3723 PLPPLPP
+3723 PLPP

-3962 ATALFDRATAERYG
+3962 ATALFDRTTAERYG

-4018 YPAQSCAHVL
+4018 YPAQSSAHVL
-4028 FEQWVQR
+4028 FEQWAQR

-4240 EALAAALARQGINV
+4240 EALAAALVRQGINV

-4293 MLKEAGPVWLINA
+4293 MLKEAGPVRLINA

-4393 RTGDLARYLA
+4393 RTGDMARYLA

-4567 AQLRRVGLSAGVKT
+4567 AQLRRVGLSAGVQT

-4716 VWRKAELSLRE
+4716 VWRKAQLSLRE

-4846 GLSDVH
+4846 GLGDVH

-5101 ARLTPQAIAL
+5101 ARQTPQAIAL

-5411 ARGRPVPMGAV
+5411 ARGRPVPMGGV

-5589 EYVAPQGE
+5589 EYAAPQGE

-5657 ELAERIDRRTAE
+5657 ELAERIDRRTTE
-5669 APMRKA
+5669 APLRKA

-5702 LAKEIDKTFPVYAVP
+5702 LAKEIDETFPVYAVP
-5717 WPAMEEKPATMSDM
+5717 WPAVEEKPATMSDM

>member
-60 DVKLLRQVI
+60 DVKLLRQAI

-614 RQTDLP
+614 RQADLP

-881 QLGVQPDSLV
+881 LLGVQPDSLV

-1792 RDIPLPGMQAE
+1792 RDIPLPGLQAE

-2193 TAWHCSREAER
+2193 TAWHCSREADR

-2330 RLVAWVVPAADVA
+2330 RLVAWVVPAAGVA

-2407 TLLAAIWREL
+2407 TLLAAIWRDL
-2417 LNVERVGRHD
+2417 LNVEQVGRHD

-2474 GEVDIP
+2474 GEIDIP

-2504 EIDTVVAQVPG
+2504 EIDAVVAQVPG

-2560 DAWLAAV
+2560 DAWLAAM
-2567 QQVIE
+2567 QQVID

-2605 FDPADGPIWRQ
+2605 FDPADGPIWQQ

-2712 ADISEPVLPFGL
+2712 ADIREPVLPFGL

-2981 PNATALVSGAESLS
+2981 PDATALVSGAESLS

-3077 ALGEPVTPQLALEA
+3077 ALGEPATPQLALEA
-3091 ALPETLSAE
+3091 ALPDTLSAE
-3100 NPAPRAQASHLA
+3100 NPERRAQASHLA

-3274 EADRVSVPIGRPIA
+3274 EAERVSVPIGRPIA

-3396 ARAVGDDKRLVA
+3396 A
-3408 WVVPAADVAE
+3408 
-3418 ETLAGALRQHVSAAL
+3418 
-3433 PDYMVP
+3433 
-3439 SAWVVVAALPLSPNG
+3439 
-3454 KLDRRALP
+3454 
-3462 EPQGA
+3462 
-3467 QSQAAYEAPQGEH
+3467 
-3480 ETLLAAIWREL
+3480 
-3491 LNVERVG
+3491 
-3498 RHDNFFELGG
+3498 
-3508 HSLLAVRLTN
+3508 
-3518 RLQQMEWQLPL
+3518 
-3529 QVLFANPTLLALA
+3529 
-3542 QQLRRTDEALPPIE
+3542 
-3556 AMPRGAALP
+3556 
-3565 LSFAQQRLWFLTQL
+3565 
-3579 EGLSETYHIPLALS
+3579 
-3593 LRGELDLPAWRQ
+3593 
-3605 SLDALYARHEAL
+3605 
-3617 RSRFVTVEGQPQAH
+3617 
-3631 ILPADALPLT
+3631 
-3641 VHDLRGRQ
+3641 
-3649 DAQSQARQ
+3649 
-3657 LAQRLTE
+3657 
-3664 APFDLTQGPLVR
+3664 
-3676 AALIRLADEE
+3676 
-3686 HLFLLTCHH
+3686 
-3695 IISDGWSTGILLRD
+3695 
-3709 LGALYGALRRGDAD
+3709 
-3723 PLPPLPP
+3723 
-3730 LTLQYADYAAWQRR
+3730 
-3744 YLTPERLAA
+3744 
-3753 QAQYWRETLSDAP
+3753 
-3766 ALLTLPTDRP
+3766 
-3776 RPTVQSFS
+3776 
-3784 GGEVPIAIDA
+3784 
-3794 ELTQA
+3794 
-3799 LRQFSRQHGGT
+3799 
-3810 LFMTVLAAW
+3810 
-3819 SLVLARMAG
+3819 
-3828 QQELVIGTP
+3828 
-3837 EANRGRLE
+3837 
-3845 TESLVGFFVSTLAL
+3845 
-3859 RIDLR
+3859 
-3864 DDPDLPTL
+3864 
-3872 IARIRHAVLAAR
+3872 
-3884 ENRDLPFEQVVEL
+3884 
-3897 VNPPRH
+3897 
-3903 LGYTPLFQVML
+3903 
-3914 AWQDGSVRDISLPGL
+3914 
-3929 QAESAE
+3929 
-3935 LGYQIAKYDL
+3935 
-3945 TLDLA
+3945 
-3950 ERDEQISGTLNF
+3950 
-3962 ATALFDRATAERYG
+3962 
-3976 VYLVQ
+3976 
-3981 VLRAMATNAT
+3981 
-3991 QPASHLDLLPAA
+3991 
-4003 ERELLL
+4003 
-4009 YGWNRTAEV
+4009 
-4018 YPAQSCAHVL
+4018 
-4028 FEQWVQR
+4028 
-4035 TPDAVAVVNDRDS
+4035 
-4048 LSYAQLNAHANQL
+4048 
-4061 AHQLIAQGVRPGDRV
+4061 
-4076 ATSLERSVSLV
+4076 
-4087 IAQLAILKAGA
+4087 
-4098 AYVPLDPHLPV
+4098 
-4109 ARQAWIIGDSGA
+4109 
-4121 SLILC
+4121 
-4126 DRDIDR
+4126 
-4132 EIAGEIACLRIDR
+4132 
-4145 LRQNPTHDPAV
+4145 
-4156 PRAGGAPAYI
+4156 
-4166 MYTSGSTGTPKG
+4166 
-4178 VMVTHQGI
+4178 
-4186 LRLAINNR
+4186 
-4194 FASFE
+4194 
-4199 RGDRFAFAANPAFD
+4199 
-4213 ASTLEMWG
+4213 
-4221 ALLNGASLAIIA
+4221 
-4233 PEVLTEA
+4233 
-4240 EALAAALARQGINV
+4240 
-4254 LFLTTSLFNQYAHSI
+4254 
-4269 AATLAQLK
+4269 
-4277 YLLSGGEAA
+4277 
-4286 DPHAFAR
+4286 
-4293 MLKEAGPVWLINA
+4293 
-4306 YGPTECTVF
+4306 
-4315 ATTATIE
+4315 
-4322 RVDPWQRLP
+4322 
-4331 IGRPIGNTRIYLLD
+4331 
-4345 EHGQP
+4345 
-4350 VPLGATGEIY
+4350 
-4360 IAGPGVALGYLNRAE
+4360 
-4375 LTAERF
+4375 
-4381 LADPFNPGERMY
+4381 
-4393 RTGDLARYLA
+4393 
-4403 DGNID
+4403 
-4408 YLGRN
+4408 
-4413 DRQVKIRGFRIE
+4413 
-4425 CGEIEARVA
+4425 
-4434 GHPAVRE
+4434 
-4441 AVVDVLGEADNK
+4441 
-4453 RLVAWVVP
+4453 
-4461 EADADRQTLAVT
+4461 
-4473 LRQYLAGMLPEFMLP
+4473 
-4488 AAWVA
+4488 
-4493 LDTLPLTPNGK
+4493 
-4504 LDRRA
+4504 
-4509 LPEPQED
+4509 
-4516 AYVREVYAEP
+4516 
-4526 EGELE
+4526 
-4531 TLLAGIW
+4531 
-4538 RELLGIERVGRHDN
+4538 
-4552 FFELGGHSL
+4552 
-4561 LAVKLM
+4561 
-4567 AQLRRVGLSAGVKT
+4567 
-4581 LFTAPTLS
+4581 
-4589 TLAQTLVTQQEV
+4589 
-4601 SVPANGILPGCVAIT
+4601 
-4616 PEMLPL
+4616 
-4622 ATLSQPEIDA
+4622 
-4632 VVAQVPGGVANV
+4632 
-4644 QDIYALSPLQEG
+4644 
-4656 ILFHHLL
+4656 
-4663 AERGDPYQLSA
+4663 
-4674 VLRFDSRARLD
+4674 
-4685 AWLAA
+4685 
-4690 MQQVIDR
+4690 
-4697 HDILRTAFI
+4697 
-4706 TQGVSSPVQV
+4706 
-4716 VWRKAELSLRE
+4716 
-4727 LRLNPEEGEIGS
+4727 
-4739 RLTALFD
+4739 
-4746 PRRVRPDLTRAPLL
+4746 
-4760 SFVAAQ
+4760 
-4766 GEEGS
+4766 
-4771 WCVLQQWHHL
+4771 
-4781 IGDHSTLAV
+4781 
-4790 MQEEINLILAGRGDE
+4790 
-4805 LAKAPPFRNAVAQAR
+4805 
-4820 LGVSKAEHERFFRTM
+4820 
-4835 LADIDEPSLPF
+4835 
-4846 GLSDVH
+4846 
-4852 GEGRDISTAHL
+4852 
-4863 ALPPALNQQLR
+4863 
-4874 RQARRLGVSLASLCH
+4874 
-4889 LAWAQVLARATG
+4889 
-4901 RDEVVFGTVLLGRMQ
+4901 
-4916 AGDGAERALGLFINT
+4916 
-4931 LPLRL
+4931 
-4936 DVNEVGAESAVL
+4936 
-4948 QAHIRLSGLLAHEHA
+4948 
-4963 PLALAQRCSG
+4963 
-4973 VAAGTPL
+4973 
-4980 FSALLNYRHNS
+4980 
-4991 GEDTALPTGVT
+4991 
-5002 LLDSQERTN
+5002 
-5011 YPFVLS
+5011 
-5017 VEDGGDSLGL
+5017 
-5027 TAQVRQPIEAQ
+5027 
-5038 RVCGYM
+5038 
-5044 AQALSALAQALE
+5044 
-5056 QAPQTPVCE
+5056 
-5065 LEVMP
+5065 
-5070 DEEYA
+5070 
-5075 LQLCRWNHT
+5075 
-5084 AEAYP
+5084 
-5089 ADTCVHELFEQQ
+5089 
-5101 ARLTPQAIAL
+5101 
-5111 IQDAQRLSYAQLNAR
+5111 
-5126 ANRLAHRLIERG
+5126 
-5138 VQPGD
+5138 
-5143 RVAVRLARS
+5143 
-5152 IELVCAQLA
+5152 
-5161 VIKAGAAY
+5161 
-5169 VPIDPQLPAAR
+5169 
-5180 QAWIADDSGACLMLT
+5180 
-5195 DAIGDEEIPQL
+5195 
-5206 TVEDREAEDH
+5206 
-5216 NGNPALRVSSGATA
+5216 
-5230 YIMYTSGS
+5230 
-5238 TGTPKGVMTPHQGI
+5238 
-5252 TRLVRNNRYA
+5252 
-5262 AFDADDRIAF
+5262 
-5272 AANPAF
+5272 
-5278 DASTMEVWAA
+5278 
-5288 LLNGGALVV
+5288 
-5297 IAPEVMMEAE
+5297 
-5307 RLAAELQRH
+5307 
-5316 RITTLFLTTA
+5316 
-5326 LFNQYVHSISGA
+5326 
-5338 LAQLKYLISGGEKED
+5338 
-5353 PGAYARLLQERGPVH
+5353 
-5368 LIHAY
+5368 
-5373 GPTET
+5373 
-5378 TTFATTA
+5378 
-5385 RIERAEG
+5385 
-5392 EARLPI
+5392 
-5398 GKPIGNTRAYLLD
+5398 
-5411 ARGRPVPMGAV
+5411 
-5422 GELHIGGVG
+5422 
-5431 VALGYLNRPELTA
+5431 
-5444 QRFLSDPFNP
+5444 
-5454 VGGGRM
+5454 
-5460 YRTGDLARYLPDGS
+5460 
-5474 LEYQGRCDQ
+5474 
-5483 QIKLRGFR
+5483 
-5491 IEPGEIEVQLAAS
+5491 
-5504 PWVREAVVQVCS
+5504 
-5516 TEHHPRLVAWIVPT
+5516 
-5530 ADVDRSAL
+5530 
-5538 QGQLR
+5538 
-5543 AYLSERLPEYM
+5543 
-5554 VPSAYVWLDALPLTA
+5554 
-5569 NGKLD
+5569 
-5574 RRALPEPERAAVGTR
+5574 
-5589 EYVAPQGE
+5589 
-5597 TETTL
+5597 
-5602 ARVWCELL
+5602 
-5610 EIGQIGRH
+5610 
-5618 DNFFELGGHSLLAV
+5618 
-5632 RLSSQL
+5632 
-5638 RQQGI
+5638 
-5643 TLPVQAIFNHPILA
+5643 
-5657 ELAERIDRRTAE
+5657 
-5669 APMRKA
+5669 
-5675 VPARSSG
+5675 
-5682 SRPPLFFVPTGFGD
+5682 
-5696 HSYVFE
+5696 
-5702 LAKEIDKTFPVYAVP
+5702 
-5717 WPAMEEKPATMSDM
+5717 
-5731 AASAVALIREVQP
+5731 
-5744 QGPYHLA
+5744 
-5751 GYSSGGVLAYAI
+5751 
-5763 AEQLQSAGEAVAF
+5763 
-5776 LGLIDTLRPVE
+5776 
-5787 AMHSPVQ
+5787 
-5794 LLLNWVESTQER
+5794 
-5806 PDPQFCQQLAELPLP
+5806 
-5821 EAIAAVQRAG
+5821 
-5831 IKTQREEVADEAAL
+5831 
-5845 WQQRHH
+5845 
-5851 YAKLVEATLVQPAS
+5851 
-5865 LKIHLF
+5865 
-5871 KAKQEQVSVN
+5871 
-5881 SQNAQFQ
+5881 
-5888 AYWQRIKQA
+5888 
-5897 GYCREDASALGWD
+5897 
-5910 KLLPPATVRVSQVNG
+5910 
-5925 DHVSM
+5925 
-5930 MEHPVHRRELGQ
+5930 
-5942 HFNLALRELGQ
+5942 
-5953 A
+5953 